1 MANYTNRGSHYKAAS
16 REEKRRPWRKK
27 GLAVL
32 ACLLAV
38 AFAAG
43 VAALAVPGLL
53 FRSEGE
59 VTLEK
64 TIHWWDNDNEGNPRP
79 QMSEYKPVLVL
90 RDEANDVQYKSDDPD
105 ALALLKSLD
114 YPDGWPDVVVA
125 PDQGNT
131 WKVTTSPE
139 SLNKIVYQ
147 VDEDGEPVEG
157 DDGNPVPTDKKVT
170 WSLSQG
176 FPPEVE
182 GYTAIYAELAGEL
195 GDLFGSFSTV
205 GEDDWH
211 YVRNADYTFTIDLR
225 SGSLENLSGIT
236 QEILKQFELE
246 ASFTAGGEQKT
257 PHVSLAELKAKPG
270 YATVQ
275 FQVKGDE
282 DEKWET
288 IDLDDPAAMKEV
300 HDELRLV
307 LVMPKYTIEGQPIT
321 YKVAEA
327 NPEGNK
333 ADGKLDYDIPDL
345 TGDDAEDYFAIK
357 YDNTNATNH
366 GSATDGAYSG
376 GSVILTLTGTTD
388 YKATKVWQDTSGD
401 PNNRPQNVTL
411 ELWRYVAGQPL
422 ESAAAVRDSAGNIYT
437 YKVDSQKDS
446 GAEMNVTFTDTDGE
460 GNETPAAFPK
470 YDPEGNRYIYVV
482 KEYGL
487 SGNYTQVFG
496 EVDSNGDVSGDFIK
510 EDQNE
515 DGVVED
521 VDART
526 ENNTYLYNGG
536 TLNNV
541 LNGTTTATATKVWNA
556 SAFQAEF
563 GGVTVELT
571 LQSCAA
577 GTENWENVLSEDGV
591 TAIIR
596 PLTGFQAENLAGLS
610 YSGAFPQYDNLG
622 RKLEYRWVET
632 GVTQDGFDGVNFNE
646 DEGTFTLQQTD
657 STGKEREVQYT
668 SVSEVDEDG
677 NTKIT
682 NSVANQ
688 VYYEVDK
695 WWALK
700 EDEEVPEDAESN
712 PNYWQDESGQ
722 WYTKDISADG
732 NSTIQDSNAESAT
745 FYLYRVES
753 GQQVPM
759 GETEGYYLTFEMSK
773 DGMPIWDFGNA
784 GQEDVENGV
793 LTKEDIQIEQVENE
807 DGAFDPWHVNITGLP
822 EFDEGGRQ
830 YDYVLVEADASPRY
844 ETTRESE
851 GYSTTVYNPRG
862 PGEVLQI
869 LVQKNWIDDSD
880 TVHREPVVI
889 QAYDKDTGEKI
900 DGAYVKLED
909 GLWYD
914 WITIQLGSSGQGE
927 GNNPNEP
934 ETNPDT
940 NGNGGTSGVITEPGE
955 GNEPTEGDETG
966 DEPTNTDE
974 PGETDG
980 EGDDNTDTDS
990 DNTPEESE
998 VSESLLANEREELAA
1013 PKTGDGEGENQ
1024 DPLNENEGSTGDG
1037 GTPSGG
1043 AEDAK
1048 PDGVQSIK
1056 DIYLL
1061 ETTIGEGE
1069 YTTVDV
1075 KNIIDGSDEVEII
1088 DDEEENGLWYERVT
1102 GDVTSQY
1109 HRYQVTYS
1117 DFTPIDNTPV
1127 DLEPGESGK
1136 YSATVTNRRL
1146 GNIDITVHK
1155 VWNSGDGSEADALR
1169 QELQRAQIPGATE
1182 QGASLALKLDFHES
1196 TQSKDYKIEK
1206 YEDNKADEYITLG
1219 DGTVPTTIY
1228 NVKREVGTAE
1238 NPVSS
1243 DESFGPDTDRGSS
1256 VIEINLPG
1264 GTEGEDSYIPK
1275 EQYYYFSNL
1284 PKYDTT
1290 GTIVRYTVEEGLKSE
1305 DGKFISF
1312 EDYIAQA
1319 EPGDAL
1325 AKELKKW
1332 VHTMEEGE
1340 YVTALDPNE
1349 ALPQVSTKDVDF
1361 QEFKATNSLTGT
1373 KDVRW
1378 HKEWNDAYRNQEGE
1392 RPDIFLDV
1400 FRLVHETDETT
1411 KLELVVKDYQW
1422 TPTTTEGEGEESG
1435 PVDAVNNWTATM
1447 EGVPLYDSLGYE
1459 ITYYAVERAVG
1470 DTERFDYGPVRYW
1483 VDIPLT
1489 GLQCIGDRLTVEN
1502 NDYLEPTPDGEQ
1514 YACSLKEGGKYV
1526 EVEGIN
1532 LEERYSNREVN
1543 YALGEGGT
1551 FENYLRAD
1559 PNLAGSKLWQGV
1571 ESGYPADQLPQVTF
1585 ALYRKMADAKP
1596 DDTGEVTEPE
1606 EVATL
1611 QVNWGGDSGTLNGS
1625 LTTDFRFF
1633 MKGNW
1638 EVDWDQTNNRY
1649 IYTSDES
1656 SDTYYVNSD
1665 WEVVNENGE
1674 EIDLPDTVRLPQYD
1688 EKGNRY
1694 AYTMVERSITMMGP
1708 NGKDKITIKL
1718 DPDGTPSEEN
1728 DKDAVAFY
1736 ESIFTSA
1743 KMTEGTFQAT
1753 NVYND
1758 KQEGQLAVEKWLNVG
1773 ELKEGESYPAIRVEL
1788 YRAVTSQ
1795 KDNADAWRLVDSHI
1809 WKSNEVQEKFTGDT
1823 PDVWGYLEY
1832 TFENLPIYA
1841 PNGEK
1846 YVYKVVEVKEDFLD
1860 GYATWAEKASYEEAS
1875 GFETNLATGTAQEGG
1890 KIPQG
1895 NVVSDLEAT
1904 EVPESTEPAQP
1915 LDTATF
1921 INKRDA
1927 DSVTLKG
1934 DKKWDDWGDEMEL
1947 RPDGAKDVIKLTVSR
1962 HAESQP
1968 GENNAIPSQDLTEDE
1983 DYTVTWT
1990 IPDSGDTWTYTITGV
2005 DNTEL
2010 ERYAPNGM
2018 PWIYQ
2023 VTETISDPYD
2033 YYNASTKMVT
2043 FGTELVDGV
2052 LIISET
2058 AKPITNS
2065 LKTSVTFQKQW
2076 VGDDGESI
2084 STDYFGE
2091 VTVDF
2096 KLQVAFAPAAGGETT
2111 WQDAKTF
2118 FTNTKDDV
2126 GTDEDSPKAFVP
2138 SSVLPMTG
2146 DGKYEFEGSTNKAK
2160 DWKGTFSDLPRAVSV
2175 SGTATKLIYR
2185 VVETQVTYKLPGEED
2200 ATEVTVT
2207 PPDGTGQNYVLNDTN
2222 GIFTGAELESNGATW
2237 ITTNTMKTVDL
2248 KITKIWDD
2256 QNNKYGTR
2264 PEGENGTWKVDFIIQ
2279 YQDPKD
2285 VETGEYHNVTT
2296 KDGEPLIVSI
2306 TGGASADDG
2315 TTTVEDL
2322 PYVAGRQYYAFELEP
2337 GYDPDNP
2344 AGSKVTENG
2353 ATPGNYHHNMYD
2365 ASDEHELKENG
2376 DCTSTVTNTLRT
2388 TQVTAVKEWKPAG
2401 KEPYPQVTLELRYV
2415 DAWEEDEND
2424 EDIPVLSDVIE
2435 EITLPNKD
2443 DPENPWT
2450 YTWEGLPE
2458 YYPEDDGITGSIS
2471 TPTTYWVTEKKGD
2484 GYVLLSTDTDDNYTT
2499 FTFTNKP
2506 VVDFTVEKQWNSVP
2520 EEAYN
2525 WKVTVGLYRTTEE
2538 VTDYTSLAYD
2548 VEHMVTNENGQLL
2561 TVELYG
2567 PDNLTATFEDLDKY
2581 CMEEAGTP
2589 EYTYYVKELTVNG
2602 DKIEGASFTKEVDGE
2617 DVAFTVDYTY
2627 TGNAATVV
2635 NRVEGSLQVEK
2646 IWHDKGGESAR
2657 PETITVGLY
2666 RFDKASQDYEAVK
2679 DPSNLE
2685 KNYTLTL
2692 DEENDWQG
2700 TFENLPEYYSDGNGN
2715 RGEKIQYAVYELDS
2729 AGQPILGTEGN
2740 NTLTLENGGS
2750 YTVYYDGFTIHNV
2763 REVDLTIEKTVTGD
2777 AADPGR
2783 QFTFEVGFTYDEDMP
2798 AGSIGPYTYTVYQ
2811 KGDGDEPE
2819 QVSEGTISSNGG
2831 TIFLTG
2837 GQYAVIEGLPTG
2849 TEYTVTEKEASQDGY
2864 VTTATGEE
2872 GTITVGEE
2880 NKASFTN
2887 HRAPG
2892 DLIIRKEVTGS
2903 GDRNEQWEFH
2913 LKADL
2918 LEGMPFVG
2926 DSVGYRNGDTEVK
2939 LLFDEVAGYATF
2951 TLKSGESLEIK
2962 DFPIGTVFTVT
2973 EEGANEDGYTT
2984 TVKGNGTAVPDGM
2997 EVKLEYDVTSTVT
3010 FINDK
3015 PGGGGPGPGP
3025 TPTPTPEPEETP
3037 TPEPGES
3044 PTPAPEGSPSPE
3056 PSGTPGPDGTPTP
3069 APSGSPS
3076 PSGSPTPGPGGS
3088 PTPAPTPTP
3097 PGGDTPDDTPQT
3109 GDPTHT
3115 LWWALAGA
3123 GALAGLGAL
3132 WATRPKGHKARHRKK

>member
-43 VAALAVPGLL
+43 VAALAVPGL
-53 FRSEGE
+53 FRTEDE

-64 TIHWWDNDNEGNPRP
+64 TIYWWDNDNEGNPRP
-79 QMSEYKPVLVL
+79 AVDKYEKPLLVL
-90 RDEANDVQYKSDDPD
+90 RDEANDVQYKSDDSD
-105 ALALLKSLD
+105 ALALLKSLG
-114 YPDGWPDVVVA
+114 YPDGWPEVVVE
-125 PDQGNT
+125 QGEGNT
-131 WKVTTSPE
+131 WEVTTDPK
-139 SLNKIVYQ
+139 SLKTVIY
-147 VDEDGEPVEG
+147 EEGEE
-157 DDGNPVPTDKKVT
+157 GNPVPTGETVT

-246 ASFTAGGEQKT
+246 AAFTTKDGEQQT
-257 PHVSLAELKAKPG
+257 PHASLAELEAKPG
-270 YATVQ
+270 YATVA
-275 FQVKGDE
+275 FELWDE
-282 DEKWET
+282 TEKEWVSLEEIVEGT
-288 IDLDDPAAMKEV
+288 IYG
-300 HDELRLV
+300 ELRLS
-307 LVMPKYTIEGQPIT
+307 LTMPKYTIEGQPIT

-327 NPEGNK
+327 DTEGNK
-333 ADGKLDYDIPDL
+333 ADGKLDYKIPGFEG
-345 TGDDAEDYFAIK
+345 TDDAEDYFAIK

-376 GSVILTLTGTTD
+376 GSVILTLTGTTK
-388 YKATKVWQDTSGD
+388 YEATKVWQDKDGD
-401 PNNRPQNVTL
+401 PEARPGVTL

-437 YKVDSQKDS
+437 YDVSEETAS
-446 GAEMNVTFTDTDGE
+446 GEEMIVSFTDTDGE
-460 GNETPAAFPK
+460 GNATEASFPK

-496 EVDSNGDVSGDFIK
+496 EIDPDGDVSGDFIK
-510 EDQNE
+510 EDQDG
-515 DGVVED
+515 DGVVEN
-521 VDART
+521 VDTRT

-563 GGVTVELT
+563 GGVKVELT
-571 LQSCAA
+571 LQSRAA
-577 GTENWENVLSEDGV
+577 GTNEWEPVTGDDGE
-591 TAIIR
+591 AITR

-610 YSGAFPQYDNLG
+610 YSGDFPQYDNLG
-622 RKLEYRWVET
+622 RELEYRWVET
-632 GVTQDGFDGVNFNE
+632 NVTQVLTDENGAETEFTTGFTR
-646 DEGTFTLQQTD
+646 DETTGTATFTLKQKDFSGNT
-657 STGKEREVQYT
+657 REVKYT
-668 SVSEVDEDG
+668 SETEVGEDG
-677 NTKIT
+677 NTTIT

-688 VYYEVDK
+688 VHYEVDK

-700 EDEEVPEDAESN
+700 EDEEVPEGAESN
-712 PNYWQDESGQ
+712 PNYWKDENGQ
-722 WYTKDISADG
+722 WYTKDIGTDDSAI
-732 NSTIQDSNAESAT
+732 TDSNAEKAT

-759 GETEGYYLTFEMSK
+759 DEPGGYYLSFTMSK
-773 DGMPIWDFGNA
+773 DS
-784 GQEDVENGV
+784 GV
-793 LTKEDIQIEQVENE
+793 LGEGTASEADRANIKLEYSEDT
-807 DGAFDPWHVNITGLP
+807 PWHVNITGLP

-830 YDYVLVEADASPRY
+830 YDYVLVEANASPRY
-844 ETTRESE
+844 ETTRESD

-914 WITIQLGSSGQGE
+914 WITIQLGSSVGE
-927 GNNPNEP
+927 GNNPEHDESTEP
-934 ETNPDT
+934 TNTDT

-980 EGDDNTDTDS
+980 ETDS
-990 DNTPEESE
+990 VNTPEESE
-998 VSESLLANEREELAA
+998 VSESLLANEGKALAA
-1013 PKTGDGEGENQ
+1013 PKTGDGEGEIQ
-1024 DPLNENEGSTGDG
+1024 DPLNENEGSTGNG

-1043 AEDAK
+1043 TEDAK

-1061 ETTIGEGE
+1061 ETKIG
-1069 YTTVDV
+1069 DV
-1075 KNIIDGSDEVEII
+1075 AVTNTIDGSEISDGI
-1088 DDEEENGLWYERVT
+1088 IEETDTSKWYDQVT

-1117 DFTPIDNTPV
+1117 KFTPI
-1127 DLEPGESGK
+1127 ESSEYK

-1155 VWNSGDGSEADALR
+1155 VWNSGEIENNSEVDDLANKLAS
-1169 QELQRAQIPGATE
+1169 AKIPGAE
-1182 QGASLALKLDFHES
+1182 KEGASLALKLDFHES

-1312 EDYIAQA
+1312 EEYIAQA
-1319 EPGDAL
+1319 GDGDEL
-1325 AKELKKW
+1325 AAQLKKW
-1332 VHTMEEGE
+1332 VYTMEEGE
-1340 YVTALDPNE
+1340 YVTAFDPDYPLE
-1349 ALPQVSTKDVDF
+1349 PTSTKDVDF

-1378 HKEWNDAYRNQEGE
+1378 YKEWNDAYRNQEGE

-1400 FRLVHETDETT
+1400 FRLVHETDDTT

-1422 TPTTTEGEGEESG
+1422 TPTTEGEGEESST
-1435 PVDAVNNWTATM
+1435 VDAVNNWTATM
-1447 EGVPLYDSLGYE
+1447 EGVPEYDSLGYE
-1459 ITYYAVERAVG
+1459 ITYFAVERAVN

-1483 VDIPLT
+1483 VNIPPT

-1502 NDYLEPTPDGEQ
+1502 DTYLRPNADGVQ
-1514 YACSLKEGGKYV
+1514 YACSLKDENGYV
-1526 EVEGIN
+1526 EVANMGDET
-1532 LEERYSNREVN
+1532 LADRYRDRTVN

-1571 ESGYPADQLPQVTF
+1571 ESGYPTDQLPQVTF

-1611 QVNWGGDSGTLNGS
+1611 QVNWGGDYGTLNGS

-1633 MKGNW
+1633 MKGDW
-1638 EVDWDQTNNRY
+1638 KVDWEDTHY
-1649 IYTSDES
+1649 VYTYVGEDPAPETR
-1656 SDTYYVNSD
+1656 TYYVND
-1665 WEVVNENGE
+1665 KWQVVDGTTGE
-1674 EIDLPDTVRLPQYD
+1674 EIELPDNVRLPQYD

-1694 AYTMVERSITMMGP
+1694 AYTMVEKSITLKNP
-1708 NGKDKITIKL
+1708 NYTAGGDSGQEYFVIKL
-1718 DPDGTPSEEN
+1718 DPKTGEPDMTEGVN
-1728 DKDAVAFY
+1728 DQAAVEFY
-1736 ESIFTSA
+1736 NSIFKNA
-1743 KMTEGTFQAT
+1743 KMTDGATFQAT

-1758 KQEGQLAVEKWLNVG
+1758 EQNGRLAVEKWLNVG
-1773 ELKEGESYPAIRVEL
+1773 ELKEDEQYPAIQVEL

-1795 KDNADAWRLVDSHI
+1795 ANEDGKWTKVTTHTWQST
-1809 WKSNEVQEKFTGDT
+1809 EVQGKFSGDT
-1823 PDVWGYLEY
+1823 PDAWGYLEY

-1846 YVYKVVEVKEDFLD
+1846 YVYKVVEVKENFLD
-1860 GYATWAEKASYEEAS
+1860 GYNTWAVEGPVQQGDLDGKMEENNRK
-1875 GFETNLATGTAQEGG
+1875 E
-1890 KIPQG
+1890 
-1895 NVVSDLEAT
+1895 VVSDLEAT

-1947 RPDGAKDVIKLTVSR
+1947 RPSGADGVIELTVSR
-1962 HAESQP
+1962 RADAQP
-1968 GENNAIPSQDLTEDE
+1968 GMNNPIGLQTLDKNSYEVEWNTENNP
-1983 DYTVTWT
+1983 
-1990 IPDSGDTWTYTITGV
+1990 WTYTITGV

-2023 VTETISDPYD
+2023 VTETIDPSYD
-2033 YYNASTKMVT
+2033 YYNASTRTVT
-2043 FGTELVDGV
+2043 FGTEPDDKGFLTVN
-2052 LIISET
+2052 S
-2058 AKPITNS
+2058 AAAITNS

-2076 VGDDGESI
+2076 VDEDNKEI

-2091 VTVDF
+2091 VTVEF
-2096 KLQVAFAPAAGGETT
+2096 KLQVSDDSGTSWKDIT
-2111 WQDAKTF
+2111 DF
-2118 FTNTKDDV
+2118 FTNDD
-2126 GTDEDSPKAFVP
+2126 TA
-2138 SSVLPMTG
+2138 L
-2146 DGKYEFEGSTNKAK
+2146 DGKVYVSPEKVWDLSKEGTYQGSVTEAEN
-2160 DWKGTFSDLPRAVSV
+2160 WQHTFSNLPRAVRV
-2175 SGTATKLIYR
+2175 GDDTKKLTYR
-2185 VVETQVTYKLPGEED
+2185 VVETSVTYTLPGEES
-2200 ATEVTVT
+2200 TTVTVT

-2264 PEGENGTWKVDFIIQ
+2264 PEGENGKWKVDFLIQ
-2279 YQDPKD
+2279 YRDEGD
-2285 VETGEYHNVTT
+2285 GESEYTTVTT
-2296 KDGEPLIVSI
+2296 KNDEPLIVSI
-2306 TGGASADDG
+2306 TGGASANDG

-2322 PYVAGRQYYAFELEP
+2322 PYVEGRQYYAFELEP
-2337 GYDPDNP
+2337 GYTTDNVD
-2344 AGSKVTENG
+2344 KYICDENG
-2353 ATPGNYHHNMYD
+2353 GTFHIGYTVDYG
-2365 ASDEHELKENG
+2365 DENPVQVEEPTDG
-2376 DCTSTVTNTLRT
+2376 QADFITTATNTLDT
-2388 TQVTAVKEWKPAG
+2388 TSVSVKKNWEPENLPDGDQYPSVTMKVQYKSGPNEDDWEDLEG
-2401 KEPYPQVTLELRYV
+2401 CTVTLNGSETP
-2415 DAWEEDEND
+2415 AWEHTFED
-2424 EDIPVLSDVIE
+2424 
-2435 EITLPNKD
+2435 LPK
-2443 DPENPWT
+2443 
-2450 YTWEGLPE
+2450 
-2458 YYPEDDGITGSIS
+2458 YYPGAAG
-2471 TPTTYWVTEKKGD
+2471 YAEKRETQYRVVEAEGD
-2484 GYVLLSTDTDDNYTT
+2484 GYVQKDVEVDEENNT

-2506 VVDFTVEKQWNSVP
+2506 VVDFTVEKKWDQPPAGYKDWT
-2520 EEAYN
+2520 
-2525 WKVTVGLYRTTEE
+2525 VTVQLYRATEDDPTGE
-2538 VTDYTSLAYD
+2538 EY
-2548 VEHMVTNENGQLL
+2548 ENPI
-2561 TVELYG
+2561 T
-2567 PDNLTATFEDLDKY
+2567 LTAAGGWKYTWNDLDKY
-2581 CMEEAGTP
+2581 YEDDGEYK
-2589 EYTYYVKELTVNG
+2589 EYTYYVREVSISDGGETNPLTEQGTIQVGDTEFVVSYAPTETDTAINTTITNRPVGTCSVEKVWWNKGGTAPESVKVGLFQQHDDGTETPVTIKDELAEVTLSG
-2602 DKIEGASFTKEVDGE
+2602 DNDWSHTWTDLYKYDDKGNAIRYVVRELDEDGKPVSSGNSVTVDGT
-2617 DVAFTVDYTY
+2617 D
-2627 TGNAATVV
+2627 
-2635 NRVEGSLQVEK
+2635 
-2646 IWHDKGGESAR
+2646 
-2657 PETITVGLY
+2657 
-2666 RFDKASQDYEAVK
+2666 
-2679 DPSNLE
+2679 
-2685 KNYTLTL
+2685 
-2692 DEENDWQG
+2692 
-2700 TFENLPEYYSDGNGN
+2700 
-2715 RGEKIQYAVYELDS
+2715 
-2729 AGQPILGTEGN
+2729 
-2740 NTLTLENGGS
+2740 

-2763 REVDLTIEKTVTGD
+2763 REEALTIEKTVTGD
-2777 AADPGR
+2777 AADPER
-2783 QFTFEVGFTYDEDMP
+2783 QFTFEVAFTYDETMP
-2798 AGSIGPYTYTVYQ
+2798 EAIHTGPYTYKVYDTKTGETV
-2811 KGDGDEPE
+2811 
-2819 QVSEGTISSNGG
+2819 EGGTDTIPSTGG

-2837 GQYAVIEGLPTG
+2837 GQYAVIEGLPAG
-2849 TEYTVTEKEASQDGY
+2849 TDYTVTEQEANQDGY
-2864 VTTATGEE
+2864 VTTATGEK
-2872 GTITVGEE
+2872 GTVTVGEE

-2892 DLIIRKEVTGS
+2892 HLIIRKEVTGS
-2903 GDRNEQWEFH
+2903 GGDQNKQWEFH

-2918 LEGMPFVG
+2918 PDGRTLYGEVACE
-2926 DSVGYRNGDTEVK
+2926 RNGKKET
-2939 LLFDEVAGYATF
+2939 LFFDEIDGYATF
-2951 TLKSGESLEIK
+2951 ILKSGESLTIK
-2962 DFPIGTVFTVT
+2962 GLPNGTVFTVT
-2973 EEGANEDGYTT
+2973 EEEAGQGGYTT
-2984 TVKGNGTAVPDGM
+2984 TVDGTGALLPNRDGM
-2997 EVKLEYDVTSTVT
+2997 TGKIDADGNNLVT
-3010 FINDK
+3010 FINHK

>member
-43 VAALAVPGLL
+43 VAALAVPGL
-53 FRSEGE
+53 FRSGDEA
-59 VTLEK
+59 TLTK
-64 TIHWWDNDNEGNPRP
+64 TIYWWDNDNEDGKRP
-79 QMSEYKPVLVL
+79 AVDKYEKPLLVL
-90 RDEANDVQYKSDDPD
+90 RDEANDVQYKSDDSD
-105 ALALLKSLD
+105 ALALLKSLG
-114 YPDGWPDVVVA
+114 YPDGWPEVVVE
-125 PDQGNT
+125 QGEGNT
-131 WKVTTSPE
+131 WEVTTDPK
-139 SLNKIVYQ
+139 SLKTVIY
-147 VDEDGEPVEG
+147 EEGEE
-157 DDGNPVPTDKKVT
+157 GNPVPTGETVT

-182 GYTAIYAELAGEL
+182 GYTAIYAELAESL
-195 GDLFGSFSTV
+195 GGLFGSFSTV

-246 ASFTAGGEQKT
+246 ASFTTKDGKPQSA
-257 PHVSLAELKAKPG
+257 HASLADLQAEPG
-270 YATVQ
+270 YAEVA
-275 FQVKGDE
+275 FELWDE
-282 DEKWET
+282 EKEEWVPLDESK
-288 IDLDDPAAMKEV
+288 IYG
-300 HDELRLV
+300 ELRLS
-307 LVMPKYTIEGQPIT
+307 LTMPKYTIEGQPIT

-327 NPEGNK
+327 DTEGNK
-333 ADGKLDYDIPDL
+333 ADGRLDYDIPDFVG
-345 TGDDAEDYFAIK
+345 TDDADDYFAIK

-388 YKATKVWQDTSGD
+388 YKATKVWQDASGD

-437 YKVDSQKDS
+437 YDVSKGSDS
-446 GAEMNVTFTDTDGE
+446 GEGMAVTFHDKGEDGQPLE
-460 GNETPAAFPK
+460 EAAAFPK

-496 EVDSNGDVSGDFIK
+496 QVNEETGVAENDFIK
-510 EDQNE
+510 DLDE
-515 DGVVED
+515 DGVVGNMD
-521 VDART
+521 TRT

-571 LQSCAA
+571 LQSCPAD
-577 GTENWENVLSEDGV
+577 TENWENVLSEDGV
-591 TAIIR
+591 TPITH
-596 PLTGFQAENLAGLS
+596 LLDGFQAENLAGLS
-610 YSGAFPQYDNLG
+610 YSGDFPQYDNLG

-632 GVTQDGFDGVNFNE
+632 GVTQVLTDENGAETEFTTGFTR
-646 DEGTFTLQQTD
+646 DETTGTATFTLKQKDFSGNT
-657 STGKEREVQYT
+657 REVKYT
-668 SVSEVDEDG
+668 SETEVGEDG
-677 NTKIT
+677 NPKII

-889 QAYDKDTGEKI
+889 QAYDKNTGDPI
-900 DGAYVKLED
+900 DNASVKLEN

-980 EGDDNTDTDS
+980 ETDS

-998 VSESLLANEREELAA
+998 VSESLLANEGKALAT
-1013 PKTGDGEGENQ
+1013 PKTGDGEGEIQ
-1024 DPLNENEGSTGDG
+1024 DPLNENEGSTGNG

-1043 AEDAK
+1043 TEDAK

-1061 ETTIGEGE
+1061 EYSIGEVPVTNTLKDG
-1069 YTTVDV
+1069 D
-1075 KNIIDGSDEVEII
+1075 IADGIDETNDP
-1088 DDEEENGLWYERVT
+1088 WYEQVT

-1117 DFTPIDNTPV
+1117 KFTPI
-1127 DLEPGESGK
+1127 ESSDYK
-1136 YSATVTNRRL
+1136 FSATVTNRRL

-1182 QGASLALKLDFHES
+1182 QGASLALKLTFHES
-1196 TQSKDYKIEK
+1196 MGTEHGYTIKNGYV
-1206 YEDNKADEYITLG
+1206 TLG
-1219 DGTVPTTIY
+1219 KGAEETPIY
-1228 NVKREVGTAE
+1228 NVARTVEDEDGK
-1238 NPVSS
+1238 PVSS
-1243 DESFGPDTDRGSS
+1243 DNSFAADQEVGSS
-1256 VIEINLPG
+1256 VITIKYPD
-1264 GTEGEDSYIPK
+1264 EDSAGK
-1275 EQYYYFSNL
+1275 DQEYYFSNL

-1312 EDYIAQA
+1312 EEYIAQA
-1319 EPGDAL
+1319 GDGDAL

-1378 HKEWNDAYRNQEGE
+1378 HKEWNDAYRNEAGE

-1400 FRLVHETDETT
+1400 FRLVHTSDDTT
-1411 KLELVVKDYQW
+1411 QLELVVKDYQW

-1435 PVDAVNNWTATM
+1435 PVDAVNYWTATM
-1447 EGVPLYDSLGYE
+1447 EGVPEYDRLGYK
-1459 ITYYAVERAVG
+1459 ITYFAVERAVN
-1470 DTERFDYGPVRYW
+1470 DTERFDYGPVRYYNTKG
-1483 VDIPLT
+1483 DLM
-1489 GLQCIGDRLTVEN
+1489 GDRLEVKDE
-1502 NDYLEPTPDGEQ
+1502 YLTPTPDGEQ
-1514 YACSLKEGGKYV
+1514 YACSLRNEDGSYV
-1526 EVEGIN
+1526 EVKDLD
-1532 LEERYSNREVN
+1532 LEERYRDRKVN

-1551 FENYLRAD
+1551 FENYLRAN

-1571 ESGYPADQLPQVTF
+1571 ESGYPTDQLPQVTF

-1611 QVNWGGDSGTLNGS
+1611 QVNWGGDSGMLNGS

-1633 MKGNW
+1633 MLGDWK
-1638 EVDWDQTNNRY
+1638 VDWEDTHY
-1649 IYTSDES
+1649 VYTYVGEDPAPETR
-1656 SDTYYVNSD
+1656 TYYVND
-1665 WEVVNENGE
+1665 KWQVVDGTTGE
-1674 EIDLPDTVRLPQYD
+1674 EIELPDTVRLPQYD
-1688 EKGNRY
+1688 EEGNRY
-1694 AYTMVERSITMMGP
+1694 AYTMVEQSITMMGP
-1708 NGKDKITIKL
+1708 DGENKITIKL

-1728 DKDAVAFY
+1728 NKDAVAFY
-1736 ESIFTSA
+1736 ESIFTDA
-1743 KMTEGTFQAT
+1743 KVTEGTFQAT

-1758 KQEGQLAVEKWLNVG
+1758 EQNGQLAVEKWLNVG
-1773 ELKEGESYPAIRVEL
+1773 ELKEDEQYPAIQVKL
-1788 YRAVTSQ
+1788 SRAVTSQ
-1795 KDNADAWRLVDSHI
+1795 ANEDGKWTKVTTHTWQST
-1809 WKSNEVQEKFTGDT
+1809 EVQGKFSGET
-1823 PDVWGYLEY
+1823 PDAWGYLEY
-1832 TFENLPIYA
+1832 TFKNLPIYA

-1846 YVYKVVEVKEDFLD
+1846 YVYKVEEVKDGFLA
-1860 GYATWAEKASYEEAS
+1860 GYNTWAEKASYEEAS
-1875 GFETNLATGTAQEGG
+1875 EFETNLATGTAQEDG

-1904 EVPESTEPAQP
+1904 EVLEDSEPTP
-1915 LDTATF
+1915 DLDTATF
-1921 INKRDA
+1921 INKREA
-1927 DSVTLKG
+1927 DSVKLQGTKV
-1934 DKKWDDWGDEMEL
+1934 WDDWNNELGL
-1947 RPDGAKDVIKLTVSR
+1947 RPDNADDLPITLVVSR
-1962 HAESQP
+1962 RADAQP
-1968 GENNAIPSQDLTEDE
+1968 GENNAIGLQTLAEDSYE
-1983 DYTVTWT
+1983 VKWDTTGG
-1990 IPDSGDTWTYTITGV
+1990 GDTWTYTITGV
-2005 DNTEL
+2005 GNAEL

-2023 VTETISDPYD
+2023 VTERISDPYD
-2033 YYNASTKMVT
+2033 YYNASTRTVT
-2043 FGTELVDGV
+2043 FGTTPENGV
-2052 LIISET
+2052 LTIISGAT
-2058 AKPITNS
+2058 PITNS

-2076 VGDDGESI
+2076 QGEDKEPI

-2091 VTVDF
+2091 VTVEF
-2096 KLQVAFAPAAGGETT
+2096 KLQVAFAGEDGTAT
-2111 WQDAKTF
+2111 GEWQDAETF
-2118 FTNTKDDV
+2118 FTNTKGDV
-2126 GTDEDSPKAFVP
+2126 GTGEDSPKAFVP
-2138 SSVLPMTG
+2138 STVLPMTWEK
-2146 DGKYEFEGSTNKAK
+2146 KYQFEGSITAK
-2160 DWKGTFSDLPRAVSV
+2160 MNAEDTTWQHTFSNLPRAVNV
-2175 SGTATKLIYR
+2175 ENAAKKLTYR
-2185 VVETQVTYKLPGEED
+2185 VVETKVTYTLPGEES
-2200 ATEVTVT
+2200 TTVEVEINGDTYNVT
-2207 PPDGTGQNYVLNDTN
+2207 NNGT
-2222 GIFTGAELESNGATW
+2222 FTGADLESNGATW

-2264 PEGENGTWKVDFIIQ
+2264 PEGENGKWKVDFLIQ
-2279 YQDPKD
+2279 YRDKD
-2285 VETGEYHNVTT
+2285 DGAGIYETV
-2296 KDGEPLIVSI
+2296 KVDGEPLIVSI
-2306 TGGASADDG
+2306 SSTELNQD

-2388 TQVTAVKEWKPAG
+2388 TQVTAVKKWEPEG
-2401 KEPYPQVTLELRYV
+2401 KEPYPQVTLQLQYQAGT
-2415 DAWEEDEND
+2415 DDDGNAIWEDMGA
-2424 EDIPVLSDVIE
+2424 PV
-2435 EITLPNKD
+2435 TLPRTEGEGN
-2443 DPENPWT
+2443 EWE
-2450 YTWEGLPE
+2450 YTWENIPL
-2458 YYPEDDGITGSIS
+2458 YHPEDDGITGSIS

-2484 GYVLLSTDTDDNYTT
+2484 GYVLLSTDADDNYTT

-2506 VVDFTVEKQWNSVP
+2506 VVDFTVTKQWDQPPAGYENWTVTVQLYRTTGEGEPTDEEHEVGGAVELTAAKKWTYTWNDLDKYDDDGNEYNYYVREVSISDGGETNPLTEQGTIQVGDTEFVVSYDTNKTNTAITTTITNRPVGTCSVEKVWWNKGGTTP
-2520 EEAYN
+2520 VS
-2525 WKVTVGLYRTTEE
+2525 VTVGLYQE
-2538 VTDYTSLAYD
+2538 TDDGIEPVKDKDSNPITITLPYEGKWSYTWTDLYKYD
-2548 VEHMVTNENGQLL
+2548 DKGNAIRYVVR
-2561 TVELYG
+2561 EL
-2567 PDNLTATFEDLDKY
+2567 DED
-2581 CMEEAGTP
+2581 GNP
-2589 EYTYYVKELTVNG
+2589 VSNG
-2602 DKIEGASFTKEVDGE
+2602 DSVTVDGT
-2617 DVAFTVDYTY
+2617 D
-2627 TGNAATVV
+2627 
-2635 NRVEGSLQVEK
+2635 
-2646 IWHDKGGESAR
+2646 
-2657 PETITVGLY
+2657 
-2666 RFDKASQDYEAVK
+2666 
-2679 DPSNLE
+2679 
-2685 KNYTLTL
+2685 
-2692 DEENDWQG
+2692 
-2700 TFENLPEYYSDGNGN
+2700 
-2715 RGEKIQYAVYELDS
+2715 
-2729 AGQPILGTEGN
+2729 
-2740 NTLTLENGGS
+2740 

-2798 AGSIGPYTYTVYQ
+2798 AGSTGPYAYTVYDA
-2811 KGDGDEPE
+2811 KTKEPVE
-2819 QVSEGTISSNGG
+2819 GGTDTIPSAGGTIS
-2831 TIFLTG
+2831 LTG
-2837 GQYAVIEGLPTG
+2837 GQRAVIEGLPAG
-2849 TEYTVTEKEASQDGY
+2849 TEYTVTEREANQDGY
-2864 VTTATGEE
+2864 VTTPTDGKVE
-2872 GTITVGEE
+2872 GTITVGGD
-2880 NKASFTN
+2880 NTASFTN
-2887 HRAPG
+2887 CRAPG

-2918 LEGMPFVG
+2918 LEGMPYWG
-2926 DSVGYRNGDTEVK
+2926 SSVGYRSDGSQVDLVFHAE
-2939 LLFDEVAGYATF
+2939 DGYATF

-2962 DFPIGTVFTVT
+2962 DFPIGTKFTVT
-2973 EEGANEDGYTT
+2973 EVKANEDGYTT
-2984 TVKGNGTAVPDGM
+2984 TVEGNGTAVPDGM
-2997 EVKLEYDVTSTVT
+2997 EVKLEYGDTSTVT

-3056 PSGTPGPDGTPTP
+3056 PIGTPGPDGTPTP

>member
-16 REEKRRPWRKK
+16 REEKRRPWRRK

-43 VAALAVPGLL
+43 VAALAVPGL
-53 FRSEGE
+53 FRSGDEA
-59 VTLEK
+59 TLTK
-64 TIHWWDNDNEGNPRP
+64 TIYWWDNDNEDGKRP
-79 QMSEYKPVLVL
+79 GVDKYEKPVLVL

-105 ALALLKSLD
+105 ALALLKSLG
-114 YPDGWPDVVVA
+114 YPDGWPEVVVEQ
-125 PDQGNT
+125 DEGNT
-131 WKVTTSPE
+131 WTVTTDPAP
-139 SLNKIVYQ
+139 LNKTVYK
-147 VDEDGEPVEG
+147 VDEETGELVK
-157 DDGNPVPTDKKVT
+157 DNDGNPVPTDNKVT

-182 GYTAIYAELAGEL
+182 GYTAIYAELQESLEG
-195 GDLFGSFSTV
+195 LFGSFSEV
-205 GEDDWH
+205 GPNDWH
-211 YVRNADYTFTIDLR
+211 YIKDEEYTFTIDLR

-236 QEILKQFELE
+236 QKILEQFELE
-246 ASFTAGGEQKT
+246 ASCTTKDGKPQSA
-257 PHVSLAELKAKPG
+257 HASLADLQAEPG
-270 YATVQ
+270 YAEVV
-275 FQVKGDE
+275 FELWDEEENKWVSLDEIEKG
-282 DEKWET
+282 K
-288 IDLDDPAAMKEV
+288 IYG
-300 HDELRLV
+300 ELRLS
-307 LVMPKYTIEGQPIT
+307 LNMPKYTIQGQPIT

-376 GSVILTLTGTTD
+376 GSVILTLTGTTK
-388 YKATKVWQDTSGD
+388 YEATKVWQDKDRDENTA
-401 PNNRPQNVTL
+401 RPDVTL

-422 ESAAAVRDSAGNIYT
+422 ESAAAVRDSQGNIYT
-437 YKVDSQKDS
+437 YDVSEKTAS
-446 GAEMNVTFTDTDGE
+446 GEEMIVSFTDTDGE
-460 GNETPAAFPK
+460 GNATEASFPK

-487 SGNYTQVFG
+487 DGNYTQVFG
-496 EVDSNGDVSGDFIK
+496 EVNEETGVAENDFIK
-510 EDQNE
+510 DLDG
-515 DGVVED
+515 DGVVYD
-521 VDART
+521 NVGGRQSG
-526 ENNTYLYNGG
+526 NTYLYNGG

-571 LQSCAA
+571 LQSRAA
-577 GTENWENVLSEDGV
+577 GGDWEPVTGDDGA
-591 TAIIR
+591 AITR

-610 YSGAFPQYDNLG
+610 YSEDFPQYDNLG

-632 GVTQDGFDGVNFNE
+632 GVTQVLTDENGAETEFTTGFTR
-646 DEGTFTLQQTD
+646 DETTGTATFTLQQKDFSGNT
-657 STGKEREVQYT
+657 REVQYT
-668 SVSEVDEDG
+668 SVSEGPDEEG
-677 NTKIT
+677 NTTIT
-682 NSVANQ
+682 NSVANT
-688 VYYEVDK
+688 VEYEVDK

-700 EDEEVPEDAESN
+700 PDEVAELEADGTLGDT
-712 PNYWQDESGQ
+712 YDETKYLYENGQ
-722 WYTKDISADG
+722 WYTKDLEEVHDD
-732 NSTIQDSNAESAT
+732 TESAT

-753 GQQVPM
+753 GEQVPM
-759 GETEGYYLTFEMSK
+759 DEPGGYYLSFTMSK
-773 DGMPIWDFGNA
+773 DG
-784 GQEDVENGV
+784 GV
-793 LTKEDIQIEQVENE
+793 LGEGTASVADRANIKLEYSEDS
-807 DGAFDPWHVNITGLP
+807 PWHVNITGLP

-830 YDYVLVEADASPRY
+830 YDYVLVEANASPRY
-844 ETTRESE
+844 ETERESD

-889 QAYDKDTGEKI
+889 QAYDKNTGDPI
-900 DGAYVKLED
+900 DNASVKLEN

-914 WITIQLGSSGQGE
+914 WITIQLGSSGQE
-927 GNNPNEP
+927 SGNNPNEP

-940 NGNGGTSGVITEPGE
+940 DENGGEENIQPGE

-980 EGDDNTDTDS
+980 ETGNNTDTDS

-998 VSESLLANEREELAA
+998 VSESLLANEGEALAA
-1013 PKTGDGEGENQ
+1013 PNQADDDEHESKTPD
-1024 DPLNENEGSTGDG
+1024 DG
-1037 GTPSGG
+1037 GTPGG
-1043 AEDAK
+1043 DAGNVEAG
-1048 PDGVQSIK
+1048 GVQSID

-1061 ETTIGEGE
+1061 ETKIG
-1069 YTTVDV
+1069 DV
-1075 KNIIDGSDEVEII
+1075 AVTNTIDGSEISDGI
-1088 DDEEENGLWYERVT
+1088 IEETDTSKWYDQVT

-1117 DFTPIDNTPV
+1117 KFTPIDNTPV

-1155 VWNSGDGSEADALR
+1155 VWNSGDGSEARDLQNALAN
-1169 QELQRAQIPGATE
+1169 AQIPGAE
-1182 QGASLALKLDFHES
+1182 RAGASLALRLTFHES
-1196 TQSKDYKIEK
+1196 MGTEHGYTIE
-1206 YEDNKADEYITLG
+1206 DGHVTLG
-1219 DGTVPTTIY
+1219 NGAEKTPIY
-1228 NVKREVGTAE
+1228 NDKREIGTAE
-1238 NPVSS
+1238 NPVPS
-1243 DESFGPDTDRGSS
+1243 DGSFGQDPDPGSS
-1256 VIEINLPG
+1256 VITIDFPDENDEKDQ
-1264 GTEGEDSYIPK
+1264 T
-1275 EQYYYFSNL
+1275 YYFSNL

-1312 EDYIAQA
+1312 EEYIAQA
-1319 EPGDAL
+1319 GDGDAL

-1400 FRLVHETDETT
+1400 FREVHVEDEDGKIGTQ
-1411 KLELVVKDYQW
+1411 LELVVKDYQW

-1447 EGVPLYDSLGYE
+1447 EGVPLYDSLGYK
-1459 ITYYAVERAVG
+1459 ITYFAVERAVN
-1470 DTERFDYGPVRYW
+1470 DTERFDYGPVRYYMGETK
-1483 VDIPLT
+1483 L
-1489 GLQCIGDRLTVEN
+1489 GDRLEVEEK
-1502 NDYLEPTPDGEQ
+1502 YTEPTTDGVQ

-1571 ESGYPADQLPQVTF
+1571 ESGYPTDQLPQVTF
-1585 ALYRKMADAKP
+1585 ALYQTTLGK
-1596 DDTGEVTEPE
+1596 ETEPENPDGETDPENPGE

-1611 QVNWGGDSGTLNGS
+1611 QVNWGGDFGMLNGS

-1633 MKGNW
+1633 MKGDW
-1638 EVDWDQTNNRY
+1638 KVDWKDDLY
-1649 IYTSDES
+1649 VYTQAADDGS
-1656 SDTYYVNSD
+1656 TKKYYVNSD
-1665 WEVVNENGE
+1665 WEVVDENDNNTVIE
-1674 EIDLPDTVRLPQYD
+1674 LPDDVRLPQYD
-1688 EKGNRY
+1688 KEGNRY
-1694 AYTMVERSITMMGP
+1694 AYTMVEKSITLKNP
-1708 NGKDKITIKL
+1708 NYTAGGDSDQEYFVIKL
-1718 DPDGTPSEEN
+1718 DPKTGKPDMTEGVN
-1728 DKDAVAFY
+1728 DQAAVEFY
-1736 ESIFTSA
+1736 NSIFKKA
-1743 KMTEGTFQAT
+1743 QMTDEGTFQAT

-1758 KQEGQLAVEKWLNVG
+1758 EQNGRLAVEKWLNVG
-1773 ELKEGESYPAIRVEL
+1773 ETKPESYPAIRVKL

-1795 KDNADAWRLVDSHI
+1795 KDNEDAWRLVDSHI
-1809 WKSNEVQEKFTGDT
+1809 WKSNEVQEEFTGDT
-1823 PDVWGYLEY
+1823 PDAWGHLEY
-1832 TFENLPIYA
+1832 TFEDLPIYA

-1846 YVYKVVEVKEDFLD
+1846 YVYKVEEVKDGFLA
-1860 GYATWAEKASYEEAS
+1860 GYDTWAVEGPVKSENIGSTIEN
-1875 GFETNLATGTAQEGG
+1875 TNNKG
-1890 KIPQG
+1890 
-1895 NVVSDLEAT
+1895 T
-1904 EVPESTEPAQP
+1904 EVTGLAAKVTEGDEQSAD

-1927 DSVTLKG
+1927 DGVKLQGTKV
-1934 DKKWDDWGDEMEL
+1934 WDDWNNELDL
-1947 RPDGAKDVIKLTVSR
+1947 RPSGAENVITLTVSR
-1962 HAESQP
+1962 RADAQP
-1968 GENNAIPSQDLTEDE
+1968 GENNAIGLQTLDKNSYEVEWNTENN
-1983 DYTVTWT
+1983 
-1990 IPDSGDTWTYTITGV
+1990 PWTYTITGV

-2023 VTETISDPYD
+2023 VTETIDPSYD
-2033 YYNASTKMVT
+2033 YYNASTRTVT
-2043 FGTELVDGV
+2043 FGTEPDDKGFLTVN
-2052 LIISET
+2052 S
-2058 AKPITNS
+2058 AAAITNS

-2076 VGDDGESI
+2076 VDEDNKEI

-2091 VTVDF
+2091 VTVEF
-2096 KLQVAFAPAAGGETT
+2096 KLQVSDDSGTSWKDIT
-2111 WQDAKTF
+2111 DF
-2118 FTNTKDDV
+2118 FTNDD
-2126 GTDEDSPKAFVP
+2126 TA
-2138 SSVLPMTG
+2138 L
-2146 DGKYEFEGSTNKAK
+2146 DGKVYVSPEKVWDLSKEGTYQGSVTEAEN
-2160 DWKGTFSDLPRAVSV
+2160 WQHTFSNLPRAVKV
-2175 SGTATKLIYR
+2175 GKEAKKLTYR
-2185 VVETQVTYKLPGEED
+2185 VVETSVTYTLPGED
-2200 ATEVTVT
+2200 KATEVEVEIN
-2207 PPDGTGQNYVLNDTN
+2207 GDTYTIKN
-2222 GIFTGAELESNGATW
+2222 GGDIFTEAILTKPTSGATW

-2248 KITKIWDD
+2248 EITKKWDD
-2256 QNNKYGTR
+2256 QNNKYHTR
-2264 PEGENGTWKVDFIIQ
+2264 PEDENGKWKVDFLIQ
-2279 YQDPKD
+2279 YRDKGDDPS
-2285 VETGEYHNVTT
+2285 EYTTVTT
-2296 KDGEPLIVSI
+2296 KNGDPLIVSI
-2306 TGGASADDG
+2306 SDVDTEDQG

-2322 PYVAGRQYYAFELEP
+2322 PYVEGRQYYAFELEP
-2337 GYDPDNP
+2337 GYTTDNVD
-2344 AGSKVTENG
+2344 KYICDENG
-2353 ATPGNYHHNMYD
+2353 GTFHIGYTVSYG
-2365 ASDEHELKENG
+2365 DENPVQGG
-2376 DCTSTVTNTLRT
+2376 DGQADFITTATNTLGT
-2388 TQVTAVKEWKPAG
+2388 TSVSVKKNWEPETLPDGDQYPSVTMKVQYKSGPTEDDWEDLEG
-2401 KEPYPQVTLELRYV
+2401 CTVTLNGSKTP
-2415 DAWEEDEND
+2415 AWEHTFED
-2424 EDIPVLSDVIE
+2424 
-2435 EITLPNKD
+2435 LPK
-2443 DPENPWT
+2443 
-2450 YTWEGLPE
+2450 
-2458 YYPEDDGITGSIS
+2458 YYPGADG
-2471 TPTTYWVTEKKGD
+2471 YAEKRETQYRVVEAEGD
-2484 GYVLLSTDTDDNYTT
+2484 GYVQKDVEVDEENNT

-2506 VVDFTVEKQWNSVP
+2506 VVDFTVTKQWNSVP
-2520 EEAYN
+2520 AEAYN

-2581 CMEEAGTP
+2581 YMDETTGDCL
-2589 EYTYYVKELTVNG
+2589 EYTYYVKELTVDG
-2602 DKIEGASFTKEVDGE
+2602 DKIDGTGFTKVVDGE
-2617 DVAFTVDYTY
+2617 DVKFTVDYTY
-2627 TGNAATVV
+2627 AETGDAATVV
-2635 NRVEGSLQVEK
+2635 NRVEGSLQVK
-2646 IWHDKGGESAR
+2646 KVWHDKGGESVR
-2657 PETITVGLY
+2657 PAEITVGLY
-2666 RFDKASQDYEAVK
+2666 RIENGAPVEA
-2679 DPSNLE
+2679 
-2685 KNYTLTL
+2685 KNPNNPDAHYTLTL

-2729 AGQPILGTEGN
+2729 EDNPIKGTEGN
-2740 NTLTLENGGS
+2740 NTLPATDGGS

-2777 AADPGR
+2777 AADPER
-2783 QFTFEVGFTYDEDMP
+2783 KFTFEVGFTYDEDMP
-2798 AGSIGPYTYTVYQ
+2798 AGSIGPYAYTVYQ

-2837 GQYAVIEGLPTG
+2837 GQRAVIEGLPAG
-2849 TEYTVTEKEASQDGY
+2849 TDYTVTEQEANEDGY
-2864 VTTATGEE
+2864 VTTPTDGKVE
-2872 GTITVGEE
+2872 GTITVGGD
-2880 NKASFTN
+2880 NTASFTN

-2892 DLIIRKEVTGS
+2892 DLVIQKQVTGS
-2903 GDRNEQWEFH
+2903 GGNQNKQWEFH
-2913 LKADL
+2913 LTADL
-2918 LEGMPFVG
+2918 LEGMPYWG
-2926 DSVGYRNGDTEVK
+2926 SSVGHRSGGSKVDLVFHAE
-2939 LLFDEVAGYATF
+2939 DGYATF

-2962 DFPIGTVFTVT
+2962 DFPIGTTFTVT
-2973 EEGANEDGYTT
+2973 EVEANEGGYTT
-2984 TVKGNGTAVPDGM
+2984 TVEGNGIAVPDGM

-3010 FINDK
+3010 FINHK

-3037 TPEPGES
+3037 TPEPGET

>member
-16 REEKRRPWRKK
+16 REEKRQPWRKK

-43 VAALAVPGLL
+43 VAALAVPGL
-53 FRSEGE
+53 FRSGGE

-64 TIHWWDNDNEGNPRP
+64 TIYWWDNDNEDGKRP
-79 QMSEYKPVLVL
+79 GVDKYEKPLLVL
-90 RDEANDVQYKSDDPD
+90 KDENGNQYMSDNEDEQ
-105 ALALLKSLD
+105 ALALLKSLN
-114 YPDGWPDVVVA
+114 YPDGWPDVVVEQ
-125 PDQGNT
+125 DEGNT
-131 WKVTTSPE
+131 WTVTTDPAP
-139 SLNKIVYQ
+139 LNKTVYK
-147 VDEDGEPVEG
+147 VDANGEPVEG
-157 DDGNPVPTDKKVT
+157 DDGNPVPTDNKVT

-182 GYTAIYAELAGEL
+182 GYTAIYAELQESLEG
-195 GDLFGSFSTV
+195 LFGSFSEV
-205 GEDDWH
+205 GENDWH
-211 YVRNADYTFTIDLR
+211 YVRNAEYTFTIDLR
-225 SGSLENLSGIT
+225 SGSLEDLSGIT
-236 QEILKQFELE
+236 DAILQQFELE
-246 ASFTAGGEQKT
+246 ASFTMDGQTQSAD
-257 PHVSLAELKAKPG
+257 VSLAELEAKPG
-270 YATVQ
+270 YAEVV
-275 FQVKGDE
+275 FELWDEEENKWVSLDEIEKG
-282 DEKWET
+282 K
-288 IDLDDPAAMKEV
+288 IYG
-300 HDELRLV
+300 ELRLS
-307 LVMPKYTIEGQPIT
+307 LNMPKYTIEGQPIT

-327 NPEGNK
+327 DENK
-333 ADGKLDYDIPDL
+333 NNRLEYQIPDFEG
-345 TGDDAEDYFAIK
+345 TDDKDDYFAIK

-388 YKATKVWQDTSGD
+388 YKATKVWQDASGD

-437 YKVDSQKDS
+437 CPISAESDS
-446 GAEMNVTFTDTDGE
+446 GVGVPVMFYDAETDGE
-460 GNETPAAFPK
+460 GNKIPADFPK

-496 EVDSNGDVSGDFIK
+496 EVNEETGVAENDFIK
-510 EDQNE
+510 GLNE
-515 DGVVED
+515 DGVV
-521 VDART
+521 VDKKDGR
-526 ENNTYLYNGG
+526 ESGNTYLYNGG

-563 GGVTVELT
+563 GGVKVELT
-571 LQSCAA
+571 LQSRAA

-591 TAIIR
+591 TPITH
-596 PLTGFQAENLAGLS
+596 LLDGFQAENLAGLS
-610 YSGAFPQYDNLG
+610 YSEDFPQYDNLG

-632 GVTQDGFDGVNFNE
+632 GVTQVLTDADGNVTETVETNFDP
-646 DEGTFTLQQTD
+646 DKGTFTLQQTD

-668 SVSEVDEDG
+668 SVSEGPDADG

-682 NSVANQ
+682 NSVANE
-688 VYYEVDK
+688 VHYEVDK

-700 EDEEVPEDAESN
+700 EDEVAKLKEEGTISET
-712 PNYWQDESGQ
+712 NYDETEYLYENGR
-722 WYTKDISADG
+722 WYTKDLEEVHDD
-732 NSTIQDSNAESAT
+732 TESAT

-759 GETEGYYLTFEMSK
+759 GQEGGYYLGFTMTK
-773 DGMPIWDFGNA
+773 DGAVFFDDPGSVTDEEFANIKITETGEGN
-784 GQEDVENGV
+784 
-793 LTKEDIQIEQVENE
+793 
-807 DGAFDPWHVNITGLP
+807 PWHVNITGLP

-844 ETTRESE
+844 ETERESD
-851 GYSTTVYNPRG
+851 GYYTEVYNPRG

-889 QAYDKDTGEKI
+889 QAYKKSTGEKI

-914 WITIQLGSSGQGE
+914 WITIQLGSSVGD
-927 GNNPNEP
+927 GNNPETGESTEP
-934 ETNPDT
+934 TNTDT

-980 EGDDNTDTDS
+980 ETDNNTETDS

-998 VSESLLANEREELAA
+998 VSESLLANEGKELAA
-1013 PKTGDGEGENQ
+1013 PKTGDGEGE
-1024 DPLNENEGSTGDG
+1024 ENEVKAPGEKRDPDGD
-1037 GTPSGG
+1037 TPG
-1043 AEDAK
+1043 AE

-1061 ETTIGEGE
+1061 EHSIGGE
-1069 YTTVDV
+1069 EVTNTL
-1075 KNIIDGSDEVEII
+1075 KDGDI
-1088 DDEEENGLWYERVT
+1088 DDGIDETNGLWYEQVT

-1117 DFTPIDNTPV
+1117 KFTPI
-1127 DLEPGESGK
+1127 ESSDYK
-1136 YSATVTNRRL
+1136 FSATVTNRRL

-1155 VWNSGDGSEADALR
+1155 VWNSGDGSEASALR
-1169 QELQRAQIPGATE
+1169 QELQQAQIPGAE
-1182 QGASLALKLDFHES
+1182 RAGASLALKLTFHES
-1196 TQSKDYKIEK
+1196 MGENHGYTI
-1206 YEDNKADEYITLG
+1206 DENGYVTLG
-1219 DGTVPTTIY
+1219 DEKSGAVPAPIY
-1228 NVKREVGTAE
+1228 NVARTVEDE
-1238 NPVSS
+1238 NGNAVPS
-1243 DESFGPDTDRGSS
+1243 DESFGQDPDPGSS
-1256 VIEINLPG
+1256 VITIKFPDE
-1264 GTEGEDSYIPK
+1264 EGAGKD
-1275 EQYYYFSNL
+1275 QTYYFSNL

-1332 VHTMEEGE
+1332 VHTMEEGD
-1340 YVTALDPNE
+1340 YVTALDPPG

-1361 QEFKATNSLTGT
+1361 QTFEATNSLTGT

-1378 HKEWNDAYRNQEGE
+1378 HKEWNDAYRNQEDE

-1400 FRLVHETDETT
+1400 FRLVHTSDDTT
-1411 KLELVVKDYQW
+1411 QLELVVKDYQW

-1435 PVDAVNNWTATM
+1435 PVDAVNYWTATM
-1447 EGVPLYDSLGYE
+1447 EGVPEYDRLGYK

-1470 DTERFDYGPVRYW
+1470 NTEMFDYGPVRYYMGETK
-1483 VDIPLT
+1483 L
-1489 GLQCIGDRLTVEN
+1489 GDRLEVEEK
-1502 NDYLEPTPDGEQ
+1502 YTEPNVDGEQ
-1514 YACSLKEGGKYV
+1514 YACSLKNGDDYV
-1526 EVEGIN
+1526 EVANMGDET
-1532 LEERYSNREVN
+1532 LADRYRDRTVN

-1551 FENYLRAD
+1551 FENYLRAN

-1571 ESGYPADQLPQVTF
+1571 ESGYPTDQLPQVTF

-1596 DDTGEVTEPE
+1596 DDTGGETEPE
-1606 EVATL
+1606 KIATL
-1611 QVNWGGDSGTLNGS
+1611 EVNWGGDFGMLNGS
-1625 LTTDFRFF
+1625 LTTNFRFF
-1633 MKGNW
+1633 MLGNW
-1638 EVDWDQTNNRY
+1638 QVDWEDDRY
-1649 IYTSDES
+1649 VYTQIGENAGGEK
-1656 SDTYYVNSD
+1656 YYVNSD
-1665 WEVVNENGE
+1665 WEVVDENDNNTVIE
-1674 EIDLPDTVRLPQYD
+1674 LPDDVRLPQYD
-1688 EKGNRY
+1688 KEGNRY
-1694 AYTMVERSITMMGP
+1694 AYTMVERSITLKNP
-1708 NGKDKITIKL
+1708 NGGDNYVIIL
-1718 DPDGTPSEEN
+1718 DPDTGLPAEGEGIN
-1728 DKDAVAFY
+1728 DQAAVEFY
-1736 ESIFTSA
+1736 KSIFKNA
-1743 KMTEGTFQAT
+1743 KMTDGATFQAT

-1788 YRAVTSQ
+1788 YRTVTSQ

-1809 WKSNEVQEKFTGDT
+1809 WGSDTVEKACTSGDGG
-1823 PDVWGYLEY
+1823 WGRLTH

-1846 YVYKVVEVKEDFLD
+1846 YVYKVEEVKDGFLA
-1860 GYATWAEKASYEEAS
+1860 GYDTWAVEGPVKSENIGSTIEN
-1875 GFETNLATGTAQEGG
+1875 TNNKG
-1890 KIPQG
+1890 
-1895 NVVSDLEAT
+1895 T
-1904 EVPESTEPAQP
+1904 EVTGLAAKVTEGDEQSAD

-1927 DSVTLKG
+1927 DGVKLQGTKV
-1934 DKKWDDWGDEMEL
+1934 WDDWNNELDL
-1947 RPDGAKDVIKLTVSR
+1947 RPSGAENVITLTVSR
-1962 HAESQP
+1962 RADAQP
-1968 GENNAIPSQDLTEDE
+1968 GENNAIGLQTLDKNSYEVEWNTENN
-1983 DYTVTWT
+1983 
-1990 IPDSGDTWTYTITGV
+1990 PWTYTITGNV
-2005 DNTEL
+2005 KGEL
-2010 ERYAPNGM
+2010 EQYAPNGM

-2023 VTETISDPYD
+2023 VTETIEGEIVGVYVANSGT
-2033 YYNASTKMVT
+2033 AT
-2043 FGTELVDGV
+2043 FEPG
-2052 LIISET
+2052 ET
-2058 AKPITNS
+2058 TGQLDAATDLKNS

-2076 VGDDGESI
+2076 QGEDKEPI
-2084 STDYFGE
+2084 STDYFGK
-2091 VTVDF
+2091 VTVEF
-2096 KLQVAFAPAAGGETT
+2096 KLQVAFAPDTGKEAD
-2111 WQDAKTF
+2111 WQDAETF
-2118 FTNTKDDV
+2118 FTNDDPASEGQV
-2126 GTDEDSPKAFVP
+2126 SVP
-2138 SSVLPMTG
+2138 SNVLPMTG
-2146 DGKYEFEGSTNKAK
+2146 DDKYEFESSKTAK
-2160 DWKGTFSDLPRAVSV
+2160 MNEASEWTATFSNLPRAVKAGSD
-2175 SGTATKLIYR
+2175 TKKLTYR
-2185 VVETQVTYKLPGEED
+2185 VVETSVTYTLPGED
-2200 ATEVTVT
+2200 KATEVEVEIN
-2207 PPDGTGQNYVLNDTN
+2207 GDTYTIKN
-2222 GIFTGAELESNGATW
+2222 GGDIFTEAILTKPTSGATW

-2248 KITKIWDD
+2248 EITKKWDD
-2256 QNNKYGTR
+2256 QNNKYHTR
-2264 PEGENGTWKVDFIIQ
+2264 PEDENGKWKVDFLIQ
-2279 YQDPKD
+2279 YRDKGDDPS
-2285 VETGEYHNVTT
+2285 EYTTVTT
-2296 KDGEPLIVSI
+2296 KNGDPLIVSI
-2306 TGGASADDG
+2306 SDVDTEDQG

-2322 PYVAGRQYYAFELEP
+2322 PYVEGRQYYAFELEP
-2337 GYDPDNP
+2337 GYTTDNVD
-2344 AGSKVTENG
+2344 KYICDENG
-2353 ATPGNYHHNMYD
+2353 GTFHIGYTVSYG
-2365 ASDEHELKENG
+2365 DENPVQGG
-2376 DCTSTVTNTLRT
+2376 DGQADFITTATNTLGT
-2388 TQVTAVKEWKPAG
+2388 TSVSVKKNWEPETLPDGDQYPSVTMKVQYKSGPTEDDWEDLEG
-2401 KEPYPQVTLELRYV
+2401 CTVTLNGSKTP
-2415 DAWEEDEND
+2415 AWEHTFED
-2424 EDIPVLSDVIE
+2424 
-2435 EITLPNKD
+2435 LPK
-2443 DPENPWT
+2443 
-2450 YTWEGLPE
+2450 
-2458 YYPEDDGITGSIS
+2458 YYPGADG
-2471 TPTTYWVTEKKGD
+2471 YAEKRETQYRVVEAEGD
-2484 GYVLLSTDTDDNYTT
+2484 GYVQKDVEVDEENNT

-2506 VVDFTVEKQWNSVP
+2506 VVDFTVTKQWNSVP
-2520 EEAYN
+2520 AEAYN

-2581 CMEEAGTP
+2581 YMDETTGDCL
-2589 EYTYYVKELTVNG
+2589 EYTYYVKELTVDG
-2602 DKIEGASFTKEVDGE
+2602 DKIDGTGFTKVVDGE
-2617 DVAFTVDYTY
+2617 DVKFTVDYTY
-2627 TGNAATVV
+2627 AETGDAATVV
-2635 NRVEGSLQVEK
+2635 NRVEGSLQVK
-2646 IWHDKGGESAR
+2646 KVWWDKGGDTAR
-2657 PETITVGLY
+2657 PEEITVGLY
-2666 RFDKASQDYEAVK
+2666 RFDKAAQDYVAVK
-2679 DPSNLE
+2679 DPDNL
-2685 KNYTLTL
+2685 TLTL
-2692 DEENDWQG
+2692 KEENGWQG

-2729 AGQPILGTEGN
+2729 EDNPIKGTEGN
-2740 NTLTLENGGS
+2740 NTLPATDGGS

-2763 REVDLTIEKTVTGD
+2763 REVDLAVEKTVTGD
-2777 AADPGR
+2777 AADPNR
-2783 QFTFEVGFTYDEDMP
+2783 QFTFDVSFTYDKDMP
-2798 AGSIGPYTYTVYQ
+2798 EASHTGPYAYTVYQ

-2837 GQYAVIEGLPTG
+2837 GQYAVIEDLPAG
-2849 TEYTVTEKEASQDGY
+2849 TAYTVTEQEANEDGY

-2872 GTITVGEE
+2872 GTVTVGGD
-2880 NKASFTN
+2880 NTASFTN

-2892 DLIIRKEVTGS
+2892 DLVIQKQVTGS
-2903 GDRNEQWEFH
+2903 RGDQNKQWEFH
-2913 LKADL
+2913 LTADL
-2918 LEGMPFVG
+2918 LEGMPYWG
-2926 DSVGYRNGDTEVK
+2926 SSVGHRSDGSKVDLVFHAE
-2939 LLFDEVAGYATF
+2939 DGYATF

-2962 DFPIGTVFTVT
+2962 DFPIGTTFTVT
-2973 EEGANEDGYTT
+2973 EVEANEGGYTT
-2984 TVKGNGTAVPDGM
+2984 TVEGTGTAVQDGM

-3010 FINDK
+3010 FTNHK

-3037 TPEPGES
+3037 TPEPGET

-3076 PSGSPTPGPGGS
+3076 PSGSPTPGPSGS

>member
-43 VAALAVPGLL
+43 VAALAVPGL
-53 FRSEGE
+53 FRSGDE

-64 TIHWWDNDNEGNPRP
+64 TIYWWDNDNEGNPRP
-79 QMSEYKPVLVL
+79 AVDKYEKPLLVL
-90 RDEANDVQYKSDDPD
+90 KDENGNQYMSDNDDEQ
-105 ALALLKSLD
+105 ARALLKSLN

-139 SLNKIVYQ
+139 SLNKIVYE
-147 VDEDGEPVEG
+147 VDEDGHL
-157 DDGNPVPTDKKVT
+157 VPTDKKVT
-170 WSLSQG
+170 WSLSQDI
-176 FPPEVE
+176 PPEVE
-182 GYTAIYAELAGEL
+182 GYTAIYADLAESL

-246 ASFTAGGEQKT
+246 ASFTTKDGKPQSA
-257 PHVSLAELKAKPG
+257 HASLADLQAEPG
-270 YATVQ
+270 YAEVV
-275 FQVKGDE
+275 FELWDEEENKWVSLDEIEKG
-282 DEKWET
+282 K
-288 IDLDDPAAMKEV
+288 IYG
-300 HDELRLV
+300 ELRLS
-307 LVMPKYTIEGQPIT
+307 LNMPKYTIQGQPIT

-327 NPEGNK
+327 DTEGNK
-333 ADGKLDYDIPDL
+333 ADGRLDYDIPDFVG
-345 TGDDAEDYFAIK
+345 TDDADDYFAIK

-388 YKATKVWQDTSGD
+388 YKATKVWQDASGD

-437 YKVDSQKDS
+437 CPISAQSDS
-446 GAEMNVTFTDTDGE
+446 GVGVPVMFYDADAETDAE
-460 GNETPAAFPK
+460 GNKIPAAFPK

-487 SGNYTQVFG
+487 DGNYTQVFG
-496 EVDSNGDVSGDFIK
+496 EVDPSTGDVSGDFIK
-510 EDQNE
+510 DLDG
-515 DGVVED
+515 DGVVYD
-521 VDART
+521 NVGGRQSG
-526 ENNTYLYNGG
+526 NTYLYNGG

-571 LQSCAA
+571 LQS
-577 GTENWENVLSEDGV
+577 
-591 TAIIR
+591 R
-596 PLTGFQAENLAGLS
+596 PSKEGQGAEEGWTNTNETYSLTGFQAENLAGLS

-632 GVTQDGFDGVNFNE
+632 GVTQDGFDGVNFNK

-657 STGKEREVQYT
+657 STGQEREVQYT
-668 SVSEVDEDG
+668 SVSEGPDEDG
-677 NTKIT
+677 NTIIT

-700 EDEEVPEDAESN
+700 EDEEVPEGAESN
-712 PNYWQDESGQ
+712 PNYWKDENGQ
-722 WYTKDISADG
+722 WYTKDIGTEDSAIKD
-732 NSTIQDSNAESAT
+732 DNAKSAT

-753 GQQVPM
+753 GEQVPM
-759 GETEGYYLTFEMSK
+759 DQEGGYYLAFEMSK
-773 DGMPIWDFGNA
+773 NGEPTTWSFGNA
-784 GQEDVENGV
+784 APAGEQEQITITPD
-793 LTKEDIQIEQVENE
+793 EDT
-807 DGAFDPWHVNITGLP
+807 PWHVNITGLP

-830 YDYVLVEADASPRY
+830 YDYVLVEANASPRY
-844 ETTRESE
+844 ETERESD
-851 GYSTTVYNPRG
+851 GYSTTVYNPREGG
-862 PGEVLQI
+862 PVLQI

-980 EGDDNTDTDS
+980 EGDNNTDTDS
-990 DNTPEESE
+990 VNTPEEPE
-998 VSESLLANEREELAA
+998 VSESLLANEGEELAA
-1013 PKTGDGEGENQ
+1013 PNQADDDEHESKTPD
-1024 DPLNENEGSTGDG
+1024 DG
-1037 GTPSGG
+1037 GTPGG
-1043 AEDAK
+1043 DAGNVEAG
-1048 PDGVQSIK
+1048 GVQSID

-1061 ETTIGEGE
+1061 EYSIGGEEVTNTLKDGDLSDGIDEGE
-1069 YTTVDV
+1069 
-1075 KNIIDGSDEVEII
+1075 E
-1088 DDEEENGLWYERVT
+1088 LWYERVT

-1155 VWNSGDGSEADALR
+1155 VWNSGDGSEARGLQNALAN
-1169 QELQRAQIPGATE
+1169 AQIPGAE
-1182 QGASLALKLDFHES
+1182 RAGASLALRLTFHES
-1196 TQSKDYKIEK
+1196 MGEDHGYTIEGG
-1206 YEDNKADEYITLG
+1206 YVTLG
-1219 DGTVPTTIY
+1219 NGAEKTTIY
-1228 NVKREVGTAE
+1228 NVARKVKDDSG

-1243 DESFGPDTDRGSS
+1243 DDSFDPGTDPGSS
-1256 VIEINLPG
+1256 VIEIDFPSESGAG
-1264 GTEGEDSYIPK
+1264 GEVAGKDQT
-1275 EQYYYFSNL
+1275 YYFSNL

-1378 HKEWNDAYRNQEGE
+1378 HKEWNDAYRNEAGE

-1400 FRLVHETDETT
+1400 FRLVHEDDETT

-1422 TPTTTEGEGEESG
+1422 TPTTEGEGEESG

-1447 EGVPLYDSLGYE
+1447 EGVPEYDRLGYK
-1459 ITYYAVERAVG
+1459 ITYFAVERAVG
-1470 DTERFDYGPVRYW
+1470 DTERFDYGPVRYYMGETK
-1483 VDIPLT
+1483 L
-1489 GLQCIGDRLTVEN
+1489 GDRLTVEKQ
-1502 NDYLEPTPDGEQ
+1502 YLEETPDGVL
-1514 YACSLKEGGKYV
+1514 YACSLKDENGYV
-1526 EVEGIN
+1526 EVANMGDET
-1532 LEERYSNREVN
+1532 LADRYRDRTVN

-1571 ESGYPADQLPQVTF
+1571 ESGYPTDQLPQVTF
-1585 ALYRKMADAKP
+1585 ALYQTTLGK
-1596 DDTGEVTEPE
+1596 ETEPENPDGETDPENPGE

-1611 QVNWGGDSGTLNGS
+1611 QVNWGGDFGMLNGS

-1633 MKGNW
+1633 MKGDW
-1638 EVDWDQTNNRY
+1638 QVDWKDDRY
-1649 IYTSDES
+1649 VYTSDES
-1656 SDTYYVNSD
+1656 NDTYYVNSD
-1665 WEVVNENGE
+1665 WQVVGEDGE
-1674 EIDLPDTVRLPQYD
+1674 EIDLPDTVRLLQYD
-1688 EKGNRY
+1688 EKGYRY
-1694 AYTMVERSITMMGP
+1694 AYTMVEQSITLKNP
-1708 NGKDKITIKL
+1708 NYDPEGGNSQEYFEIKL
-1718 DPDGTPSEEN
+1718 DPKTGEPDTAEN
-1728 DKDAVAFY
+1728 VNDPEAVAFY
-1736 ESIFTSA
+1736 KSIFTDA
-1743 KMTEGTFQAT
+1743 KVTEGTFQAT

-1773 ELKEGESYPAIRVEL
+1773 ELKENEQYPAIQVKL
-1788 YRAVTSQ
+1788 SRAVTSQ
-1795 KDNADAWRLVDSHI
+1795 ATEGGEWTKVTTYTWGSDTVEKAFTEDNEGWAHLTH
-1809 WKSNEVQEKFTGDT
+1809 
-1823 PDVWGYLEY
+1823 

-1846 YVYKVVEVKEDFLD
+1846 YVYKVVEVKENFLD
-1860 GYATWAEKASYEEAS
+1860 GYATWAV
-1875 GFETNLATGTAQEGG
+1875 EGPVQQGDLDG
-1890 KIPQG
+1890 KMED
-1895 NVVSDLEAT
+1895 NNRKEVVSDLEAMKAT
-1904 EVPESTEPAQP
+1904 EGDEQPAD

-1921 INKRDA
+1921 INQRDA
-1927 DSVTLKG
+1927 GGVKLQGTKV
-1934 DKKWDDWGDEMEL
+1934 WDDWKDAMEL
-1947 RPDGAKDVIKLTVSR
+1947 RPDNANDITLTVSR
-1962 HAESQP
+1962 RAESQP
-1968 GENNAIPSQDLTEDE
+1968 GENNAIPSQDLTEGT
-1983 DYTVTWT
+1983 DYTVDW
-1990 IPDSGDTWTYTITGV
+1990 DTTTENDIWTYTITGV
-2005 DNTEL
+2005 GNAEL

-2023 VTETISDPYD
+2023 VTETIEGEIVGVYVANSGT
-2033 YYNASTKMVT
+2033 AT
-2043 FGTELVDGV
+2043 FEPG
-2052 LIISET
+2052 ET
-2058 AKPITNS
+2058 TGQLDAATDLKNS

-2076 VGDDGESI
+2076 QGEDKEPI
-2084 STDYFGE
+2084 STDYFGK
-2091 VTVDF
+2091 VTVEF
-2096 KLQVAFAPAAGGETT
+2096 KLQVAFAPDTGKEAD
-2111 WQDAKTF
+2111 WQDAETF
-2118 FTNTKDDV
+2118 FTNDDPASEGQV
-2126 GTDEDSPKAFVP
+2126 SVP
-2138 SSVLPMTG
+2138 SNVLPMTG
-2146 DGKYEFEGSTNKAK
+2146 DDKYEFESSKTAK
-2160 DWKGTFSDLPRAVSV
+2160 MNEASEWTATFSNLPRAVKV
-2175 SGTATKLIYR
+2175 GKEAKKLTYR
-2185 VVETQVTYKLPGEED
+2185 VVETSVTYTLPGED
-2200 ATEVTVT
+2200 KATEVEVEIN
-2207 PPDGTGQNYVLNDTN
+2207 GDTYTIKN
-2222 GIFTGAELESNGATW
+2222 GGDIFTEAILTKPTSGATW

-2248 KITKIWDD
+2248 EITKKWDD
-2256 QNNKYGTR
+2256 QNNKYHTR
-2264 PEGENGTWKVDFIIQ
+2264 PEDENGKWKVDFLIQ
-2279 YQDPKD
+2279 YRDKGDDPS
-2285 VETGEYHNVTT
+2285 EYTTVTT
-2296 KDGEPLIVSI
+2296 KNGDPLIVSI
-2306 TGGASADDG
+2306 SDVDTEDQG

-2322 PYVAGRQYYAFELEP
+2322 PYVEGRQYYAFELEP
-2337 GYDPDNP
+2337 GYTTDNVD
-2344 AGSKVTENG
+2344 KYICDENG
-2353 ATPGNYHHNMYD
+2353 GTFHIGYTVDYG
-2365 ASDEHELKENG
+2365 DENPVQVEEPTDG
-2376 DCTSTVTNTLRT
+2376 QADFITTATNTLDT
-2388 TQVTAVKEWKPAG
+2388 TSVSVKKNWEPENLPDGDQYPSVTMKVQYKSGPNEDDWEDLEG
-2401 KEPYPQVTLELRYV
+2401 CTVTLNGSETP
-2415 DAWEEDEND
+2415 AWEHTFED
-2424 EDIPVLSDVIE
+2424 
-2435 EITLPNKD
+2435 LPK
-2443 DPENPWT
+2443 
-2450 YTWEGLPE
+2450 
-2458 YYPEDDGITGSIS
+2458 YYPGAAGYADG
-2471 TPTTYWVTEKKGD
+2471 TPTQYRVVELDGD
-2484 GYVLLSTDTDDNYTT
+2484 GYVQVEEKYDGENKT

-2506 VVDFTVEKQWNSVP
+2506 VVDFTVTKQWNSVP
-2520 EEAYN
+2520 EAAYD
-2525 WKVTVGLYRTTEE
+2525 WHVTVGLYRTTEE
-2538 VTDYTSLAYD
+2538 DFDPTIAEEADFAEEYAVSDPDDSTKQYI
-2548 VEHMVTNENGQLL
+2548 L
-2561 TVELYG
+2561 TLDSSNNY
-2567 PDNLTATFEDLDKY
+2567 TATFEDLDKY
-2581 CMEEAGTP
+2581 CKDETTGEHL
-2589 EYTYYVKELTVNG
+2589 EYTYYVKELTVGG
-2602 DKIEGASFTKEVDGE
+2602 DEIDGTGFTKVVDGE
-2617 DVAFTVDYTY
+2617 KIDFTVDYTY
-2627 TGNAATVV
+2627 AENAATVV
-2635 NRVEGSLQVEK
+2635 NRVEGSLQVK
-2646 IWHDKGGESAR
+2646 KVWWDKGGDTAR
-2657 PETITVGLY
+2657 PEEITVGLY
-2666 RFDKASQDYEAVK
+2666 RFDKAAQDYVAVK
-2679 DPSNLE
+2679 DPDNL
-2685 KNYTLTL
+2685 TLTL
-2692 DEENDWQG
+2692 KEENGWQG
-2700 TFENLPEYYSDGNGN
+2700 TFENLPEYYSDGS
-2715 RGEKIQYAVYELDS
+2715 KVQYAVYELDS
-2729 AGQPILGTEGN
+2729 EDNPIKGTEGN
-2740 NTLTLENGGS
+2740 NTLPATDGGS

-2777 AADPGR
+2777 AADPER
-2783 QFTFEVGFTYDEDMP
+2783 KFTFEVGFTYDEDMP

-2811 KGDGDEPE
+2811 KGEGDAADVPVKENIEIP
-2819 QVSEGTISSNGG
+2819 SAGGTIS
-2831 TIFLTG
+2831 LTG
-2837 GQYAVIEGLPTG
+2837 GQYAVIEGLPAG
-2849 TEYTVTEKEASQDGY
+2849 TAYTVTEKEANEDGY

-2872 GTITVGEE
+2872 GTVTVGGD
-2880 NKASFTN
+2880 NTASFTN
-2887 HRAPG
+2887 CRAPG
-2892 DLIIRKEVTGS
+2892 HLVIQKQVTGS

-2973 EEGANEDGYTT
+2973 EAGANQGGYTT
-2984 TVKGNGTAVPDGM
+2984 KVEGTGALLPNGDGM
-2997 EVKLEYDVTSTVT
+2997 TGKIDADGNNLVI

-3037 TPEPGES
+3037 TPEPGET

>member
-16 REEKRRPWRKK
+16 REEKRQPWRKK

-43 VAALAVPGLL
+43 VAALAVPGL
-53 FRSEGE
+53 FRSGDEA
-59 VTLEK
+59 TLTK
-64 TIHWWDNDNEGNPRP
+64 TIYWWDNDNEGNPRP

-90 RDEANDVQYKSDDPD
+90 RDEANKVEYKSDDPD

-147 VDEDGEPVEG
+147 VDEETGELVEG
-157 DDGNPVPTDKKVT
+157 DDGNPVPTGNKVT

-182 GYTAIYAELAGEL
+182 GYTAIYAELAESL
-195 GDLFGSFSTV
+195 GGLFGSFSTV

-236 QEILKQFELE
+236 QKILEQFELE
-246 ASFTAGGEQKT
+246 ASFTTKDGKPQSA
-257 PHVSLAELKAKPG
+257 HASLADLQAEPG

-275 FQVKGDE
+275 FQVRDGE
-282 DEKWET
+282 GEWQT
-288 IDLDDPAAMKEV
+288 INLDNPEAMKEV
-300 HDELRLV
+300 HDELRLS
-307 LVMPKYTIEGQPIT
+307 LTMPKYTIEGQPIT

-327 NPEGNK
+327 DENK
-333 ADGKLDYDIPDL
+333 NNRLEYQIPDFEG
-345 TGDDAEDYFAIK
+345 TDDKDDYFAIK

-376 GSVILTLTGTTD
+376 GSVILTLTGTTK
-388 YKATKVWQDTSGD
+388 YEATKVWQDKDRDENTA
-401 PNNRPQNVTL
+401 RPDVTL

-422 ESAAAVRDSAGNIYT
+422 ESAAAVRDSQGNIYT
-437 YKVDSQKDS
+437 CPISAESDS
-446 GAEMNVTFTDTDGE
+446 GVGVPVMFYDAETDGE
-460 GNETPAAFPK
+460 GNKIPADFPK

-496 EVDSNGDVSGDFIK
+496 KVNPDTGEVSDDFIK

-515 DGVVED
+515 DGVVEN

-571 LQSCAA
+571 LQSRAA

-591 TAIIR
+591 TPITH
-596 PLTGFQAENLAGLS
+596 LLDGFQAENLAGLS
-610 YSGAFPQYDNLG
+610 YSEDFPQYDNLG
-622 RKLEYRWVET
+622 RELEYRWVET
-632 GVTQDGFDGVNFNE
+632 GVTQVLTDENGAETEFTTGFTR
-646 DEGTFTLQQTD
+646 DETTGTATFTLKQKDFSGNT
-657 STGKEREVQYT
+657 REVKYT
-668 SVSEVDEDG
+668 SVSEGPDEEG
-677 NTKIT
+677 NTTIT
-682 NSVANQ
+682 NSVANT
-688 VYYEVDK
+688 VEYEVDK

-700 EDEEVPEDAESN
+700 EDEVTDLELDENDYDPEKYLYEN
-712 PNYWQDESGQ
+712 GQ
-722 WYTKDISADG
+722 WYTKDIGTDDSAIKD
-732 NSTIQDSNAESAT
+732 DNAKSAT

-753 GQQVPM
+753 GEQVPM
-759 GETEGYYLTFEMSK
+759 DEPGGYYLSFTMSK
-773 DGMPIWDFGNA
+773 DS
-784 GQEDVENGV
+784 GV
-793 LTKEDIQIEQVENE
+793 LGEGTASEADRANIKLEYSEDS
-807 DGAFDPWHVNITGLP
+807 PWHVNITGLP

-830 YDYVLVEADASPRY
+830 YDYVLVEANASPRY

-889 QAYDKDTGEKI
+889 QAYDKNTGDPI
-900 DGAYVKLED
+900 DNASVKLEN

-914 WITIQLGSSGQGE
+914 WITIKLGSSVGD
-927 GNNPNEP
+927 GNNPETGESTEP
-934 ETNPDT
+934 TNTDT

-980 EGDDNTDTDS
+980 EGDNNTDTDS
-990 DNTPEESE
+990 DNTPEEPE
-998 VSESLLANEREELAA
+998 VSKSLLANEGEALAA

-1117 DFTPIDNTPV
+1117 DFTSI
-1127 DLEPGESGK
+1127 EGSEYK

-1155 VWNSGDGSEADALR
+1155 VWNSGDGSEARDLQNALAN
-1169 QELQRAQIPGATE
+1169 AQIPGAE
-1182 QGASLALKLDFHES
+1182 RAGASLALRLTFHES
-1196 TQSKDYKIEK
+1196 MGEDHGYTIEK
-1206 YEDNKADEYITLG
+1206 GYVTLG
-1219 DGTVPTTIY
+1219 DEKSGAVPTPIY
-1228 NVKREVGTAE
+1228 NVARTVKDE
-1238 NPVSS
+1238 NGKPVSS
-1243 DESFGPDTDRGSS
+1243 DNSFAADQEVGSS
-1256 VIEINLPG
+1256 VITIKYPD
-1264 GTEGEDSYIPK
+1264 EDGAGK
-1275 EQYYYFSNL
+1275 DQTYYFSNL

-1312 EDYIAQA
+1312 DEYNPTD
-1319 EPGDAL
+1319 ENGKKL
-1325 AKELKKW
+1325 KEELKKW

-1340 YVTALDPNE
+1340 YVTAFDPDYPLE
-1349 ALPQVSTKDVDF
+1349 ETSAKDVDF
-1361 QEFKATNSLTGT
+1361 QTFEATNSLTGT
-1373 KDVRW
+1373 KDVQW
-1378 HKEWNDAYRNQEGE
+1378 YKEWNDAYRNQEGE

-1422 TPTTTEGEGEESG
+1422 APTTTEGEGEESG

-1447 EGVPLYDSLGYE
+1447 EGVPLYDSLGYK
-1459 ITYYAVERAVG
+1459 ITYFAVERAVG
-1470 DTERFDYGPVRYW
+1470 DTERFDYGPVRYYMGETE
-1483 VDIPLT
+1483 L
-1489 GLQCIGDRLTVEN
+1489 GDRLEVKDE
-1502 NDYLEPTPDGEQ
+1502 YLTPTPDGEQ
-1514 YACSLKEGGKYV
+1514 YACSLKNGDDYV
-1526 EVEGIN
+1526 EVANMGDET
-1532 LEERYSNREVN
+1532 LADRYRDRKVN

-1551 FENYLRAD
+1551 FENYLRAN

-1571 ESGYPADQLPQVTF
+1571 ESGYPTDQLPQVTF
-1585 ALYRKMADAKP
+1585 ALYQTIVGEEADP
-1596 DDTGEVTEPE
+1596 ENPGGETDPE

-1611 QVNWGGDSGTLNGS
+1611 QVNWGGDYGTLNGS

-1633 MKGNW
+1633 MQGNW
-1638 EVDWDQTNNRY
+1638 EVDWEDDRY
-1649 IYTSDES
+1649 VYTQIGENAGGEKC
-1656 SDTYYVNSD
+1656 YVNSD
-1665 WEVVNENGE
+1665 WEVVDGTTGK
-1674 EIDLPDTVRLPQYD
+1674 EIELPDNVRLPQYD
-1688 EKGNRY
+1688 GEGHRY
-1694 AYTMVERSITMMGP
+1694 AYTMVEQSITLKNP
-1708 NGKDKITIKL
+1708 NGGDNYVIIL
-1718 DPDGTPSEEN
+1718 DPDTGLPAEGEGIN
-1728 DKDAVAFY
+1728 DQAAVEFY
-1736 ESIFTSA
+1736 KSIFKKA
-1743 KMTEGTFQAT
+1743 QMTDGATFQAT

-1773 ELKEGESYPAIRVEL
+1773 ELKEGESYPAIQVKL
-1788 YRAVTSQ
+1788 SRAVTSQ
-1795 KDNADAWRLVDSHI
+1795 ATEGGEWTKVTTYTWDADTVKKAFNSEDGTEITWGHLTHTFKD
-1809 WKSNEVQEKFTGDT
+1809 
-1823 PDVWGYLEY
+1823 
-1832 TFENLPIYA
+1832 LPIYA

-1846 YVYKVVEVKEDFLD
+1846 YVYKVVEVKDGFLA
-1860 GYATWAEKASYEEAS
+1860 GYNTWAEKASYEEAS
-1875 GFETNLATGTAQEGG
+1875 GFETNLATGTAQEDG

-1947 RPDGAKDVIKLTVSR
+1947 RPSGADGVIELTVSR
-1962 HAESQP
+1962 RADAQP
-1968 GENNAIPSQDLTEDE
+1968 GMNNPIGLQTLAEDSYE
-1983 DYTVTWT
+1983 VKWDTTGG
-1990 IPDSGDTWTYTITGV
+1990 GDTWTYTITGV
-2005 DNTEL
+2005 GNAEL

-2033 YYNASTKMVT
+2033 YYNASTRTVT
-2043 FGTELVDGV
+2043 FGTEPDDKGFLTVN
-2052 LIISET
+2052 S
-2058 AKPITNS
+2058 AAAITNS
-2065 LKTSVTFQKQW
+2065 LKTSAAFQKKW
-2076 VGDDGESI
+2076 VDEDNKEI

-2091 VTVDF
+2091 VTVEF
-2096 KLQVAFAPAAGGETT
+2096 KLQVSTDETK
-2111 WQDAKTF
+2111 WNDIPDF
-2118 FTNTKDDV
+2118 FTNTKPVEGEPAEGGKVYVSQDKVWDL
-2126 GTDEDSPKAFVP
+2126 TDTATYQGSVTKA
-2138 SSVLPMTG
+2138 
-2146 DGKYEFEGSTNKAK
+2146 EN
-2160 DWKGTFSDLPRAVSV
+2160 WQHTFSDLPRAVSV

-2185 VVETQVTYKLPGEED
+2185 VVETKVTYTLPGEES
-2200 ATEVTVT
+2200 TTVTVT

-2222 GIFTGAELESNGATW
+2222 GTTGAFTGAVLTSNI
-2237 ITTNTMKTVDL
+2237 ITTNTMRTVDL
-2248 KITKIWDD
+2248 EITKIWED

-2264 PEGENGTWKVDFIIQ
+2264 PEGGSDGTWKVDFIIQ

-2306 TGGASADDG
+2306 SSTELNQD

-2322 PYVAGRQYYAFELEP
+2322 PYVEGRQYYAFELNPGHEAADEGPEGFRVTSSDEAGP
-2337 GYDPDNP
+2337 GY
-2344 AGSKVTENG
+2344 
-2353 ATPGNYHHNMYD
+2353 YHHNMYE
-2365 ASDEHELKENG
+2365 ASDEHVLDEESG

-2388 TQVTAVKEWKPAG
+2388 TQVTAKKEWKPAG
-2401 KEPYPQVTLELRYV
+2401 KEPYPQVTLQLQYQ
-2415 DAWEEDEND
+2415 AGTDEND
-2424 EDIPVLSDVIE
+2424 NEIWVNMGAPVA
-2435 EITLPNKD
+2435 LPRTDGEGN
-2443 DPENPWT
+2443 EWE
-2450 YTWEGLPE
+2450 YTWENIPLYHP
-2458 YYPEDDGITGSIS
+2458 DDPSIETGE
-2471 TPTTYWVTEKKGD
+2471 TTYRVVEAEGD
-2484 GYVLLSTDTDDNYTT
+2484 GYVQKDVEVDEENNT

-2506 VVDFTVEKQWNSVP
+2506 VVDFMVTKQWNSVP
-2520 EEAYN
+2520 EAAYN
-2525 WKVTVGLYRTTEE
+2525 WKVTVGLYHTTEE

-2581 CMEEAGTP
+2581 YMDETTGDCL
-2589 EYTYYVKELTVNG
+2589 EYTYYVKELKVDGVGIDGT
-2602 DKIEGASFTKEVDGE
+2602 SFTKVVDGE

-2627 TGNAATVV
+2627 TENAATVV
-2635 NRVEGSLQVEK
+2635 NRVEGSLQVK
-2646 IWHDKGGESAR
+2646 KVWHDKGGESAR

-2666 RFDKASQDYEAVK
+2666 RIENGAPVEA
-2679 DPSNLE
+2679 
-2685 KNYTLTL
+2685 KNPNNPDAHYTLTL

-2700 TFENLPEYYSDGNGN
+2700 TFENLPEYYADGS
-2715 RGEKIQYAVYELDS
+2715 KVQYAVYELEN
-2729 AGQPILGTEGN
+2729 GTRIEQGG
-2740 NTLTLENGGS
+2740 TLTATDDGS

-2763 REVDLTIEKTVTGD
+2763 REEALTIAKTVTGG
-2777 AADPGR
+2777 AADPER
-2783 QFTFEVGFTYDEDMP
+2783 QFTFDVSFTYDETMP
-2798 AGSIGPYTYTVYQ
+2798 EASHTGPYTYKVYQ
-2811 KGDGDEPE
+2811 KGEGDAADVPVKENIEIP
-2819 QVSEGTISSNGG
+2819 STGG

-2837 GQYAVIEGLPTG
+2837 GQYAVIEGLPAG
-2849 TEYTVTEKEASQDGY
+2849 TDYTVTEKEANEDGY
-2864 VTTATGEE
+2864 VTTPTDGKVE
-2872 GTITVGEE
+2872 GTITVGGD
-2880 NKASFTN
+2880 NTASFTN
-2887 HRAPG
+2887 CRAPG

-2903 GDRNEQWEFH
+2903 GGDQNKQWEFH

-2918 LEGMPFVG
+2918 PDGRTLYGEVACE
-2926 DSVGYRNGDTEVK
+2926 RNGEPET
-2939 LLFDEVAGYATF
+2939 LFFDEIDGYATF

-3010 FINDK
+3010 FINHK
-3015 PGGGGPGPGP
+3015 PGGGGPEPGP

-3037 TPEPGES
+3037 TPEPGET

-3088 PTPAPTPTP
+3088 PTPAPTPMP

>member
-53 FRSEGE
+53 FRSGGE

-64 TIHWWDNDNEGNPRP
+64 TIYWWDNDNEGNPRP
-79 QMSEYKPVLVL
+79 AVDKYEKPLLVL
-90 RDEANDVQYKSDDPD
+90 RDEANDVQYKSDDSD
-105 ALALLKSLD
+105 ALALLKSLG
-114 YPDGWPDVVVA
+114 YPDGWPEVVVE
-125 PDQGNT
+125 QGEGNT
-131 WKVTTSPE
+131 WKVTTNPK
-139 SLNKIVYQ
+139 SLNKIVYE
-147 VDEDGEPVEG
+147 VDEDGNLVA
-157 DDGNPVPTDKKVT
+157 TDKKVT

-211 YVRNADYTFTIDLR
+211 YVKSTDYTFTIDLR

-236 QEILKQFELE
+236 DAILQQFELE

-257 PHVSLAELKAKPG
+257 PHVSLAELEGEPG

-275 FQVKGDE
+275 FQVKDDGDE
-282 DEKWET
+282 EWEN
-288 IDLDDPAAMKEV
+288 IDLDNPDAMKAV
-300 HDELRLV
+300 HDELRLS
-307 LVMPKYTIEGQPIT
+307 LTMPKYTIEGQPIT

-327 NPEGNK
+327 NTKENP
-333 ADGKLDYDIPDL
+333 ADGKLDYQIPGFEG
-345 TGDDAEDYFAIK
+345 TDDAEDYFAIK

-422 ESAAAVRDSAGNIYT
+422 ESAAAVRDSQGNIYT
-437 YKVDSQKDS
+437 CPISAQSDS
-446 GAEMNVTFTDTDGE
+446 GVGVPVMFYDADAETDAE
-460 GNETPAAFPK
+460 GNKIPAAFPK

-487 SGNYTQVFG
+487 DGNYTQVFG
-496 EVDSNGDVSGDFIK
+496 EVNEETGVAENDFIK
-510 EDQNE
+510 GLNE
-515 DGVVED
+515 DGVV
-521 VDART
+521 VDKKDGR
-526 ENNTYLYNGG
+526 ESGNTYLYNGG

-571 LQSCAA
+571 LQSRPAT
-577 GTENWENVLSEDGV
+577 GGDWEDVLGEDG

-610 YSGAFPQYDNLG
+610 YSEDFPQYDNLG
-622 RKLEYRWVET
+622 RELEYRWVET
-632 GVTQDGFDGVNFNE
+632 GVTQVLTDADGNE
-646 DEGTFTLQQTD
+646 TTFETGFKRDENGTATFTLQQTD
-657 STGKEREVQYT
+657 STGTKREVQYT
-668 SVSEVDEDG
+668 SVSKGPDEEG
-677 NTKIT
+677 NTTIT
-682 NSVANQ
+682 NSVANT
-688 VYYEVDK
+688 VEYEVDK

-700 EDEEVPEDAESN
+700 EDEVAELEADGTLGDT
-712 PNYWQDESGQ
+712 YDETKYRYENGQ
-722 WYTKDISADG
+722 WYTKDIGTDDSAIKD
-732 NSTIQDSNAESAT
+732 DNAKSAT

-759 GETEGYYLTFEMSK
+759 DEPGGYYLGFTMTK
-773 DGMPIWDFGNA
+773 DGVTFFADPGTITDEELKNIEITETGEGN
-784 GQEDVENGV
+784 
-793 LTKEDIQIEQVENE
+793 
-807 DGAFDPWHVNITGLP
+807 PWHVNITGLP

-830 YDYVLVEADASPRY
+830 YDYVLVEANASPRY

-889 QAYDKDTGEKI
+889 QAYKKSTGEKI
-900 DGAYVKLED
+900 EDAFVTLEN

-914 WITIQLGSSGQGE
+914 WITIKLGSSVGD
-927 GNNPNEP
+927 GNNPETGESTEP
-934 ETNPDT
+934 TNTDT

-980 EGDDNTDTDS
+980 ETDS
-990 DNTPEESE
+990 VNTPEESE
-998 VSESLLANEREELAA
+998 VSESLLANEGKALAA
-1013 PKTGDGEGENQ
+1013 PKTGDGEGEIQ
-1024 DPLNENEGSTGDG
+1024 DPLNENEGSTGNG

-1043 AEDAK
+1043 TEDAK

-1061 ETTIGEGE
+1061 ETKIG
-1069 YTTVDV
+1069 DV
-1075 KNIIDGSDEVEII
+1075 AVTNTIDGSEISDGI
-1088 DDEEENGLWYERVT
+1088 IEETDTSKWYDQVT

-1117 DFTPIDNTPV
+1117 KFTPIDNTPA
-1127 DLEPGESGK
+1127 DLESGKSGK

-1155 VWNSGDGSEADALR
+1155 VWNSGEVGSKEEQAL
-1169 QELQRAQIPGATE
+1169 QQALQQAKMPDSDPEEPG
-1182 QGASLALKLDFHES
+1182 GLSLALRLTFHES
-1196 TQSKDYKIEK
+1196 MGTEHGYTIGDDYVM
-1206 YEDNKADEYITLG
+1206 LG
-1219 DGTVPTTIY
+1219 KGAEQTTIY
-1228 NVKREVGTAE
+1228 NDKREIGTAE
-1238 NPVSS
+1238 NPVPS
-1243 DESFGPDTDRGSS
+1243 DGSFGQDPDPGSS
-1256 VIEINLPG
+1256 VITIDFPDENDEKDQ
-1264 GTEGEDSYIPK
+1264 T
-1275 EQYYYFSNL
+1275 YYFSNL

-1312 EDYIAQA
+1312 DEYIEKAG
-1319 EPGDAL
+1319 PDDAL

-1378 HKEWNDAYRNQEGE
+1378 HKEWNDAYRNQEDE

-1400 FRLVHETDETT
+1400 FRLVHTSDDTT
-1411 KLELVVKDYQW
+1411 QLELVVKDYQW

-1435 PVDAVNNWTATM
+1435 PVDAVNYWTATM
-1447 EGVPLYDSLGYE
+1447 EGVPEYDRLGYK

-1470 DTERFDYGPVRYW
+1470 NTEMFDYGPVRYYMGETK
-1483 VDIPLT
+1483 L
-1489 GLQCIGDRLTVEN
+1489 GDRLEVEEK
-1502 NDYLEPTPDGEQ
+1502 YTEPNVDGEQ
-1514 YACSLKEGGKYV
+1514 YACSLKNGDDYV
-1526 EVEGIN
+1526 EVANMGDET
-1532 LEERYSNREVN
+1532 LADRYRDRTVN

-1551 FENYLRAD
+1551 FENYLRAN

-1571 ESGYPADQLPQVTF
+1571 ESGYPTDQLPQVTF

-1596 DDTGEVTEPE
+1596 DDTGGETEPE
-1606 EVATL
+1606 KIATL
-1611 QVNWGGDSGTLNGS
+1611 EVNWGGDSGMLNGS
-1625 LTTDFRFF
+1625 LTTNFRFF
-1633 MKGNW
+1633 MLGNW
-1638 EVDWDQTNNRY
+1638 QVDWKDGRY
-1649 IYTSDES
+1649 VYTYVGDEATAPTTR
-1656 SDTYYVNSD
+1656 TYYVND
-1665 WEVVNENGE
+1665 KWQVVDGTTGE
-1674 EIDLPDTVRLPQYD
+1674 EIELPDDVRLPQYD
-1688 EKGNRY
+1688 EEGHRY
-1694 AYTMVERSITMMGP
+1694 AYTMVEQSITLKNP
-1708 NGKDKITIKL
+1708 NGGDNYVIIL
-1718 DPDGTPSEEN
+1718 DPDTGLPAEGEGIN
-1728 DKDAVAFY
+1728 EAAVEFY
-1736 ESIFTSA
+1736 KSIFKKA
-1743 KMTEGTFQAT
+1743 QMTDGATFQAT

-1758 KQEGQLAVEKWLNVG
+1758 EQNGRLAVEKWLNVG
-1773 ELKEGESYPAIRVEL
+1773 ELKEDEQYPAIQVKL
-1788 YRAVTSQ
+1788 SRAVTSQ
-1795 KDNADAWRLVDSHI
+1795 ANEDGKWTKVTTHTWQST
-1809 WKSNEVQEKFTGDT
+1809 EVQGKFSGET
-1823 PDVWGYLEY
+1823 PDAWGYLEY
-1832 TFENLPIYA
+1832 TFKNLPIYA

-1846 YVYKVVEVKEDFLD
+1846 YVYKVEEVKDGFLA
-1860 GYATWAEKASYEEAS
+1860 GYNTWAEKASYEEAS
-1875 GFETNLATGTAQEGG
+1875 EFETNLATGTAQEDG

-1904 EVPESTEPAQP
+1904 EVLEDSEPTP
-1915 LDTATF
+1915 DLDTATF
-1921 INKRDA
+1921 INKREA
-1927 DSVTLKG
+1927 DSVKLQGTKV
-1934 DKKWDDWGDEMEL
+1934 WDDWNNELGL
-1947 RPDGAKDVIKLTVSR
+1947 RPDNADDLPITLVVSR
-1962 HAESQP
+1962 RADAQEGQ
-1968 GENNAIPSQDLTEDE
+1968 GNAIDWQKLAEGT
-1983 DYTVTWT
+1983 DYTVIWDTNPT
-1990 IPDSGDTWTYTITGV
+1990 DKKDTWTYTITGV

-2023 VTETISDPYD
+2023 VTETIDPSYD
-2033 YYNASTKMVT
+2033 YYNASTRTVT
-2043 FGTELVDGV
+2043 FGTEPDDKGFLTVN
-2052 LIISET
+2052 S
-2058 AKPITNS
+2058 AAAITNS

-2076 VGDDGESI
+2076 VDEDNKEI
-2084 STDYFGE
+2084 STDYFGD
-2091 VTVDF
+2091 VKVDF
-2096 KLQVAFAPAAGGETT
+2096 KLQVSTDETK
-2111 WQDAKTF
+2111 WNDIPDF
-2118 FTNTKDDV
+2118 FTNTKPVEGEPAEGGKVYVSQDKVWDL
-2126 GTDEDSPKAFVP
+2126 TDTATYQGSVTKA
-2138 SSVLPMTG
+2138 
-2146 DGKYEFEGSTNKAK
+2146 EN
-2160 DWKGTFSDLPRAVSV
+2160 WQHTFSDLARAVRV
-2175 SGTATKLIYR
+2175 GDDTKKLTYR
-2185 VVETQVTYKLPGEED
+2185 VVETSVTYTLPGEES
-2200 ATEVTVT
+2200 TTVTVT

-2222 GIFTGAELESNGATW
+2222 GTTGAFTGAVLTSNI
-2237 ITTNTMKTVDL
+2237 ITTNTMRTVDL
-2248 KITKIWDD
+2248 EITKIWED

-2264 PEGENGTWKVDFIIQ
+2264 PEGGSDGTWKVDFIIQ
-2279 YQDPKD
+2279 YQDPKN

-2306 TGGASADDG
+2306 SSTELNQD

-2322 PYVAGRQYYAFELEP
+2322 PYVEGRQYYAFELNPGHEAADEGPEGFRVTSSDEAGP
-2337 GYDPDNP
+2337 GY
-2344 AGSKVTENG
+2344 
-2353 ATPGNYHHNMYD
+2353 YHHNMYE
-2365 ASDEHELKENG
+2365 ASYTGPTCDGEGN
-2376 DCTSTVTNTLRT
+2376 CTTTVTNTLRT
-2388 TQVTAVKEWKPAG
+2388 TQVTAKKEWEPAG
-2401 KEPYPQVTLELRYV
+2401 KEPYPEVTLELRYQTG
-2415 DAWEEDEND
+2415 WEDDEST
-2424 EDIPVLSDVIE
+2424 IPVLSEPIDTVVLDGTDGNWE
-2435 EITLPNKD
+2435 
-2443 DPENPWT
+2443 

-2484 GYVLLSTDTDDNYTT
+2484 GYVLLSTDADDNYTT

-2506 VVDFTVEKQWNSVP
+2506 VVDFTVTKEWNSVP
-2520 EEAYN
+2520 EAAYN

-2538 VTDYTSLAYD
+2538 DFDPTIAEEADFAVEFAVSDPDDSMKQYVLTLDSSNNYTD
-2548 VEHMVTNENGQLL
+2548 
-2561 TVELYG
+2561 
-2567 PDNLTATFEDLDKY
+2567 TFEDLDKY
-2581 CMEEAGTP
+2581 CMEEEGTP
-2589 EYTYYVKELTVNG
+2589 EYTYYVKELTVGG
-2602 DKIEGASFTKEVDGE
+2602 DKIEGASFTKEVDGK

-2627 TGNAATVV
+2627 AENAATVV
-2635 NRVEGSLQVEK
+2635 NRVEGSLQVK
-2646 IWHDKGGESAR
+2646 KVWHDKGGESAR
-2657 PETITVGLY
+2657 PAEITVGLY

-2715 RGEKIQYAVYELDS
+2715 RGEKIQYAVYELEN
-2729 AGQPILGTEGN
+2729 GTRIEQGG
-2740 NTLTLENGGS
+2740 TLTATDDGS

-2763 REVDLTIEKTVTGD
+2763 REETLTIEKTVTGD
-2777 AADPGR
+2777 AADPER

-2798 AGSIGPYTYTVYQ
+2798 AGSTGPYTDTVYQ
-2811 KGDGDEPE
+2811 KGEGDAADVPVKENIEIP
-2819 QVSEGTISSNGG
+2819 STGG

-2837 GQYAVIEGLPTG
+2837 GQYAVIEGLPAG
-2849 TEYTVTEKEASQDGY
+2849 TAYTVTEKEANEDGY

-2872 GTITVGEE
+2872 GTVTVGEE

-2903 GDRNEQWEFH
+2903 GDRSKEWEFH
-2913 LKADL
+2913 I
-2918 LEGMPFVG
+2918 
-2926 DSVGYRNGDTEVK
+2926 SVTPPSDVELPEKLNCVRNGQPETLD
-2939 LLFDEVAGYATF
+2939 LDENGYATF

-2984 TVKGNGTAVPDGM
+2984 KVEGNGTAVPDGM

-3010 FINDK
+3010 FINHK

-3076 PSGSPTPGPGGS
+3076 PSGSPTPGPGGP

-3097 PGGDTPDDTPQT
+3097 PGGGTPDDTPQT

>member
-79 QMSEYKPVLVL
+79 AVDKYEKPLLVL
-90 RDEANDVQYKSDDPD
+90 QDENGNQYMSDNDDEQ
-105 ALALLKSLD
+105 ARALLKSLN
-114 YPDGWPDVVVA
+114 YPDGWPEVA
-125 PDQGNT
+125 VTPGANNT

-139 SLNKIVYQ
+139 SLNTTVYQ
-147 VDEDGEPVEG
+147 VDEETGELVK
-157 DDGNPVPTDKKVT
+157 DNDGNPVPTDNKVT

-182 GYTAIYAELAGEL
+182 GYTAIYAELQESLEG
-195 GDLFGSFSTV
+195 LFGSFSEV
-205 GEDDWH
+205 GPNDWH
-211 YVRNADYTFTIDLR
+211 YIKDEEYTFTIDLR

-236 QEILKQFELE
+236 QKILEQFELE

-257 PHVSLAELKAKPG
+257 PHASLAELEGEPG

-275 FQVKGDE
+275 FQVKDDE

-300 HDELRLV
+300 HDELRLS
-307 LVMPKYTIEGQPIT
+307 LTMPKYTIEGQPIT

-327 NPEGNK
+327 EENK
-333 ADGKLDYDIPDL
+333 NDRLEYQIPGFDSE
-345 TGDDAEDYFAIK
+345 DDKDDYFAIK

-401 PNNRPQNVTL
+401 PKNRPQNVTL

-422 ESAAAVRDSAGNIYT
+422 ESAAAVRDSQGNIYT
-437 YKVDSQKDS
+437 CPVSQDTPS
-446 GAEMNVTFTDTDGE
+446 GEGMAVTFHDKDAE
-460 GNETPAAFPK
+460 GQPLEEPADFPK

-496 EVDSNGDVSGDFIK
+496 RVDSETGEVSGDFIK
-510 EDQNE
+510 DLDE
-515 DGVVED
+515 DGVVGNM
-521 VDART
+521 DART

-571 LQSCAA
+571 LQSRAA
-577 GTENWENVLSEDGV
+577 GTNEWEPVTGDDGE
-591 TAIIR
+591 AITH
-596 PLTGFQAENLAGLS
+596 LLDGFQAENLAGLS

-622 RKLEYRWVET
+622 RELEYRWVET
-632 GVTQDGFDGVNFNE
+632 NVTQVLTDENGAETEFTTGFTR
-646 DEGTFTLQQTD
+646 DETTGTATFTLKQKDFSGNT
-657 STGKEREVQYT
+657 REVKYT
-668 SVSEVDEDG
+668 SETEVGEDG
-677 NTKIT
+677 NPKII

-688 VYYEVDK
+688 VHYEVDK
-695 WWALK
+695 WWALT
-700 EDEEVPEDAESN
+700 EEEVEELEEAGVNLEES
-712 PNYWQDESGQ
+712 DEYKKVGGQ

-759 GETEGYYLTFEMSK
+759 DEPGGYYLSFTMSK
-773 DGMPIWDFGNA
+773 DS
-784 GQEDVENGV
+784 GV
-793 LTKEDIQIEQVENE
+793 LGEGTASEADRANIKLEYSEDS
-807 DGAFDPWHVNITGLP
+807 PWHVNITGLP

-830 YDYVLVEADASPRY
+830 YDYVLVEANASPRY
-844 ETTRESE
+844 ETERKSE

-914 WITIQLGSSGQGE
+914 WITIKLGSSVGD
-927 GNNPNEP
+927 GNNPETGESTEP
-934 ETNPDT
+934 TNTDT
-940 NGNGGTSGVITEPGE
+940 NGNGGTSGVITEPDDG
-955 GNEPTEGDETG
+955 TG
-966 DEPTNTDE
+966 DEVQTDGE
-974 PGETDG
+974 TETDG
-980 EGDDNTDTDS
+980 NTGETIKPDSETGNNTDTDS
-990 DNTPEESE
+990 DTPEESE
-998 VSESLLANEREELAA
+998 VSESLLANEGKALAA
-1013 PKTGDGEGENQ
+1013 PKTGDGEGEIQ
-1024 DPLNENEGSTGDG
+1024 DPLNENEGSTGNG

-1043 AEDAK
+1043 TEDAK
-1048 PDGVQSIK
+1048 PNGVQSIK

-1061 ETTIGEGE
+1061 EYSIGEVPV
-1069 YTTVDV
+1069 TNTL
-1075 KNIIDGSDEVEII
+1075 KDGSDLS
-1088 DDEEENGLWYERVT
+1088 DGFDEEDEINDPWYDQVT

-1117 DFTPIDNTPV
+1117 KFTPI
-1127 DLEPGESGK
+1127 ESSDYK

-1155 VWNSGDGSEADALR
+1155 VWNSGDGDEADDLR
-1169 QELQRAQIPGATE
+1169 QKLQQAQIPGATE
-1182 QGASLALKLDFHES
+1182 QGASLALRLSFHES
-1196 TQSKDYKIEK
+1196 MGEDHGYTIEGG
-1206 YEDNKADEYITLG
+1206 YVTLG
-1219 DGTVPTTIY
+1219 NGAEETPIY
-1228 NVKREVGTAE
+1228 NVARTVEDEDGK
-1238 NPVSS
+1238 PVSS
-1243 DESFGPDTDRGSS
+1243 DNSFAADQEVGSS
-1256 VIEINLPG
+1256 VITIKYPD
-1264 GTEGEDSYIPK
+1264 EDSAGK
-1275 EQYYYFSNL
+1275 DQEYYFSNL

-1312 EDYIAQA
+1312 EDYIK
-1319 EPGDAL
+1319 EKGPEDAL
-1325 AKELKKW
+1325 VKELKKW
-1332 VHTMEEGE
+1332 VYTMEEGD
-1340 YVTALDPNE
+1340 YVTALDPPG

-1361 QEFKATNSLTGT
+1361 QTFEATNSLTGT
-1373 KDVRW
+1373 KNVQW

-1400 FRLVHETDETT
+1400 FREVHVEDEDGKIGTQ
-1411 KLELVVKDYQW
+1411 LELVVKDYQW
-1422 TPTTTEGEGEESG
+1422 APTTTEGEGEEAT
-1435 PVDAVNNWTATM
+1435 VEDAVNNWTATM
-1447 EGVPLYDSLGYE
+1447 EGVPEYDSLGYE

-1470 DTERFDYGPVRYW
+1470 NTEMFDYGPVRYYMGETK
-1483 VDIPLT
+1483 L
-1489 GLQCIGDRLTVEN
+1489 GDRLEVEEK
-1502 NDYLEPTPDGEQ
+1502 YTEPNVDGVQ
-1514 YACSLKEGGKYV
+1514 YAYSLKDGGEYV
-1526 EVEGIN
+1526 EVANMGDET
-1532 LEERYSNREVN
+1532 LKERYRDREVN
-1543 YALGEGGT
+1543 CALGEGGT
-1551 FENYLRAD
+1551 FENYLRAN

-1571 ESGYPADQLPQVTF
+1571 ESGYPTDQLPQVTF

-1625 LTTDFRFF
+1625 LTTNFRFF
-1633 MKGNW
+1633 MLGNW
-1638 EVDWDQTNNRY
+1638 QVDWKDGRY
-1649 IYTSDES
+1649 VYTYVGDEATAPTTR
-1656 SDTYYVNSD
+1656 TYYVND
-1665 WEVVNENGE
+1665 KWQVVDKDGE
-1674 EIDLPDTVRLPQYD
+1674 EIELPDTVRLPQYD
-1688 EKGNRY
+1688 EKGYRY
-1694 AYTMVERSITMMGP
+1694 AYTMVEQSVTLKNPNEGEDYVIT
-1708 NGKDKITIKL
+1708 L
-1718 DPDGTPSEEN
+1718 DPDTGLPAEGNSE
-1728 DKDAVAFY
+1728 DALALY
-1736 ESIFTSA
+1736 NRIFTSA
-1743 KMTEGTFQAT
+1743 MMTDGATFQAT

-1758 KQEGQLAVEKWLNVG
+1758 EQEGQLAVEKWLNVG
-1773 ELKEGESYPAIRVEL
+1773 ELKEDEQYPAIQVKL
-1788 YRAVTSQ
+1788 YRTVTSQ
-1795 KDNADAWRLVDSHI
+1795 ATGVGKWTEVTTYTWDADTVKKAFNSEDGTEITWGHLTHTFKD
-1809 WKSNEVQEKFTGDT
+1809 
-1823 PDVWGYLEY
+1823 
-1832 TFENLPIYA
+1832 LPIYA

-1846 YVYKVVEVKEDFLD
+1846 YVYKVVEVKEDFLA
-1860 GYATWAEKASYEEAS
+1860 GYDTWAVEGPVKSENIGSTIEN
-1875 GFETNLATGTAQEGG
+1875 TNNKG
-1890 KIPQG
+1890 
-1895 NVVSDLEAT
+1895 T
-1904 EVPESTEPAQP
+1904 EVTGLAAKVTEGDEQPAD

-1921 INKRDA
+1921 INKREA
-1927 DSVTLKG
+1927 DSVKLQGTKV
-1934 DKKWDDWGDEMEL
+1934 WDDWNNELEL
-1947 RPDGAKDVIKLTVSR
+1947 RPDNADDLPITLEVTR

-2005 DNTEL
+2005 GNAEL

-2023 VTETISDPYD
+2023 VTEKIGGNIVGVYVPSPGT
-2033 YYNASTKMVT
+2033 AT
-2043 FGTELVDGV
+2043 FEDK
-2052 LIISET
+2052 ET
-2058 AKPITNS
+2058 TGQLDAITPLKNS
-2065 LKTSVTFQKQW
+2065 LKTSATFQKKW
-2076 VGDDGESI
+2076 VGDDGKSI
-2084 STDYFGE
+2084 TTDYFGK
-2091 VTVDF
+2091 VKVGF
-2096 KLQVAFAPAAGGETT
+2096 KLQVAFDNDNGTVE
-2111 WQDAKTF
+2111 WKDAETF
-2118 FTNTKDDV
+2118 FTNDDTAQDGQV
-2126 GTDEDSPKAFVP
+2126 SVP
-2138 SSVLPMTG
+2138 EAVLNMET
-2146 DGKYEFEGSTNKAK
+2146 YQFEGTTTKANG
-2160 DWKGTFSDLPRAVSV
+2160 WTATFSDLPRAVNDNN
-2175 SGTATKLIYR
+2175 AAKKLIYR
-2185 VVETQVTYKLPGEED
+2185 VVETKVTYTLPGEEQP
-2200 ATEVTVT
+2200 TTVEVTVT
-2207 PPDGTGQNYVLNDTN
+2207 PPDGTGKDYTFVGET
-2222 GIFTGAELESNGATW
+2222 GAFAGAELTSNI

-2264 PEGENGTWKVDFIIQ
+2264 PEGENGKWKVDFLIQ
-2279 YQDPKD
+2279 YRDEGDGQN
-2285 VETGEYHNVTT
+2285 EYTTVTT
-2296 KDGEPLIVSI
+2296 KNGDPLIVSI
-2306 TGGASADDG
+2306 SDVDTEDQG
-2315 TTTVEDL
+2315 TTTVKDL
-2322 PYVAGRQYYAFELEP
+2322 PFVAGRQYYAFELEP
-2337 GYDPDNP
+2337 DYNPSDPAQN
-2344 AGSKVTENG
+2344 KVTGND
-2353 ATPGNYHHNMYD
+2353 AVPGYYHHNMYE
-2365 ASDEHELKENG
+2365 ASYTGPTCDGEGN
-2376 DCTSTVTNTLRT
+2376 CTSTVTNTLRT

-2415 DAWEEDEND
+2415 EKWLDDNTPELSEPIDTVVLDGTDGNWE
-2424 EDIPVLSDVIE
+2424 
-2435 EITLPNKD
+2435 
-2443 DPENPWT
+2443 

-2484 GYVLLSTDTDDNYTT
+2484 GYVLLSTDADDNYTT

-2506 VVDFTVEKQWNSVP
+2506 VVDFTVEKKWDQP
-2520 EEAYN
+2520 PAGYEN
-2525 WKVTVGLYRTTEE
+2525 WKVTVQLYRTTGEGE
-2538 VTDYTSLAYD
+2538 PTDEAYKDPVT
-2548 VEHMVTNENGQLL
+2548 
-2561 TVELYG
+2561 
-2567 PDNLTATFEDLDKY
+2567 LTAAEGWKYTWNDLDKY
-2581 CMEEAGTP
+2581 DDNGNEYNYYVREVSIFDGSETNTLTEQGTIQVGDTEFVVSYDTNKTNTAITTTITNRPVGTCSVKKVWWNEGGTTP
-2589 EYTYYVKELTVNG
+2589 ESVK
-2602 DKIEGASFTKEVDGE
+2602 
-2617 DVAFTVDYTY
+2617 
-2627 TGNAATVV
+2627 
-2635 NRVEGSLQVEK
+2635 
-2646 IWHDKGGESAR
+2646 
-2657 PETITVGLY
+2657 VGL
-2666 RFDKASQDYEAVK
+2666 FQKNDDGTETPVTIK
-2679 DPSNLE
+2679 DELAE
-2685 KNYTLTL
+2685 VTLS
-2692 DEENDWQG
+2692 EENDWSH
-2700 TFENLPEYYSDGNGN
+2700 TWTDLYKYDDKGNAI
-2715 RGEKIQYAVYELDS
+2715 RYVVRELDEDGKPVS
-2729 AGQPILGTEGN
+2729 SGNSVTDDGTD
-2740 NTLTLENGGS
+2740 
-2750 YTVYYDGFTIHNV
+2750 YTVYYVGAEIHNV

-2777 AADPGR
+2777 AADPNR

-2798 AGSIGPYTYTVYQ
+2798 AGSIGPYTYTVYDA
-2811 KGDGDEPE
+2811 KTKEPVE
-2819 QVSEGTISSNGG
+2819 GGTDTIPSAGGTIS
-2831 TIFLTG
+2831 LTG
-2837 GQYAVIEGLPTG
+2837 GQRAVIEGLPAG
-2849 TEYTVTEKEASQDGY
+2849 TAYTVTEQEANEDGY
-2864 VTTATGEE
+2864 VTTATGEK
-2872 GTITVGEE
+2872 GTITVGGE

-2903 GDRNEQWEFH
+2903 RGDRSKEWTFH
-2913 LKADL
+2913 LTADL
-2918 LEGMPFVG
+2918 PDGRTLYGEVACE
-2926 DSVGYRNGDTEVK
+2926 RNGEPET
-2939 LLFDEVAGYATF
+2939 LFFDEIDGYATF

-2962 DFPIGTVFTVT
+2962 DFPIGTKFTVT
-2973 EEGANEDGYTT
+2973 EVKANEDGYTT
-2984 TVKGNGTAVPDGM
+2984 TVEGNGTAVPDGM

-3010 FINDK
+3010 FTNHK

-3037 TPEPGES
+3037 TPEPGET

>member
-16 REEKRRPWRKK
+16 REEKRRPLRRK

-43 VAALAVPGLL
+43 VAALAVPGL
-53 FRSEGE
+53 FRTEDE

-64 TIHWWDNDNEGNPRP
+64 TIYWWDNDNEGNPRP
-79 QMSEYKPVLVL
+79 TAENYGKPVLVL
-90 RDEANDVQYKSDDPD
+90 EDKENNVQYKSDDPD
-105 ALALLKSLD
+105 DPAARALLKSLN
-114 YPDGWPDVVVA
+114 YPNGWPEVVVT
-125 PDQGNT
+125 QGANNA

-139 SLNKIVYQ
+139 SLNTTVYQ
-147 VDEDGEPVEG
+147 VDEETGELVKDNDGHL
-157 DDGNPVPTDKKVT
+157 VPTDKKVT
-170 WSLSQG
+170 WSLSQDI
-176 FPPEVE
+176 PPEVE
-182 GYTAIYAELAGEL
+182 GYTAIYADLAESL
-195 GDLFGSFSTV
+195 GDLFGSFSEV
-205 GEDDWH
+205 GPNDWH
-211 YVRNADYTFTIDLR
+211 YIKDEEYTFTIDLR
-225 SGSLENLSGIT
+225 SGSLEDLSGIT
-236 QEILKQFELE
+236 DAILQQFELE
-246 ASFTAGGEQKT
+246 ASFTMDGQTQSAD
-257 PHVSLAELKAKPG
+257 VSLAELEAKPG
-270 YATVQ
+270 YAEVV
-275 FQVKGDE
+275 FELWDEEENKWVSLDEIEKG
-282 DEKWET
+282 K
-288 IDLDDPAAMKEV
+288 IYG
-300 HDELRLV
+300 ELRLS
-307 LVMPKYTIEGQPIT
+307 LNMPKYTIEGQPIT

-327 NPEGNK
+327 EENK
-333 ADGKLDYDIPDL
+333 NDRLEYQIPGFDSE
-345 TGDDAEDYFAIK
+345 DDKDDYFAIK

-388 YKATKVWQDTSGD
+388 YKATKVWQDASGD
-401 PNNRPQNVTL
+401 PNSRPQNVTL

-422 ESAAAVRDSAGNIYT
+422 ESAAAVRDSQGNIYT
-437 YKVDSQKDS
+437 YDVSEKTAS
-446 GAEMNVTFTDTDGE
+446 GEEMIVSFTDTDAE
-460 GNETPAAFPK
+460 GNATEAFFPK

-496 EVDSNGDVSGDFIK
+496 RVDSETGEVSGDFIK
-510 EDQNE
+510 DLDE
-515 DGVVED
+515 DGVVGNM
-521 VDART
+521 DART

-571 LQSCAA
+571 LQSRAA
-577 GTENWENVLSEDGV
+577 GTNEWEPVTGDDGE
-591 TAIIR
+591 AITH
-596 PLTGFQAENLAGLS
+596 LLDGFQAENLAGLS

-622 RKLEYRWVET
+622 RELEYRWVET
-632 GVTQDGFDGVNFNE
+632 NVTQVLTDENGAETEFTTGFTR
-646 DEGTFTLQQTD
+646 DETTGTATFTLKQKDFSGNT
-657 STGKEREVQYT
+657 REVKYT
-668 SVSEVDEDG
+668 SETEVGEDG
-677 NTKIT
+677 NPKII

-688 VYYEVDK
+688 VHYEVDK
-695 WWALK
+695 WWTLK
-700 EDEEVPEDAESN
+700 PDEVAELEADGTLGDT
-712 PNYWQDESGQ
+712 YDETKYRYENGQ
-722 WYTKDISADG
+722 WYTKDIGADD
-732 NSTIQDSNAESAT
+732 STIKDDNAKSAT

-753 GQQVPM
+753 GEQVPM
-759 GETEGYYLTFEMSK
+759 DEPGGYYLSFTMSK
-773 DGMPIWDFGNA
+773 DS
-784 GQEDVENGV
+784 GV
-793 LTKEDIQIEQVENE
+793 LGEGTASEADRANIELEYSEDS
-807 DGAFDPWHVNITGLP
+807 PWHVNITGLP

-830 YDYVLVEADASPRY
+830 YDYVLVEANASPRY

-889 QAYDKDTGEKI
+889 QAYDKNTGEKI

-914 WITIQLGSSGQGE
+914 WITIQLGSSVGD
-927 GNNPNEP
+927 GNNPETGESTEP
-934 ETNPDT
+934 TNTDT

-980 EGDDNTDTDS
+980 ETDNNTETDS

-998 VSESLLANEREELAA
+998 VSESLLANEGKALAA
-1013 PKTGDGEGENQ
+1013 PKTGDGEGE
-1024 DPLNENEGSTGDG
+1024 ENEVKAPGEKRDPDGD
-1037 GTPSGG
+1037 TPG
-1043 AEDAK
+1043 AE

-1061 ETTIGEGE
+1061 EYSIGEIPVTNTLKDGDLSDGIDEGE
-1069 YTTVDV
+1069 
-1075 KNIIDGSDEVEII
+1075 E
-1088 DDEEENGLWYERVT
+1088 LWYERVT

-1117 DFTPIDNTPV
+1117 KFTPI
-1127 DLEPGESGK
+1127 ESSDYK

-1155 VWNSGDGSEADALR
+1155 VWNSGDGSEARDLQNALAN
-1169 QELQRAQIPGATE
+1169 AQIPGAE
-1182 QGASLALKLDFHES
+1182 RAGASLALRLTFHES
-1196 TQSKDYKIEK
+1196 MGEDHGYTIEK
-1206 YEDNKADEYITLG
+1206 GYVTLG
-1219 DGTVPTTIY
+1219 DEKSGAVPTPIY
-1228 NVKREVGTAE
+1228 NVARTVKDE
-1238 NPVSS
+1238 NGKPVSS
-1243 DESFGPDTDRGSS
+1243 DNSFAADQEVGSS
-1256 VIEINLPG
+1256 VITIKYPD
-1264 GTEGEDSYIPK
+1264 EDGAGK
-1275 EQYYYFSNL
+1275 DQTYYFSNL

-1312 EDYIAQA
+1312 DEYIEKAG
-1319 EPGDAL
+1319 PDDAL

-1340 YVTALDPNE
+1340 YVTAFDPDYPLE
-1349 ALPQVSTKDVDF
+1349 PTSTKDVDF
-1361 QEFKATNSLTGT
+1361 QEFKATNSLAGT

-1400 FRLVHETDETT
+1400 FREVHVEDEDGKIGTQ
-1411 KLELVVKDYQW
+1411 LELVVKDYQW
-1422 TPTTTEGEGEESG
+1422 TPTTTEGEGEGDTVE
-1435 PVDAVNNWTATM
+1435 DAVNNWTATM
-1447 EGVPLYDSLGYE
+1447 EGVPLYDSLGYK
-1459 ITYYAVERAVG
+1459 ITYFAVERAVG
-1470 DTERFDYGPVRYW
+1470 NTEMFDYGPVRYYMGETK
-1483 VDIPLT
+1483 L
-1489 GLQCIGDRLTVEN
+1489 GDRLEVEEK
-1502 NDYLEPTPDGEQ
+1502 YTEPNVDGVQ
-1514 YACSLKEGGKYV
+1514 YAYSLKDGGEYV
-1526 EVEGIN
+1526 EVANMGDET
-1532 LEERYSNREVN
+1532 LKERYRDREVN
-1543 YALGEGGT
+1543 CALGEGGT
-1551 FENYLRAD
+1551 FENYLRAN

-1571 ESGYPADQLPQVTF
+1571 ESGYPTDQLPQVTF
-1585 ALYRKMADAKP
+1585 ALYQTTLGK
-1596 DDTGEVTEPE
+1596 ETEPENPDGETDPENPDE

-1611 QVNWGGDSGTLNGS
+1611 QVNWGGDFGMLNGS

-1638 EVDWDQTNNRY
+1638 EVDWEDDRY
-1649 IYTSDES
+1649 VYTQIGENAGGEK
-1656 SDTYYVNSD
+1656 YYVNSD
-1665 WEVVNENGE
+1665 WEVVDENDNNTVIE
-1674 EIDLPDTVRLPQYD
+1674 LPDDVRLPQYD
-1688 EKGNRY
+1688 EEGNRY
-1694 AYTMVERSITMMGP
+1694 AYTMVEQSITMVGP
-1708 NGKDKITIKL
+1708 DGSEITIKL

-1736 ESIFTSA
+1736 ESIFTDA
-1743 KMTEGTFQAT
+1743 KVTEGTFQAT

-1773 ELKEGESYPAIRVEL
+1773 ELKEDEQYPAIQVKL
-1788 YRAVTSQ
+1788 SRAVTSQ

-1809 WKSNEVQEKFTGDT
+1809 WGSDTVEKAFTEDNEG
-1823 PDVWGYLEY
+1823 WGRLTH

-1860 GYATWAEKASYEEAS
+1860 GYATWAVK
-1875 GFETNLATGTAQEGG
+1875 GPVQQGDLDG
-1890 KIPQG
+1890 KMED
-1895 NVVSDLEAT
+1895 NNRKEVVSDLEAT
-1904 EVPESTEPAQP
+1904 KATEGDEQPAD

-1927 DSVTLKG
+1927 DSVKLQGTKV
-1934 DKKWDDWGDEMEL
+1934 WDDWNNELGL
-1947 RPDGAKDVIKLTVSR
+1947 RPKLDDAKDVIELVVSR

-2010 ERYAPNGM
+2010 EQYAPNGM

-2023 VTETISDPYD
+2023 VTETIDPSYD
-2033 YYNASTKMVT
+2033 YYNASTRTVT
-2043 FGTELVDGV
+2043 FGTEPDDKGFLTVN
-2052 LIISET
+2052 S
-2058 AKPITNS
+2058 AAAITNS
-2065 LKTSVTFQKQW
+2065 LKTSAAFQKKW
-2076 VGDDGESI
+2076 VDEENKEI
-2084 STDYFGE
+2084 STDYFGK
-2091 VTVDF
+2091 VTVEF
-2096 KLQVAFAPAAGGETT
+2096 KLQVSTDNGTSWKDIP
-2111 WQDAKTF
+2111 DF
-2118 FTNTKDDV
+2118 FTN
-2126 GTDEDSPKAFVP
+2126 DEEHAEGMVHVSSEILDLSKKETYQDSI
-2138 SSVLPMTG
+2138 T
-2146 DGKYEFEGSTNKAK
+2146 AK
-2160 DWKGTFSDLPRAVSV
+2160 MNEASEWTATFSNLPRAVKAGSD
-2175 SGTATKLIYR
+2175 TKKLTYR
-2185 VVETQVTYKLPGEED
+2185 VVETKVTYTLPGG
-2200 ATEVTVT
+2200 TETTVDVTLNA
-2207 PPDGTGQNYVLNDTN
+2207 DGNGYGEVVDEN
-2222 GIFTGAELESNGATW
+2222 GIFTGAELTSGATW

-2248 KITKIWDD
+2248 TITKIWDD
-2256 QNNKYGTR
+2256 QGNKYGTR
-2264 PEGENGTWKVDFIIQ
+2264 PEGENGKWKVDFLIQ
-2279 YQDPKD
+2279 YQDED
-2285 VETGEYHNVTT
+2285 EVETGEYHNVTT
-2296 KDGEPLIVSI
+2296 KDDEPLIVSI
-2306 TGGASADDG
+2306 TGGASANDG
-2315 TTTVEDL
+2315 ATTVEDL
-2322 PYVAGRQYYAFELEP
+2322 PYVEGRQYYAFELEP

-2388 TQVTAVKEWKPAG
+2388 TQVTAKKEWKPAG
-2401 KEPYPQVTLELRYV
+2401 KEPYPQVTLQLQYQ
-2415 DAWEEDEND
+2415 AGTDEND
-2424 EDIPVLSDVIE
+2424 NEIWENMGAPV
-2435 EITLPNKD
+2435 TLPRTEGEGN
-2443 DPENPWT
+2443 EWE
-2450 YTWEGLPE
+2450 YTWENIPLYHP
-2458 YYPEDDGITGSIS
+2458 DDPSIETGE
-2471 TPTTYWVTEKKGD
+2471 TTYRVVELDGD
-2484 GYVLLSTDTDDNYTT
+2484 GYVQVGDTEVGTAPDDTT
-2499 FTFTNKP
+2499 PLYTFTNKP
-2506 VVDFTVEKQWNSVP
+2506 VVDFTVTKQWNSVP
-2520 EEAYN
+2520 AEAYN

-2581 CMEEAGTP
+2581 YMDETTGDCL
-2589 EYTYYVKELTVNG
+2589 EYTYYVKELKVDGVGIDGT
-2602 DKIEGASFTKEVDGE
+2602 SFTKVVDGE

-2627 TGNAATVV
+2627 TENATTVV
-2635 NRVEGSLQVEK
+2635 NRVEGSLQVK
-2646 IWHDKGGESAR
+2646 KVWHDKGGESVR
-2657 PETITVGLY
+2657 PAEITVGLY
-2666 RFDKASQDYEAVK
+2666 RFDKASQDYVAVK

-2700 TFENLPEYYSDGNGN
+2700 TFENLPEYYSDGS
-2715 RGEKIQYAVYELDS
+2715 KVQYAVYELDS
-2729 AGQPILGTEGN
+2729 EDNPIKGTEGN
-2740 NTLTLENGGS
+2740 NTLPATDGGS
-2750 YTVYYDGFTIHNV
+2750 YTVYYVGAEIHNV

-2777 AADPGR
+2777 AADPER

-2811 KGDGDEPE
+2811 KGEGDAADVPVKENIEIP
-2819 QVSEGTISSNGG
+2819 STGG

-2837 GQYAVIEGLPTG
+2837 GQYAVIEGLPAG
-2849 TEYTVTEKEASQDGY
+2849 TDYTVTEQEANQDGY
-2864 VTTATGEE
+2864 VTTATGEK
-2872 GTITVGEE
+2872 GTVTVGEE
-2880 NKASFTN
+2880 NKVSFTN
-2887 HRAPG
+2887 CRAPG
-2892 DLIIRKEVTGS
+2892 HLVIQKQVTGS
-2903 GDRNEQWEFH
+2903 RGDQNKQWEFH

-2918 LEGMPFVG
+2918 PDGRTRYGEVACE
-2926 DSVGYRNGDTEVK
+2926 RNGEPET
-2939 LLFDEVAGYATF
+2939 LFFDEMDGYATF

-2962 DFPIGTVFTVT
+2962 DFPIGTTFTVT
-2973 EEGANEDGYTT
+2973 EVEANEGGYTT

-3010 FINDK
+3010 FINHK

-3076 PSGSPTPGPGGS
+3076 PSGSPTPGPGGP

-3097 PGGDTPDDTPQT
+3097 PGGGTPDDTPQT

>member
-16 REEKRRPWRKK
+16 REEKRQPWRKK

-43 VAALAVPGLL
+43 VAALAVPGL
-53 FRSEGE
+53 FRSGDE

-79 QMSEYKPVLVL
+79 TVENYGKPVLYFTYENTHYGSEL
-90 RDEANDVQYKSDDPD
+90 D
-105 ALALLKSLD
+105 AENPKALEILESLGYD
-114 YPDGWPDVVVA
+114 KWPDVVVA

-139 SLNKIVYQ
+139 SLNKIVYEA
-147 VDEDGEPVEG
+147 DE
-157 DDGNPVPTDKKVT
+157 DGNPVPTGETVT

-182 GYTAIYAELAGEL
+182 GYTAIYAELAGSL

-246 ASFTAGGEQKT
+246 ASFTTKDGKPQSA
-257 PHVSLAELKAKPG
+257 HASLADLQAEPG
-270 YATVQ
+270 YATVVQ
-275 FQVKGDE
+275 FQVRDDGG
-282 DEKWET
+282 KWEP
-288 IDLDDPAAMKEV
+288 IDLKDPNAMKEV

-327 NPEGNK
+327 DENK
-333 ADGKLDYDIPDL
+333 NNRLEYQIPDFEG
-345 TGDDAEDYFAIK
+345 TDDKDDYFAIK

-376 GSVILTLTGTTD
+376 GSVILTLTGTTE
-388 YKATKVWQDTSGD
+388 YEATKVWQDASGD
-401 PNNRPQNVTL
+401 PNNRPDVTL

-422 ESAAAVRDSAGNIYT
+422 ESAAAVRDSQGNIYT
-437 YKVDSQKDS
+437 YDVSEKTAS
-446 GAEMNVTFTDTDGE
+446 GEEMIVSFTDTDGE
-460 GNETPAAFPK
+460 GNATEASFPK

-496 EVDSNGDVSGDFIK
+496 QVNEETGVAENDFIK
-510 EDQNE
+510 DLDE
-515 DGVVED
+515 DGVVGNMD
-521 VDART
+521 TRT

-571 LQSCAA
+571 LQSRAA
-577 GTENWENVLSEDGV
+577 GGDWEPVTGDDGA
-591 TAIIR
+591 AITR

-610 YSGAFPQYDNLG
+610 YSEDFPQYDNLG

-632 GVTQDGFDGVNFNE
+632 GVTQVLTDADGNVTETVETNFDP
-646 DEGTFTLQQTD
+646 DKGTFTLQQTD

-668 SVSEVDEDG
+668 SVSKGPDEEG

-688 VYYEVDK
+688 VHYEVDK
-695 WWALK
+695 WWALTAT
-700 EDEEVPEDAESN
+700 EVEELEKAGVDLNASEKYKQEG
-712 PNYWQDESGQ
+712 GQ
-722 WYTKDISADG
+722 WYTKDLEEVGDTTE
-732 NSTIQDSNAESAT
+732 NAT

-753 GQQVPM
+753 GEQVPM
-759 GETEGYYLTFEMSK
+759 DEPGGYYLAFTMTKDEVTFFDDPGSVTDEEFANIK
-773 DGMPIWDFGNA
+773 ITETGEGN
-784 GQEDVENGV
+784 
-793 LTKEDIQIEQVENE
+793 
-807 DGAFDPWHVNITGLP
+807 PWHVNITGLP

-830 YDYVLVEADASPRY
+830 YDYVLVEANASPRY
-844 ETTRESE
+844 ETTRESD
-851 GYSTTVYNPRG
+851 GYYTEVYNPRG

-889 QAYDKDTGEKI
+889 QAYKKSTGEKI
-900 DGAYVKLED
+900 EDASVTLEN

-914 WITIQLGSSGQGE
+914 WITIQLGSSVGD
-927 GNNPNEP
+927 GNNPEHGEENETF
-934 ETNPDT
+934 ETIKTDET
-940 NGNGGTSGVITEPGE
+940 IEDGEIDKGG
-955 GNEPTEGDETG
+955 EPTQPVDGTG
-966 DEPTNTDE
+966 DEVQTGGETDSATNDNTDE
-974 PGETDG
+974 TIETG
-980 EGDDNTDTDS
+980 NNTETDS

-998 VSESLLANEREELAA
+998 VSESLLANEGKALAA
-1013 PKTGDGEGENQ
+1013 PKTGDGEGEIQ
-1024 DPLNENEGSTGDG
+1024 DPLNENEGSTGNG

-1043 AEDAK
+1043 TEDAK

-1061 ETTIGEGE
+1061 EYSIGEVPV
-1069 YTTVDV
+1069 TNTL
-1075 KNIIDGSDEVEII
+1075 KDGDI
-1088 DDEEENGLWYERVT
+1088 DDGIDETNGLWYEQVT

-1117 DFTPIDNTPV
+1117 KFTPI
-1127 DLEPGESGK
+1127 ESSDYK

-1196 TQSKDYKIEK
+1196 TQSKNYKIEK
-1206 YEDNKADEYITLG
+1206 YEGTTDEYITLG
-1219 DGTVPTTIY
+1219 DDTVPTTIY
-1228 NVKREVGTAE
+1228 NDKREGTAG
-1238 NPVSS
+1238 NPVPS
-1243 DESFGPDTDRGSS
+1243 DQGFANADRGSS
-1256 VIEINLPG
+1256 VITIKFPD
-1264 GTEGEDSYIPK
+1264 EDGAGK
-1275 EQYYYFSNL
+1275 DQTYYFSNL

-1400 FRLVHETDETT
+1400 FREVHVEDEDGKIGTQ
-1411 KLELVVKDYQW
+1411 LELVVKDYQW

-1447 EGVPLYDSLGYE
+1447 EGVPEYDSLGYE

-1470 DTERFDYGPVRYW
+1470 NTEMFDYGPVRYYMGETK
-1483 VDIPLT
+1483 L
-1489 GLQCIGDRLTVEN
+1489 GDRLEVEEK
-1502 NDYLEPTPDGEQ
+1502 YTEPNVDGVQ
-1514 YACSLKEGGKYV
+1514 YACSLKNGDDYV
-1526 EVEGIN
+1526 EVANMGDET
-1532 LEERYSNREVN
+1532 LADRYRDRKVN

-1551 FENYLRAD
+1551 FENYLRAN

-1571 ESGYPADQLPQVTF
+1571 ESGYPTDQLPQVTF
-1585 ALYRKMADAKP
+1585 ALYQTTLGK
-1596 DDTGEVTEPE
+1596 ETEPE
-1606 EVATL
+1606 NPDGETEPNPDETETTDEPVATL
-1611 QVNWGGDSGTLNGS
+1611 QVNWGGDYGTLNGS

-1633 MKGNW
+1633 MKGDW
-1638 EVDWDQTNNRY
+1638 QVDWKDDRY
-1649 IYTSDES
+1649 VYTSDES

-1665 WEVVNENGE
+1665 WEVVNENGDDIE
-1674 EIDLPDTVRLPQYD
+1674 LPDDVRLPQYD
-1688 EKGNRY
+1688 KEGHRY
-1694 AYTMVERSITMMGP
+1694 AYTMVEQSITLKNP
-1708 NGKDKITIKL
+1708 NYTAGGDSAQEYFVIKL
-1718 DPDGTPSEEN
+1718 DPKTGEPDMTEGVN
-1728 DKDAVAFY
+1728 DQAAVEFY
-1736 ESIFTSA
+1736 NSIFKNA
-1743 KMTEGTFQAT
+1743 KMTDEGTFQAT

-1758 KQEGQLAVEKWLNVG
+1758 EQNGRLAVEKWLNVG
-1773 ELKEGESYPAIRVEL
+1773 KLKEDEQYPAIQVKL
-1788 YRAVTSQ
+1788 SRAVTSQ
-1795 KDNADAWRLVDSHI
+1795 ATEVGKWTKVTTYTWDSGTVKEACTSGEGGWGNLTHTFKD
-1809 WKSNEVQEKFTGDT
+1809 
-1823 PDVWGYLEY
+1823 
-1832 TFENLPIYA
+1832 LPIYA

-1860 GYATWAEKASYEEAS
+1860 GYATWAVK
-1875 GFETNLATGTAQEGG
+1875 GPVQQGDLDGKMEGNNR
-1890 KIPQG
+1890 KE
-1895 NVVSDLEAT
+1895 VVSDLEAT

-1934 DKKWDDWGDEMEL
+1934 DKKWDDWGDAMKL
-1947 RPDGAKDVIKLTVSR
+1947 RPKLDDAKDVIELVVSR
-1962 HAESQP
+1962 HADAQP
-1968 GENNAIPSQDLTEDE
+1968 GMNNPIGLQTLAEDSYE
-1983 DYTVTWT
+1983 VKWDTTGG
-1990 IPDSGDTWTYTITGV
+1990 GDTWTYTITGK
-2005 DNTEL
+2005 DEGEL

-2033 YYNASTKMVT
+2033 YYNASTRTVT
-2043 FGTELVDGV
+2043 FGTEPDERGV
-2052 LIISET
+2052 LTISET
-2058 AKPITNS
+2058 ATPITNS
-2065 LKTSVTFQKQW
+2065 LKTSVTFRKQW
-2076 VGDDGESI
+2076 VDDDGEEI

-2091 VTVDF
+2091 VTVEF
-2096 KLQVAFAPAAGGETT
+2096 KLQVSTDETK
-2111 WQDAKTF
+2111 WNDIPDF
-2118 FTNTKDDV
+2118 FTNEEPV
-2126 GTDEDSPKAFVP
+2126 EDGQVHV
-2138 SSVLPMTG
+2138 SSEILNLDKEETY
-2146 DGKYEFEGSTNKAK
+2146 KGSITAK
-2160 DWKGTFSDLPRAVSV
+2160 MNAGETAWQHTFSDLPRAVNV
-2175 SGTATKLIYR
+2175 ENAAKKLIYR
-2185 VVETQVTYKLPGEED
+2185 VVETSVTYTLPGG
-2200 ATEVTVT
+2200 TETTVDVTLNA
-2207 PPDGTGQNYVLNDTN
+2207 DGNGYGEVVDEN
-2222 GIFTGAELESNGATW
+2222 GIFTGAELTSGATW
-2237 ITTNTMKTVDL
+2237 ITTNTMRTVDL
-2248 KITKIWDD
+2248 EITKIWDD

-2264 PEGENGTWKVDFIIQ
+2264 PEGDSDGTWKVDFLIQ
-2279 YQDPKD
+2279 YRDKGDEPSEYTT
-2285 VETGEYHNVTT
+2285 VEVDD
-2296 KDGEPLIVSI
+2296 KPLIVSI
-2306 TGGASADDG
+2306 SGVDTADQG

-2337 GYDPDNP
+2337 GYNPSDP

-2353 ATPGNYHHNMYD
+2353 ATPGYYHHNMYE
-2365 ASDEHELKENG
+2365 ASDEHVLDEESG

-2388 TQVTAVKEWKPAG
+2388 TQVTAVKKWEPAG
-2401 KEPYPQVTLELRYV
+2401 KEPYPQVTLQLQYQAGT
-2415 DAWEEDEND
+2415 DDDGNAIWEDMGA
-2424 EDIPVLSDVIE
+2424 PV
-2435 EITLPNKD
+2435 TLPHTEGEGN
-2443 DPENPWT
+2443 EWE
-2450 YTWEGLPE
+2450 YTWENIPLYHP
-2458 YYPEDDGITGSIS
+2458 DDPSIETGG
-2471 TPTTYWVTEKKGD
+2471 TTYQVVELDGE
-2484 GYVLLSTDTDDNYTT
+2484 GYVLVEGPEEGTDNEGYKT

-2506 VVDFTVEKQWNSVP
+2506 VVDFTVTKQWNSVP
-2520 EEAYN
+2520 EAAYD
-2525 WKVTVGLYRTTEE
+2525 WHVTVGLYRTTEE
-2538 VTDYTSLAYD
+2538 VTDYTNLAYD
-2548 VEHMVTNENGQLL
+2548 DAHMVKGENGQQL

-2567 PDNLTATFEDLDKY
+2567 PDHLTATFEDLDKY
-2581 CMEEAGTP
+2581 CMEEEGTP
-2589 EYTYYVKELTVNG
+2589 EYTYYVKELTVGG
-2602 DKIEGASFTKEVDGE
+2602 DEIDGTGFTKVVDGE
-2617 DVAFTVDYTY
+2617 KIDFTVDYTY
-2627 TGNAATVV
+2627 AETGDAATVV
-2635 NRVEGSLQVEK
+2635 NRVEGSLQVK
-2646 IWHDKGGESAR
+2646 KVWHDKGGESVL
-2657 PETITVGLY
+2657 PEEITVGLY
-2666 RFDKASQDYEAVK
+2666 RIENGNPVEAK
-2679 DPSNLE
+2679 NPNDPDTH
-2685 KNYTLTL
+2685 YTLIL
-2692 DEENDWQG
+2692 NKDSNWEG
-2700 TFENLPEYYSDGNGN
+2700 TFENLPEYYSGGNGD
-2715 RGEKIQYAVYELDS
+2715 RGEKIQYAVYELEN
-2729 AGQPILGTEGN
+2729 GTQIEQGG
-2740 NTLTLENGGS
+2740 TLTATDGGS
-2750 YTVYYDGFTIHNV
+2750 YTVYYVGAEIHNV
-2763 REVDLTIEKTVTGD
+2763 REKALTIAKTVTGG
-2777 AADPGR
+2777 AADPER
-2783 QFTFEVGFTYDEDMP
+2783 QFTFDVSFTYDETMP
-2798 AGSIGPYTYTVYQ
+2798 EASHTGPYAYTVYDA
-2811 KGDGDEPE
+2811 KTKEPVE
-2819 QVSEGTISSNGG
+2819 GGTDTIPSAGGTIS
-2831 TIFLTG
+2831 LTG
-2837 GQYAVIEGLPTG
+2837 GQRAVIEGLPAG
-2849 TEYTVTEKEASQDGY
+2849 TEYTVTEREANQDGY
-2864 VTTATGEE
+2864 VTTPTDGKVE
-2872 GTITVGEE
+2872 GTITVGGD
-2880 NKASFTN
+2880 NTASFTN
-2887 HRAPG
+2887 CRAPG

-2903 GDRNEQWEFH
+2903 GDRSKEWEFH
-2913 LKADL
+2913 I
-2918 LEGMPFVG
+2918 
-2926 DSVGYRNGDTEVK
+2926 SVTPPSDVELPEKLNCVRNGQPETLD
-2939 LLFDEVAGYATF
+2939 LDENGYATF
-2951 TLKSGESLEIK
+2951 TLHDGESLEIK
-2962 DFPIGTVFTVT
+2962 DLPNGTVFTVT
-2973 EEGANEDGYTT
+2973 EAGANQGGYTT
-2984 TVKGNGTAVPDGM
+2984 KVEGTGALLPNGDGRTGKIDADGNN
-2997 EVKLEYDVTSTVT
+2997 LVT
-3010 FINDK
+3010 FINHK

-3037 TPEPGES
+3037 TPEPGET

>member
-16 REEKRRPWRKK
+16 REEKRQPWRKK

-43 VAALAVPGLL
+43 VAALAVPGL
-53 FRSEGE
+53 FRSGDE

-64 TIHWWDNDNEGNPRP
+64 TIYWWDNDNEGNPRP

-90 RDEANDVQYKSDDPD
+90 RDEANDVQYKSDDSD
-105 ALALLKSLD
+105 ALALLKSLG
-114 YPDGWPDVVVA
+114 YPDGWPEVVVE
-125 PDQGNT
+125 QGEGNT
-131 WKVTTSPE
+131 WKVTTNPK
-139 SLNKIVYQ
+139 SLNTTVYE
-147 VDEDGEPVEG
+147 VDEETGEKQ
-157 DDGNPVPTDKKVT
+157 PTGQKVT

-246 ASFTAGGEQKT
+246 ASFTTKDGKPQSA
-257 PHVSLAELKAKPG
+257 HASLADLQAEPG
-270 YATVQ
+270 YAEVA
-275 FQVKGDE
+275 FELWDE
-282 DEKWET
+282 EKEEWVPLDESK
-288 IDLDDPAAMKEV
+288 IYG
-300 HDELRLV
+300 ELRLS
-307 LVMPKYTIEGQPIT
+307 LTMPKYTIEGQPIT

-327 NPEGNK
+327 EENK
-333 ADGKLDYDIPDL
+333 NDRLEYQIPGFDSE
-345 TGDDAEDYFAIK
+345 DDKDDYFAIK

-376 GSVILTLTGTTD
+376 GSVILTLTGTTE
-388 YKATKVWQDTSGD
+388 YEATKVWQDASGD

-422 ESAAAVRDSAGNIYT
+422 ESAAAVRDSQGNIYT
-437 YKVDSQKDS
+437 YDVSEKTAS
-446 GAEMNVTFTDTDGE
+446 GEEMIVSFTDTDGE
-460 GNETPAAFPK
+460 GNATEAFFPK

-487 SGNYTQVFG
+487 EGNYTQVFG
-496 EVDSNGDVSGDFIK
+496 EVNEETGVAENDFIK
-510 EDQNE
+510 GLNG
-515 DGVVED
+515 DGVVGNMD
-521 VDART
+521 TRT

-563 GGVTVELT
+563 GGVKVELT
-571 LQSCAA
+571 LQSRPADT
-577 GTENWENVLSEDGV
+577 GEWEDVLGDNGM
-591 TAIIR
+591 AITH
-596 PLTGFQAENLAGLS
+596 LLDGFQAENLAGLS

-622 RKLEYRWVET
+622 RELEYRWVET
-632 GVTQDGFDGVNFNE
+632 GVTQDGFDGVNFNK

-657 STGKEREVQYT
+657 STGQEREVQYT
-668 SVSEVDEDG
+668 SVSKGPDEEG

-688 VYYEVDK
+688 VHYEVDK

-700 EDEEVPEDAESN
+700 EDEVEELGLDDVGSYDTDK
-712 PNYWQDESGQ
+712 YLYDEENGQ
-722 WYTKDISADG
+722 WYTKDIGADD
-732 NSTIQDSNAESAT
+732 STIKDENAKKGAT

-759 GETEGYYLTFEMSK
+759 DQEGGYYLAFEMRK
-773 DGMPIWDFGNA
+773 DGGYLSPDEGTA
-784 GQEDVENGV
+784 SQEDRANIKLEYDPD
-793 LTKEDIQIEQVENE
+793 T
-807 DGAFDPWHVNITGLP
+807 PWHVNITGLP

-830 YDYVLVEADASPRY
+830 YDYVLVEANASPRY

-889 QAYDKDTGEKI
+889 QAYKKSTGEKI
-900 DGAYVKLED
+900 EDASVTLEN

-914 WITIQLGSSGQGE
+914 WITIKLGSGQGD
-927 GNNPNEP
+927 GNNPEHDEENETFEP
-934 ETNPDT
+934 TNTDT
-940 NGNGGTSGVITEPGE
+940 NGNGGTGGVITEPDDG
-955 GNEPTEGDETG
+955 TG
-966 DEPTNTDE
+966 DEVQTGGETETDGNTGETIE
-974 PGETDG
+974 PDGETDN
-980 EGDDNTDTDS
+980 NTETDS

-998 VSESLLANEREELAA
+998 VSESLLANEGKALAA
-1013 PKTGDGEGENQ
+1013 PKTGDGEGEIQ
-1024 DPLNENEGSTGDG
+1024 DPLNENEGSTGNG

-1043 AEDAK
+1043 TEDAK

-1061 ETTIGEGE
+1061 EYSIGGE
-1069 YTTVDV
+1069 EVTNTLKDGD
-1075 KNIIDGSDEVEII
+1075 IGDGIDET
-1088 DDEEENGLWYERVT
+1088 NGLWYERVT

-1117 DFTPIDNTPV
+1117 KFTPI
-1127 DLEPGESGK
+1127 ESSDYK
-1136 YSATVTNRRL
+1136 FSATVTNRRL

-1155 VWNSGDGSEADALR
+1155 VWNSGKIGSKEEQAL
-1169 QELQRAQIPGATE
+1169 QQALHQAKMPGSDPE
-1182 QGASLALKLDFHES
+1182 EPGGLSLALKLTFHES
-1196 TQSKDYKIEK
+1196 MGEDHGYTIEK
-1206 YEDNKADEYITLG
+1206 GYVTLG
-1219 DGTVPTTIY
+1219 DEKSGAVPTPIY
-1228 NVKREVGTAE
+1228 NVARTVEDEDGK
-1238 NPVSS
+1238 PVSS
-1243 DESFGPDTDRGSS
+1243 DNSFAADQEVGSS
-1256 VIEINLPG
+1256 VITIKFPD
-1264 GTEGEDSYIPK
+1264 EDGAGK
-1275 EQYYYFSNL
+1275 DQTYYFSNL

-1312 EDYIAQA
+1312 EEYIAQA
-1319 EPGDAL
+1319 GDGDEL
-1325 AKELKKW
+1325 AAQLKKW
-1332 VHTMEEGE
+1332 VYTMEEGD
-1340 YVTALDPNE
+1340 YVTALDPPG

-1361 QEFKATNSLTGT
+1361 QTFEATNSLTGT
-1373 KDVRW
+1373 KDVQW
-1378 HKEWNDAYRNQEGE
+1378 YKEWNDAYRNQEGE

-1400 FRLVHETDETT
+1400 FRLVHEDDATT

-1447 EGVPLYDSLGYE
+1447 EGVPLYDSLGYK
-1459 ITYYAVERAVG
+1459 ITYFAVERAVN
-1470 DTERFDYGPVRYW
+1470 DTERFDYGPVRYYMGETK
-1483 VDIPLT
+1483 L
-1489 GLQCIGDRLTVEN
+1489 GDRLEVEEK
-1502 NDYLEPTPDGEQ
+1502 YTEPDGDGVK
-1514 YACSLKEGGKYV
+1514 YAYSLRNEDGSYV
-1526 EVEGIN
+1526 EVKDLD
-1532 LEERYSNREVN
+1532 LEERYRDREVN

-1551 FENYLRAD
+1551 FENYLRAN

-1571 ESGYPADQLPQVTF
+1571 ESGYPTDQLPQVTF
-1585 ALYRKMADAKP
+1585 ALYQTIVGEEADP
-1596 DDTGEVTEPE
+1596 ENPGGETEPE

-1611 QVNWGGDSGTLNGS
+1611 QVNWGGDSGMLNGS
-1625 LTTDFRFF
+1625 LTTNFRFF
-1633 MKGNW
+1633 MLGNW
-1638 EVDWDQTNNRY
+1638 QVDWEDDRY
-1649 IYTSDES
+1649 VYTQIGENAGGEK
-1656 SDTYYVNSD
+1656 YYVNSD
-1665 WEVVNENGE
+1665 WEVVDENDNNTVIE
-1674 EIDLPDTVRLPQYD
+1674 LPDDVRLPQYD
-1688 EKGNRY
+1688 KEGNRY
-1694 AYTMVERSITMMGP
+1694 AYTMVERSITLKNP
-1708 NGKDKITIKL
+1708 NGGDNYVIIL
-1718 DPDGTPSEEN
+1718 DPDTGLPAEGEGIN
-1728 DKDAVAFY
+1728 DQAAVEFY
-1736 ESIFTSA
+1736 KSIFKNA
-1743 KMTEGTFQAT
+1743 KMTDGATFQAT

-1788 YRAVTSQ
+1788 YRTVTSQ

-1809 WKSNEVQEKFTGDT
+1809 WGSDTVEKACTSGEGG
-1823 PDVWGYLEY
+1823 WGNLTH
-1832 TFENLPIYA
+1832 TFKDLPIYA

-1860 GYATWAEKASYEEAS
+1860 GYNTWAKKASYEEAS
-1875 GFETNLATGTAQEGG
+1875 GFESNLASGDTPEEN
-1890 KIPQG
+1890 KIPKG
-1895 NVVSDLEAT
+1895 NEVGELEAKVT
-1904 EVPESTEPAQP
+1904 EGDEQSVT

-1934 DKKWDDWGDEMEL
+1934 DKKWDDWGDEMDL
-1947 RPDGAKDVIKLTVSR
+1947 RPSGAENVITLTVSR
-1962 HAESQP
+1962 RADAQP
-1968 GENNAIPSQDLTEDE
+1968 GENNAIGLQTLDKNSYEVEWNTENN
-1983 DYTVTWT
+1983 
-1990 IPDSGDTWTYTITGV
+1990 PWTYTITGNV
-2005 DNTEL
+2005 KGEL
-2010 ERYAPNGM
+2010 EQYAPNGM

-2023 VTETISDPYD
+2023 VTETIEGEIVGVYVANSGT
-2033 YYNASTKMVT
+2033 AT
-2043 FGTELVDGV
+2043 FEPG
-2052 LIISET
+2052 ET
-2058 AKPITNS
+2058 TGQLDAATDLKNS

-2076 VGDDGESI
+2076 QGEDKEPI
-2084 STDYFGE
+2084 STDYFGK
-2091 VTVDF
+2091 VTVEF
-2096 KLQVAFAPAAGGETT
+2096 KLQVAFAGEDGTAT
-2111 WQDAKTF
+2111 GEWQDAETF
-2118 FTNTKDDV
+2118 FTNNTEN
-2126 GTDEDSPKAFVP
+2126 TDPDKVYVP
-2138 SSVLPMTG
+2138 SSVLNMGT
-2146 DGKYEFEGSTNKAK
+2146 YQFEGSTNEANG
-2160 DWKGTFSDLPRAVSV
+2160 WKGTFSGLPRAVKV
-2175 SGTATKLIYR
+2175 GEETKILTYR
-2185 VVETQVTYKLPGEED
+2185 VVETKVTYTLPGEEP
-2200 ATEVTVT
+2200 TTVEVEINGDTYNVT
-2207 PPDGTGQNYVLNDTN
+2207 NNGT
-2222 GIFTGAELESNGATW
+2222 FTGAELESNGATW

-2264 PEGENGTWKVDFIIQ
+2264 PEGGSDGTWKVDFLIQ
-2279 YQDPKD
+2279 YRDEGDDPS
-2285 VETGEYHNVTT
+2285 EYTTVTT
-2296 KDGEPLIVSI
+2296 KNGEPLIVSI
-2306 TGGASADDG
+2306 SSTELNQD

-2322 PYVAGRQYYAFELEP
+2322 PYVEGRQYYAFELEP
-2337 GYDPDNP
+2337 GYNPSDPAQN
-2344 AGSKVTENG
+2344 KVTGND
-2353 ATPGNYHHNMYD
+2353 AVPGYYHHNMYE
-2365 ASDEHELKENG
+2365 ASYTGPTCDGEGN
-2376 DCTSTVTNTLRT
+2376 CTSTVTNTLRT

-2401 KEPYPQVTLELRYV
+2401 KEPYPQVTLQLQYQAGT
-2415 DAWEEDEND
+2415 DDDGNAIWEDMGA
-2424 EDIPVLSDVIE
+2424 PV
-2435 EITLPNKD
+2435 TLPRTEGEGN
-2443 DPENPWT
+2443 EWE
-2450 YTWEGLPE
+2450 YTWENIPLYHP
-2458 YYPEDDGITGSIS
+2458 DDPSIETGE
-2471 TPTTYWVTEKKGD
+2471 TTYQVVELDGD
-2484 GYVLLSTDTDDNYTT
+2484 GYVQVEEKYDGENKT

-2506 VVDFTVEKQWNSVP
+2506 VMDFTVTKQWNSVP
-2520 EEAYN
+2520 EAAYD
-2525 WKVTVGLYRTTEE
+2525 WHVTVGLYRTTEE
-2538 VTDYTSLAYD
+2538 VTDYTNLAYD
-2548 VEHMVTNENGQLL
+2548 DAHMVKGENGQLL

-2581 CMEEAGTP
+2581 YMDETTGDCL
-2589 EYTYYVKELTVNG
+2589 EYTYYVKELKVDGVGIDGT
-2602 DKIEGASFTKEVDGE
+2602 SFTKVVDGE

-2627 TGNAATVV
+2627 TENAATVV
-2635 NRVEGSLQVEK
+2635 NRVEGSLQVK
-2646 IWHDKGGESAR
+2646 KVWHDKGGESAR
-2657 PETITVGLY
+2657 PAQITVGLY
-2666 RFDKASQDYEAVK
+2666 RIENGAPVEA
-2679 DPSNLE
+2679 
-2685 KNYTLTL
+2685 KNPNNPDAHYTLTL

-2729 AGQPILGTEGN
+2729 EDNPIKGTEGN
-2740 NTLTLENGGS
+2740 NTLPATDGGS

-2763 REVDLTIEKTVTGD
+2763 REVDLAVEKTVTGD
-2777 AADPGR
+2777 AADPNR
-2783 QFTFEVGFTYDEDMP
+2783 QFTFDVSFTYDKDMP
-2798 AGSIGPYTYTVYQ
+2798 EASHTGPYAYTVYQ

-2837 GQYAVIEGLPTG
+2837 GQYAVIEDLPAG
-2849 TEYTVTEKEASQDGY
+2849 TAYTVTEQEANEDGY

-2872 GTITVGEE
+2872 GTVTVGGD
-2880 NKASFTN
+2880 NTASFTN

-2892 DLIIRKEVTGS
+2892 DLVIQKQVTGS
-2903 GDRNEQWEFH
+2903 RGDQNKQWEFH
-2913 LKADL
+2913 LTADL
-2918 LEGMPFVG
+2918 LEGMPYWG
-2926 DSVGYRNGDTEVK
+2926 SSVGHRSDGSKVDLVFHAE
-2939 LLFDEVAGYATF
+2939 DGYATF

-2962 DFPIGTVFTVT
+2962 DFPIGTTFTVT
-2973 EEGANEDGYTT
+2973 EVEANEGGYTT
-2984 TVKGNGTAVPDGM
+2984 TVEGTGTAVQDGM

-3010 FINDK
+3010 FTNHK

-3037 TPEPGES
+3037 TPEPGET

-3076 PSGSPTPGPGGS
+3076 PSGSPTPGPSGS

>member
-79 QMSEYKPVLVL
+79 AVDKYEKPLLVL
-90 RDEANDVQYKSDDPD
+90 RDEANDVQYKSDDSD
-105 ALALLKSLD
+105 ALALLKSLG
-114 YPDGWPDVVVA
+114 YPDGWPEVVVT
-125 PDQGNT
+125 QGEGNT
-131 WKVTTSPE
+131 WTVTTDPAP
-139 SLNKIVYQ
+139 LNTTVYE
-147 VDEDGEPVEG
+147 VGEDGELVVE
-157 DDGNPVPTDKKVT
+157 DGHYVSSGKTVI
-170 WSLSQG
+170 WSLAS
-176 FPPEVE
+176 PPEE
-182 GYTAIYAELAGEL
+182 DGYTAIYAELADEL
-195 GDLFGSFSTV
+195 EGLFGSFSEV
-205 GEDDWH
+205 GPNDWH
-211 YVRNADYTFTIDLR
+211 YVKSTDYTFTIDLR
-225 SGSLENLSGIT
+225 SGSLEDLSGIT

-246 ASFTAGGEQKT
+246 ASFTTKDGEQQT
-257 PHVSLAELKAKPG
+257 PHASLAELKAKPG
-270 YATVQ
+270 YAEVA
-275 FQVKGDE
+275 FELWDE
-282 DEKWET
+282 EKEEWVPLDESK
-288 IDLDDPAAMKEV
+288 IYG
-300 HDELRLV
+300 ELRLS
-307 LVMPKYTIEGQPIT
+307 LTMPKYTIEGQPIT

-327 NPEGNK
+327 NTEGNK

-376 GSVILTLTGTTD
+376 GSVILTLTGTTK
-388 YKATKVWQDTSGD
+388 YEATKVWQDKDRDENTA
-401 PNNRPQNVTL
+401 RPDVTL

-422 ESAAAVRDSAGNIYT
+422 ESAAAVRDSQGNIYT
-437 YKVDSQKDS
+437 YDVSEKTAS
-446 GAEMNVTFTDTDGE
+446 GEEMIVSFTDTDGE
-460 GNETPAAFPK
+460 GNATEASFPK

-496 EVDSNGDVSGDFIK
+496 QVNEETGVAENDFIK
-510 EDQNE
+510 DLDE
-515 DGVVED
+515 DGVVGNMD
-521 VDART
+521 TRT

-571 LQSCAA
+571 LQS
-577 GTENWENVLSEDGV
+577 
-591 TAIIR
+591 R
-596 PLTGFQAENLAGLS
+596 PYKERQDAETGWTNTDETYSLTGFQAENLAGLS
-610 YSGAFPQYDNLG
+610 YSGDFPQYDNLG

-677 NTKIT
+677 NTIIT

-688 VYYEVDK
+688 VHYEVDK

-700 EDEEVPEDAESN
+700 PDEVTKLEEEGKISEE
-712 PNYWQDESGQ
+712 NYDKTKYLYENGQ

-732 NSTIQDSNAESAT
+732 NSAIIDSNAESAT

-759 GETEGYYLTFEMSK
+759 GQEGGYYLGFTMTK
-773 DGMPIWDFGNA
+773 DGAVFFDDPGSVTDEEFANIKITETGEGN
-784 GQEDVENGV
+784 
-793 LTKEDIQIEQVENE
+793 
-807 DGAFDPWHVNITGLP
+807 PWHVNITGLP

-830 YDYVLVEADASPRY
+830 YDYVLVEANASPRY
-844 ETTRESE
+844 ETERKSD
-851 GYSTTVYNPRG
+851 GYYTEVYNPRG

-889 QAYDKDTGEKI
+889 QAYDKNTGDPIEN
-900 DGAYVKLED
+900 ASVKLEN

-914 WITIQLGSSGQGE
+914 WITIQLGSGGQE
-927 GNNPNEP
+927 SGNNPNEP

-980 EGDDNTDTDS
+980 ETDNNTETDS
-990 DNTPEESE
+990 DNTPEEPE
-998 VSESLLANEREELAA
+998 VSESLLANEGEELAA
-1013 PKTGDGEGENQ
+1013 PNQADDDEHESKTPD
-1024 DPLNENEGSTGDG
+1024 DG
-1037 GTPSGG
+1037 GTPGG
-1043 AEDAK
+1043 DAGNVEAG
-1048 PDGVQSIK
+1048 GVQSID

-1061 ETTIGEGE
+1061 EYSIGGEEVTNTLKDGDLSDGIDEGE
-1069 YTTVDV
+1069 
-1075 KNIIDGSDEVEII
+1075 E
-1088 DDEEENGLWYERVT
+1088 LWYERVT

-1117 DFTPIDNTPV
+1117 KFTPI
-1127 DLEPGESGK
+1127 ESSDYK

-1155 VWNSGDGSEADALR
+1155 VWNSGEIENNSEVDDLANKLAS
-1169 QELQRAQIPGATE
+1169 AKIPGAE
-1182 QGASLALKLDFHES
+1182 KEGASLALKLDFHES

-1290 GTIVRYTVEEGLKSE
+1290 GTIVRYTVEEGLVDK

-1312 EDYIAQA
+1312 EDYIK
-1319 EPGDAL
+1319 EKGPEDAL

-1332 VHTMEEGE
+1332 VHTMEEVD
-1340 YVTALDPNE
+1340 YVTALDPPG

-1373 KDVRW
+1373 KNVQW
-1378 HKEWNDAYRNQEGE
+1378 HKEWNDAYRNEAGE

-1400 FRLVHETDETT
+1400 FRLVHETDDTT

-1422 TPTTTEGEGEESG
+1422 TPTSTEGEGEGDTVE
-1435 PVDAVNNWTATM
+1435 DAVNNWTATM
-1447 EGVPLYDSLGYE
+1447 EGVPEYDSLGYK
-1459 ITYYAVERAVG
+1459 ITYFAVERAVG
-1470 DTERFDYGPVRYW
+1470 NTEMFDYGPVRYYNGN
-1483 VDIPLT
+1483 DELM
-1489 GLQCIGDRLTVEN
+1489 GDRLTVEN
-1502 NDYLEPTPDGEQ
+1502 NDYLEPTPDGVQ
-1514 YACSLKEGGKYV
+1514 YACSLKNGDDYV
-1526 EVEGIN
+1526 EVANMGDET
-1532 LEERYSNREVN
+1532 LADRYRDRTVN

-1551 FENYLRAD
+1551 FENYLRAN

-1571 ESGYPADQLPQVTF
+1571 ESGYPTDQLPQVTF

-1611 QVNWGGDSGTLNGS
+1611 QVNWGGDSGMLNGS

-1633 MKGNW
+1633 MLGDWK
-1638 EVDWDQTNNRY
+1638 VDWEDTHY
-1649 IYTSDES
+1649 VYTYVGEDPAPETR
-1656 SDTYYVNSD
+1656 TYYVND
-1665 WEVVNENGE
+1665 KWQVVDGTTGE
-1674 EIDLPDTVRLPQYD
+1674 EIELPDTVRLPQYD
-1688 EKGNRY
+1688 EEGNRY
-1694 AYTMVERSITMMGP
+1694 AYTMVEQSITMMGP
-1708 NGKDKITIKL
+1708 DGENKITIKL
-1718 DPDGTPSEEN
+1718 DPDGTPSEDNEE
-1728 DKDAVAFY
+1728 KAVAFY
-1736 ESIFTSA
+1736 ESIFTDA
-1743 KMTEGTFQAT
+1743 KVTEGTFQAT

-1758 KQEGQLAVEKWLNVG
+1758 EQEGQLAVEKWLNVG
-1773 ELKEGESYPAIRVEL
+1773 ELKEGEQYPVIQVKL
-1788 YRAVTSQ
+1788 SRAVTSQ
-1795 KDNADAWRLVDSHI
+1795 ATEGGEWTKVTTYTWDSGTVKKAFNSEDGTEITWGHLTHTFKD
-1809 WKSNEVQEKFTGDT
+1809 
-1823 PDVWGYLEY
+1823 
-1832 TFENLPIYA
+1832 LPIYA

-1846 YVYKVVEVKEDFLD
+1846 YVYKVEEVKDGFLA
-1860 GYATWAEKASYEEAS
+1860 GYNTWAVEGPVKSENIGTTIEN
-1875 GFETNLATGTAQEGG
+1875 TNNKGTE
-1890 KIPQG
+1890 
-1895 NVVSDLEAT
+1895 VTDLTAKAT
-1904 EVPESTEPAQP
+1904 EGDEQSVT
-1915 LDTATF
+1915 LDSATF

-1927 DSVTLKG
+1927 GGVKLQGTKV
-1934 DKKWDDWGDEMEL
+1934 WDDWNDELKL
-1947 RPDGAKDVIKLTVSR
+1947 RPSGAEDVIDLVVTR

-1968 GENNAIPSQDLTEDE
+1968 GENNAIPSQTLDEDE
-1983 DYTVTWT
+1983 DYTVDWDTT
-1990 IPDSGDTWTYTITGV
+1990 GSEDTWTYTITGV
-2005 DNTEL
+2005 GNAEL

-2023 VTETISDPYD
+2023 VTETIEGEIVGVYVANSGT
-2033 YYNASTKMVT
+2033 AT
-2043 FGTELVDGV
+2043 FEPG
-2052 LIISET
+2052 ET
-2058 AKPITNS
+2058 TGQLDAATDLKNS

-2076 VGDDGESI
+2076 VDEDNKEI
-2084 STDYFGE
+2084 STDYFGK
-2091 VTVDF
+2091 VKVGF
-2096 KLQVAFAPAAGGETT
+2096 KLQVSTDETEWKDIT
-2111 WQDAKTF
+2111 DF
-2118 FTNTKDDV
+2118 FTNDDTASDDKV
-2126 GTDEDSPKAFVP
+2126 CVSSNILDLSKEKTYQDSITAKMNA
-2138 SSVLPMTG
+2138 G
-2146 DGKYEFEGSTNKAK
+2146 DAA
-2160 DWKGTFSDLPRAVSV
+2160 WKHTFSDLPRAVSV
-2175 SGTATKLIYR
+2175 SGTATKLTYR
-2185 VVETQVTYKLPGEED
+2185 VVETKVTYTLPGEED

-2207 PPDGTGQNYVLNDTN
+2207 PPDGTGQNYELSSTD
-2222 GIFTGAELESNGATW
+2222 GAFTGAELTSGATW

-2248 KITKIWDD
+2248 EIRKIWED
-2256 QNNKYGTR
+2256 QNNKYHTR
-2264 PEGENGTWKVDFIIQ
+2264 PEGENGKWKVDFLIQ
-2279 YQDPKD
+2279 YRDKGDDPS
-2285 VETGEYHNVTT
+2285 EYTTVTT
-2296 KDGEPLIVSI
+2296 KNGDPLIVSI
-2306 TGGASADDG
+2306 SDVDTEDQG
-2315 TTTVEDL
+2315 TTTVKDL
-2322 PYVAGRQYYAFELEP
+2322 PFVAGRQYYAFELEP

-2388 TQVTAVKEWKPAG
+2388 TQVTAVKKW
-2401 KEPYPQVTLELRYV
+2401 EPEGLDNYPQVTLQLQYQ
-2415 DAWEEDEND
+2415 AGTDEND
-2424 EDIPVLSDVIE
+2424 NEIWENMGAPVA
-2435 EITLPNKD
+2435 LPRTYGEGN
-2443 DPENPWT
+2443 EWE
-2450 YTWEGLPE
+2450 YTWENIPLYHP
-2458 YYPEDDGITGSIS
+2458 DDPSIETGE
-2471 TPTTYWVTEKKGD
+2471 TTYQVVELDGE
-2484 GYVLLSTDTDDNYTT
+2484 GYVLVEGPEEGTDNEGYKT

-2506 VVDFTVEKQWNSVP
+2506 VVDFTVTKQWNSVP

-2525 WKVTVGLYRTTEE
+2525 WHVTVGLYRTTEE
-2538 VTDYTSLAYD
+2538 DFDPTAAEEADFAEKFAVSDPDDSKKQYVLTLDSSNNYTD
-2548 VEHMVTNENGQLL
+2548 
-2561 TVELYG
+2561 
-2567 PDNLTATFEDLDKY
+2567 TFEDLDKY

-2589 EYTYYVKELTVNG
+2589 EYTYYVKELTVDG
-2602 DKIEGASFTKEVDGE
+2602 DKIDGTGFTKVVDGE

-2627 TGNAATVV
+2627 AETGDAATVV
-2635 NRVEGSLQVEK
+2635 NRVEGSLQVK
-2646 IWHDKGGESAR
+2646 KVWHDKGGEGVR
-2657 PETITVGLY
+2657 PAEITVGLY
-2666 RFDKASQDYEAVK
+2666 RIENGAPVEA
-2679 DPSNLE
+2679 
-2685 KNYTLTL
+2685 KNPNNPDAHYTLTL

-2700 TFENLPEYYSDGNGN
+2700 TFENLPEYYADGS
-2715 RGEKIQYAVYELDS
+2715 KVQYAVYELEN
-2729 AGQPILGTEGN
+2729 GTRIEQGG
-2740 NTLTLENGGS
+2740 TLTATDDGS

-2783 QFTFEVGFTYDEDMP
+2783 QFTFKVGFTYDEDMP
-2798 AGSIGPYTYTVYQ
+2798 AGSTGPYAYTVYQ

-2831 TIFLTG
+2831 TISLTG
-2837 GQYAVIEGLPTG
+2837 GQYAVIEGLPAG
-2849 TEYTVTEKEASQDGY
+2849 TDYTVTEQEANEDGY
-2864 VTTATGEE
+2864 VTTPTDGKVE
-2872 GTITVGEE
+2872 GTITAGEE
-2880 NKASFTN
+2880 NKVSFTN
-2887 HRAPG
+2887 CRAPG
-2892 DLIIRKEVTGS
+2892 HLVIQKQVTGS

-2918 LEGMPFVG
+2918 LEGMPYWG
-2926 DSVGYRNGDTEVK
+2926 SSVGYRSDGSQVDLVFHAE
-2939 LLFDEVAGYATF
+2939 DGYATF

-2962 DFPIGTVFTVT
+2962 DFPIGTKFTVT
-2973 EEGANEDGYTT
+2973 EVKANEDGYTT
-2984 TVKGNGTAVPDGM
+2984 TVEGNGTAVPDGM

-3037 TPEPGES
+3037 TPEPGET

>member
-53 FRSEGE
+53 FRSEDSA
-59 VTLEK
+59 TLEK

-79 QMSEYKPVLVL
+79 AVDKYEKPLLVL
-90 RDEANDVQYKSDDPD
+90 RDEANDVQYKSDDSD
-105 ALALLKSLD
+105 ALALLKSLG
-114 YPDGWPDVVVA
+114 YPDGWPEVVVE
-125 PDQGNT
+125 QGEGNT
-131 WKVTTSPE
+131 WKVTTNPK
-139 SLNKIVYQ
+139 SLNKIVYE
-147 VDEDGEPVEG
+147 VDEDGNLVA
-157 DDGNPVPTDKKVT
+157 TDKKVT

-211 YVRNADYTFTIDLR
+211 YVKSTDYTFTIDLR

-236 QEILKQFELE
+236 DAILQQFELE

-257 PHVSLAELKAKPG
+257 PHVSLAELEGEPG

-275 FQVKGDE
+275 FQVKDDGDE
-282 DEKWET
+282 EWEN
-288 IDLDDPAAMKEV
+288 IDLDNPDAMKEV

-376 GSVILTLTGTTD
+376 GSVILTLTGTTK
-388 YKATKVWQDTSGD
+388 YEATKVWQDKDRDENTA
-401 PNNRPQNVTL
+401 RPDVTL

-422 ESAAAVRDSAGNIYT
+422 ESAAAVRDSQGNIYT
-437 YKVDSQKDS
+437 YDVSEKTAS
-446 GAEMNVTFTDTDGE
+446 GEEMIVSFTDTDGE
-460 GNETPAAFPK
+460 GNATEASFPK

-496 EVDSNGDVSGDFIK
+496 QVNEETGVAENDFIK
-510 EDQNE
+510 DLDE
-515 DGVVED
+515 DGVVGNMD
-521 VDART
+521 TRT

-571 LQSCAA
+571 LQS
-577 GTENWENVLSEDGV
+577 
-591 TAIIR
+591 R
-596 PLTGFQAENLAGLS
+596 PYKERQDAETGWTNTDETYSLTGFQAENLAGLS
-610 YSGAFPQYDNLG
+610 YSGDFPQYDNLG

-677 NTKIT
+677 NTIIT

-688 VYYEVDK
+688 VHYEVDK

-700 EDEEVPEDAESN
+700 PDEVTKLEEEGKISEE
-712 PNYWQDESGQ
+712 NYDKTKYLYENGQ

-732 NSTIQDSNAESAT
+732 NSAIIDSNAESAT

-759 GETEGYYLTFEMSK
+759 GQEGGYYLGFTMTK
-773 DGMPIWDFGNA
+773 DGAVFFDDPGSVTDEEFANIKITETGEGN
-784 GQEDVENGV
+784 
-793 LTKEDIQIEQVENE
+793 
-807 DGAFDPWHVNITGLP
+807 PWHVNITGLP

-830 YDYVLVEADASPRY
+830 YDYVLVEANASPRY
-844 ETTRESE
+844 ETERKSD
-851 GYSTTVYNPRG
+851 GYYTEVYNPRG

-889 QAYDKDTGEKI
+889 QAYDKNTGDPIEN
-900 DGAYVKLED
+900 ASVKLEN

-914 WITIQLGSSGQGE
+914 WITIQLGSGGQE
-927 GNNPNEP
+927 SGNNPNEP

-980 EGDDNTDTDS
+980 ETDNNTETDS
-990 DNTPEESE
+990 DNTPEEPE
-998 VSESLLANEREELAA
+998 VSESLLANEGKALAA
-1013 PKTGDGEGENQ
+1013 PKTDDGEGENQ
-1024 DPLNENEGSTGDG
+1024 DPLNENENDNLSGNESKTPG
-1037 GTPSGG
+1037 GL
-1043 AEDAK
+1043 
-1048 PDGVQSIK
+1048 PDTEPGGVQSID

-1155 VWNSGDGSEADALR
+1155 VWNSGDGSEARGLQNALAN
-1169 QELQRAQIPGATE
+1169 AQIPGAE
-1182 QGASLALKLDFHES
+1182 RAGASLALRLTFHES
-1196 TQSKDYKIEK
+1196 MGDNHGYTIENG
-1206 YEDNKADEYITLG
+1206 YVTLG
-1219 DGTVPTTIY
+1219 KGAEETPIY
-1228 NVKREVGTAE
+1228 NVARTVEDEDGK
-1238 NPVSS
+1238 PVSS
-1243 DESFGPDTDRGSS
+1243 DGSFGPNPDPGSS
-1256 VIEINLPG
+1256 VITIKFPD
-1264 GTEGEDSYIPK
+1264 EDGAGK
-1275 EQYYYFSNL
+1275 DQTYYFSNL

-1312 EDYIAQA
+1312 EEYIAQA
-1319 EPGDAL
+1319 GDGDEL
-1325 AKELKKW
+1325 AAQLKKW
-1332 VHTMEEGE
+1332 VHTMEEGD
-1340 YVTALDPNE
+1340 YVTALDPTG

-1447 EGVPLYDSLGYE
+1447 EGVPLYDSLGYK
-1459 ITYYAVERAVG
+1459 ITYFAVERAVN

-1483 VDIPLT
+1483 VNIPLS

-1502 NDYLEPTPDGEQ
+1502 NDYLEPTTDGVQ

-1571 ESGYPADQLPQVTF
+1571 ESGYPTDQLPQVTF

-1633 MKGNW
+1633 MKGDW
-1638 EVDWDQTNNRY
+1638 QVDWKDDRY
-1649 IYTSDES
+1649 VYTSDES

-1665 WEVVNENGE
+1665 WEVVNENGDDIE
-1674 EIDLPDTVRLPQYD
+1674 LPDDVRLPQYD
-1688 EKGNRY
+1688 GEGNRY

-1758 KQEGQLAVEKWLNVG
+1758 EQNGQLAVEKWLNVG
-1773 ELKEGESYPAIRVEL
+1773 NLKDGEKYPAIQVKL
-1788 YRAVTSQ
+1788 YRTVTSQ
-1795 KDNADAWRLVDSHI
+1795 ATGVGKWTEVTTYTWDADTVKKAFNSEDGTEITWGHLTHTFKD
-1809 WKSNEVQEKFTGDT
+1809 
-1823 PDVWGYLEY
+1823 
-1832 TFENLPIYA
+1832 LPIYA

-1846 YVYKVVEVKEDFLD
+1846 YVYKVVEVKENFLD
-1860 GYATWAEKASYEEAS
+1860 GYATWAVEGPVKSENIGSTIEN
-1875 GFETNLATGTAQEGG
+1875 TNNKG
-1890 KIPQG
+1890 
-1895 NVVSDLEAT
+1895 T
-1904 EVPESTEPAQP
+1904 EVTGLAAKVTEGDEQPAD

-1927 DSVTLKG
+1927 DSVKLQGTKV
-1934 DKKWDDWGDEMEL
+1934 WDDWNNELGL
-1947 RPDGAKDVIKLTVSR
+1947 RPKLDDAKDVIELVVSR

-1968 GENNAIPSQDLTEDE
+1968 GENNAIPLQTLAEDE

-2010 ERYAPNGM
+2010 EQYAPNGM

-2023 VTETISDPYD
+2023 VTETIEGEIVGVYVANSGT
-2033 YYNASTKMVT
+2033 AT
-2043 FGTELVDGV
+2043 FEPG
-2052 LIISET
+2052 ET
-2058 AKPITNS
+2058 TGQLDAATDLKNS

-2084 STDYFGE
+2084 STDYFGK
-2091 VTVDF
+2091 VTVDY
-2096 KLQVAFAPAAGGETT
+2096 KLQVAFDNDNGTVE
-2111 WQDAKTF
+2111 WKDAETF
-2118 FTNTKDDV
+2118 FTNDTAQDGQV
-2126 GTDEDSPKAFVP
+2126 SVP
-2138 SSVLPMTG
+2138 SSVLNMGT
-2146 DGKYEFEGSTNKAK
+2146 YQFEGSTNEAN
-2160 DWKGTFSDLPRAVSV
+2160 DWKHTFSNLPRAVKAGSD
-2175 SGTATKLIYR
+2175 TKKLTYR
-2185 VVETQVTYKLPGEED
+2185 VVETSVTYTLPGEED

-2207 PPDGTGQNYVLNDTN
+2207 PPDGTGQNYELSSTDGAFTSAVLT
-2222 GIFTGAELESNGATW
+2222 SNI

-2248 KITKIWDD
+2248 EIRKIWED

-2264 PEGENGTWKVDFIIQ
+2264 PEGGSDGTWKVDFLIQ
-2279 YQDPKD
+2279 YRDEDDEPS
-2285 VETGEYHNVTT
+2285 EYTTVTT
-2296 KDGEPLIVSI
+2296 KNGDPLIVSI
-2306 TGGASADDG
+2306 SDVDTEDQG
-2315 TTTVEDL
+2315 TTTVKDL

-2388 TQVTAVKEWKPAG
+2388 TQVTAVKKW
-2401 KEPYPQVTLELRYV
+2401 EPEGLDNYPQVTLQLQYQAGT
-2415 DAWEEDEND
+2415 DDDGNAIWEDMGA
-2424 EDIPVLSDVIE
+2424 PV
-2435 EITLPNKD
+2435 TLPRTEGEGN
-2443 DPENPWT
+2443 EWE
-2450 YTWEGLPE
+2450 YTWENIPL
-2458 YYPEDDGITGSIS
+2458 YHPEDDGITGSIS

-2484 GYVLLSTDTDDNYTT
+2484 GYVLLSTDADDNYTT

-2506 VVDFTVEKQWNSVP
+2506 VVDFTVTKQWDQPPAGYENWTVTVQLYRTTGEGEPTDEEHEVGEAVKLTADKEWTHTWNNLDKYDVDGNEYNYYVREVSISDGGETNPLTEQGTIQVGDTEFVVSYDTNKTNTAINTTITNRPVGTCSVEKVWWNEGGTTP
-2520 EEAYN
+2520 VS
-2525 WKVTVGLYRTTEE
+2525 VTVGLYQE
-2538 VTDYTSLAYD
+2538 TDDGIEPVKDKDSNPITITLPYEGKWSYTWTDLYKYD
-2548 VEHMVTNENGQLL
+2548 DKGNAIHYVVR
-2561 TVELYG
+2561 EL
-2567 PDNLTATFEDLDKY
+2567 DED
-2581 CMEEAGTP
+2581 GNP
-2589 EYTYYVKELTVNG
+2589 VSNG
-2602 DKIEGASFTKEVDGE
+2602 DSVTVDGT
-2617 DVAFTVDYTY
+2617 D
-2627 TGNAATVV
+2627 
-2635 NRVEGSLQVEK
+2635 
-2646 IWHDKGGESAR
+2646 
-2657 PETITVGLY
+2657 
-2666 RFDKASQDYEAVK
+2666 
-2679 DPSNLE
+2679 
-2685 KNYTLTL
+2685 
-2692 DEENDWQG
+2692 
-2700 TFENLPEYYSDGNGN
+2700 
-2715 RGEKIQYAVYELDS
+2715 
-2729 AGQPILGTEGN
+2729 
-2740 NTLTLENGGS
+2740 

-2763 REVDLTIEKTVTGD
+2763 REETLTIEKTVTGD
-2777 AADPGR
+2777 AADPNR

-2798 AGSIGPYTYTVYQ
+2798 AGSTGPYAYTVYQ

-2837 GQYAVIEGLPTG
+2837 GQYAVIEGLPAG
-2849 TEYTVTEKEASQDGY
+2849 TDYTVTEKEANEDGY
-2864 VTTATGEE
+2864 VTTATGEK
-2872 GTITVGEE
+2872 GTVTVGEE

-2892 DLIIRKEVTGS
+2892 HLIIRKEVTGS
-2903 GDRNEQWEFH
+2903 GGDRSKEWTFH
-2913 LKADL
+2913 I
-2918 LEGMPFVG
+2918 
-2926 DSVGYRNGDTEVK
+2926 SVTPPSDVELPEKLNCVRNGQPETLD
-2939 LLFDEVAGYATF
+2939 LDENGYATF
-2951 TLKSGESLEIK
+2951 TLHDGESLEIK
-2962 DFPIGTVFTVT
+2962 DLPNGTVFTVT

-3097 PGGDTPDDTPQT
+3097 PGGGTPDDTPQT

>member
-43 VAALAVPGLL
+43 VAALAVPGL

-59 VTLEK
+59 VTLTK
-64 TIHWWDNDNEGNPRP
+64 AIHWWDNDNEDGKRP
-79 QMSEYKPVLVL
+79 AVDKYEKPLLVL
-90 RDEANDVQYKSDDPD
+90 RDEANDVQYKSDDSD
-105 ALALLKSLD
+105 ALALLKSLG
-114 YPDGWPDVVVA
+114 YPDGWPEVVVEQG
-125 PDQGNT
+125 DGNT
-131 WKVTTSPE
+131 WTVTTEPKQ
-139 SLNKIVYQ
+139 LNKTVYQ
-147 VDEDGEPVEG
+147 VDEETGELVVE
-157 DDGNPVPTDKKVT
+157 DGNYVSSGKSVT
-170 WSLSQG
+170 WSLAA
-176 FPPEVE
+176 PPAVE
-182 GYTAIYAELAGEL
+182 GYTAIYTDLAESL
-195 GDLFGSFSTV
+195 GGLFGSFSKV
-205 GEDDWH
+205 EEDEWH
-211 YVRNADYTFTIDLR
+211 YVKSTDYTFTIDLR

-246 ASFTAGGEQKT
+246 ASFTTKDGKPQSA
-257 PHVSLAELKAKPG
+257 HASLAELEGEPG

-275 FQVKGDE
+275 FQVKDDE

-366 GSATDGAYSG
+366 GSATDGVYSG
-376 GSVILTLTGTTD
+376 GSVILTLTGTTK
-388 YKATKVWQDTSGD
+388 YEATKVWQDESG
-401 PNNRPQNVTL
+401 NQEERPDVTL

-422 ESAAAVRDSAGNIYT
+422 ESAAAVRDSAGNICT
-437 YKVDSQKDS
+437 YDVSTETES
-446 GAEMNVTFTDTDGE
+446 GAEMTVSFTDTDGE

-496 EVDSNGDVSGDFIK
+496 EVDPETGEVSDDFIK
-510 EDQNE
+510 EDQNK

-563 GGVTVELT
+563 GGVKVELT
-571 LQSCAA
+571 LQSCPA
-577 GTENWENVLSEDGV
+577 GTENWENVLGDDGEKV
-591 TAIIR
+591 THL
-596 PLTGFQAENLAGLS
+596 LTGFQAENLAGLS
-610 YSGAFPQYDNLG
+610 YSEDFPQYDNLG

-632 GVTQDGFDGVNFNE
+632 GVTQDGFAGVNFNK

-657 STGKEREVQYT
+657 STGTKREVQYT
-668 SVSEVDEDG
+668 SVSKGPDEDG
-677 NTKIT
+677 NTTIT
-682 NSVANQ
+682 NSVANT
-688 VYYEVDK
+688 VEYEVDK

-712 PNYWQDESGQ
+712 PNYWQNENGQ
-722 WYTKDISADG
+722 WYTKDIGTEDSAIKD
-732 NSTIQDSNAESAT
+732 DNAKKGAT

-753 GQQVPM
+753 GEQVPM
-759 GETEGYYLTFEMSK
+759 DEPGGYYLGFTMTK
-773 DGMPIWDFGNA
+773 DGVTFFADPGSVTDEEFANIKITETGEGN
-784 GQEDVENGV
+784 
-793 LTKEDIQIEQVENE
+793 
-807 DGAFDPWHVNITGLP
+807 PWHVNITGLP

-830 YDYVLVEADASPRY
+830 YDYVLVEVNASPRY
-844 ETTRESE
+844 ETERESD
-851 GYSTTVYNPRG
+851 GYSTTVYNPREGG
-862 PGEVLQI
+862 PVLQI

-889 QAYDKDTGEKI
+889 QAYKKSTGEKI
-900 DGAYVKLED
+900 EDASVTLEN

-914 WITIQLGSSGQGE
+914 WITIQLGSGGQE
-927 GNNPNEP
+927 SGNNPNEP

-940 NGNGGTSGVITEPGE
+940 DENGGEENIQPGE

-980 EGDDNTDTDS
+980 ETDNNTETDS

-998 VSESLLANEREELAA
+998 VSESLLANEGKALAA

-1155 VWNSGDGSEADALR
+1155 VWNSGDGSEARDLQNALAN
-1169 QELQRAQIPGATE
+1169 AQIPGAE
-1182 QGASLALKLDFHES
+1182 RAGASLALRLTFHES
-1196 TQSKDYKIEK
+1196 MGEDHGYTIEK
-1206 YEDNKADEYITLG
+1206 GYVTLG
-1219 DGTVPTTIY
+1219 DEKSGAVPTPIY
-1228 NVKREVGTAE
+1228 NVARTVKDE
-1238 NPVSS
+1238 NGKPVSS
-1243 DESFGPDTDRGSS
+1243 DNSFAADQEVGSS
-1256 VIEINLPG
+1256 VITIKYPD
-1264 GTEGEDSYIPK
+1264 EDSAGK
-1275 EQYYYFSNL
+1275 DQEYYFSNL

-1305 DGKFISF
+1305 DGKFIF
-1312 EDYIAQA
+1312 FDEYIEKAG
-1319 EPGDAL
+1319 PDDAL

-1447 EGVPLYDSLGYE
+1447 EGVPLYDSLGYK
-1459 ITYYAVERAVG
+1459 ITYFAVERAVG

-1551 FENYLRAD
+1551 FENYLRAN

-1571 ESGYPADQLPQVTF
+1571 ESGYPTDQLPQVTF

-1596 DDTGEVTEPE
+1596 DDSGEVTDPE

-1638 EVDWDQTNNRY
+1638 EVDWEDDRY
-1649 IYTSDES
+1649 VYTQIGENAGGEK
-1656 SDTYYVNSD
+1656 YYVNRD
-1665 WEVVNENGE
+1665 WEVVDENDNNTVIE
-1674 EIDLPDTVRLPQYD
+1674 LPDDVRLPQYD
-1688 EKGNRY
+1688 EEGNRY
-1694 AYTMVERSITMMGP
+1694 AYTMVEQSITLKNP
-1708 NGKDKITIKL
+1708 NYDPEGGNSQEYFEIKL
-1718 DPDGTPSEEN
+1718 DPKTGEPDTAEN
-1728 DKDAVAFY
+1728 VNAPEAVAFY
-1736 ESIFTSA
+1736 KSIFKNA
-1743 KMTEGTFQAT
+1743 KMTDEGTFQAT

-1758 KQEGQLAVEKWLNVG
+1758 EQEGQLAVEKWLNVG
-1773 ELKEGESYPAIRVEL
+1773 ELKGDEKYPAIRVEL
-1788 YRAVTSQ
+1788 YRTVTSQ
-1795 KDNADAWRLVDSHI
+1795 ATGVGKWTEVTTYTWDVDTVKKAFNSEDGTEITWGHLTHTFKD
-1809 WKSNEVQEKFTGDT
+1809 
-1823 PDVWGYLEY
+1823 
-1832 TFENLPIYA
+1832 LPIYA

-1846 YVYKVVEVKEDFLD
+1846 YVYKVEEVKDGFLA
-1860 GYATWAEKASYEEAS
+1860 GYNTWAVEGPVKSENIGSTIEN
-1875 GFETNLATGTAQEGG
+1875 TNNKG
-1890 KIPQG
+1890 
-1895 NVVSDLEAT
+1895 T
-1904 EVPESTEPAQP
+1904 EVTGLAAKVTEGDEQPAD

-1927 DSVTLKG
+1927 DGVKLQGTKV
-1934 DKKWDDWGDEMEL
+1934 WDDWNNELGL
-1947 RPDGAKDVIKLTVSR
+1947 RPKLDDAKDVIELVVSR

-2005 DNTEL
+2005 GNAEL

-2023 VTETISDPYD
+2023 VTEKIGGNIVGVYVPSPGT
-2033 YYNASTKMVT
+2033 AT
-2043 FGTELVDGV
+2043 FEDK
-2052 LIISET
+2052 ET
-2058 AKPITNS
+2058 TGQLDAITPLKNS
-2065 LKTSVTFQKQW
+2065 LKTSATFQKKW

-2084 STDYFGE
+2084 STDYFGK
-2091 VTVDF
+2091 VTVDY
-2096 KLQVAFAPAAGGETT
+2096 KLQVAFDNDNGTVE
-2111 WQDAKTF
+2111 WKDAETF
-2118 FTNTKDDV
+2118 FTNDDPASEGQV
-2126 GTDEDSPKAFVP
+2126 SVP
-2138 SSVLPMTG
+2138 SSVLNMGT
-2146 DGKYEFEGSTNKAK
+2146 YQFEGSTNEAN
-2160 DWKGTFSDLPRAVSV
+2160 DWKHTFSDLPRAVRV
-2175 SGTATKLIYR
+2175 GDDTKKLTYR
-2185 VVETQVTYKLPGEED
+2185 VVETSVTYTLPGEES
-2200 ATEVTVT
+2200 TTVTVT

-2222 GIFTGAELESNGATW
+2222 GTTGAFTGAVLTSNI
-2237 ITTNTMKTVDL
+2237 ITTNTMRTVDL
-2248 KITKIWDD
+2248 EITKIWDD
-2256 QNNKYGTR
+2256 QNNKYHTR
-2264 PEGENGTWKVDFIIQ
+2264 PEGGNGEWVVDFLVQYSTKEQPGGDGWYTLTSGAGDAAQPVVIQLNSSSPTTTANGETAYTVTVKDLPGGRRYRAVELKPGYTTGNVDEYICDENGGTFHIGYKVDYGDENPVQVEEPTDGQADFITTATNTLDTTSVSVKKNWEPEKLPGGDQ
-2279 YQDPKD
+2279 YPSVTMKVQYKSGPNEDD
-2285 VETGEYHNVTT
+2285 WEDLEGCTVTLNGSETPAWEHTF
-2296 KDGEPLIVSI
+2296 
-2306 TGGASADDG
+2306 
-2315 TTTVEDL
+2315 EDL
-2322 PYVAGRQYYAFELEP
+2322 P
-2337 GYDPDNP
+2337 
-2344 AGSKVTENG
+2344 K
-2353 ATPGNYHHNMYD
+2353 
-2365 ASDEHELKENG
+2365 
-2376 DCTSTVTNTLRT
+2376 
-2388 TQVTAVKEWKPAG
+2388 
-2401 KEPYPQVTLELRYV
+2401 
-2415 DAWEEDEND
+2415 
-2424 EDIPVLSDVIE
+2424 
-2435 EITLPNKD
+2435 
-2443 DPENPWT
+2443 
-2450 YTWEGLPE
+2450 
-2458 YYPEDDGITGSIS
+2458 YYPGAAGYADG
-2471 TPTTYWVTEKKGD
+2471 TPTQYRVVELDGD
-2484 GYVLLSTDTDDNYTT
+2484 GYVQVEEKYDGENKT

-2506 VVDFTVEKQWNSVP
+2506 VVDFTVTKQWNSVP
-2520 EEAYN
+2520 AEAYN

-2581 CMEEAGTP
+2581 YMDETTGDCL
-2589 EYTYYVKELTVNG
+2589 EYTYYVKELTVGG
-2602 DKIEGASFTKEVDGE
+2602 DEIDGTGFTKVVDGE
-2617 DVAFTVDYTY
+2617 KIDFTVDYTY
-2627 TGNAATVV
+2627 AENAATVV
-2635 NRVEGSLQVEK
+2635 NRVEGSLQVK
-2646 IWHDKGGESAR
+2646 KVWWDKGGDTAR
-2657 PETITVGLY
+2657 PEEITVGLY
-2666 RFDKASQDYEAVK
+2666 RFDKAAQDYVAVK
-2679 DPSNLE
+2679 DPDNL
-2685 KNYTLTL
+2685 TLTL
-2692 DEENDWQG
+2692 KEENGWQG
-2700 TFENLPEYYSDGNGN
+2700 TFENLPEYYSDGS
-2715 RGEKIQYAVYELDS
+2715 KVQYAVYELDS
-2729 AGQPILGTEGN
+2729 EDNPIKGTEGN
-2740 NTLTLENGGS
+2740 NTLPATDGGS
-2750 YTVYYDGFTIHNV
+2750 YTVYYVGAEIHNV
-2763 REVDLTIEKTVTGD
+2763 REVDLTIEKTVTGG
-2777 AADPGR
+2777 AADPER
-2783 QFTFEVGFTYDEDMP
+2783 QFTFDVSFTYDETMP
-2798 AGSIGPYTYTVYQ
+2798 EASHTGPYAYTVYQ

-2837 GQYAVIEGLPTG
+2837 GQYAVIEGLPARTA
-2849 TEYTVTEKEASQDGY
+2849 YTVTEKEANEDGY

-2872 GTITVGEE
+2872 GTVTVGGE

-2887 HRAPG
+2887 CRAPG
-2892 DLIIRKEVTGS
+2892 HLIIRKEVTGS
-2903 GDRNEQWEFH
+2903 RGDRNKEWEFH

-2918 LEGMPFVG
+2918 QEGMPFVG
-2926 DSVGYRNGDTEVK
+2926 DSVGYRNGDSNNKVD
-2939 LLFDEVAGYATF
+2939 LVFDEVAGYATF
-2951 TLKSGESLEIK
+2951 TLKSGESLEIR
-2962 DFPIGTVFTVT
+2962 DFPIGTKFTVT
-2973 EEGANEDGYTT
+2973 EVEANQGYTT
-2984 TVKGNGTAVPDGM
+2984 KVEGNGIAVPDGM

>member
-16 REEKRRPWRKK
+16 REEKRRPWRRK

-43 VAALAVPGLL
+43 VAALAVPGL
-53 FRSEGE
+53 FRSGGE

-64 TIHWWDNDNEGNPRP
+64 TIYWWDNDNEGNPRP
-79 QMSEYKPVLVL
+79 AVDKYEKPLLVL
-90 RDEANDVQYKSDDPD
+90 RDEANDVQYKSDDSD
-105 ALALLKSLD
+105 ALALLKSLG
-114 YPDGWPDVVVA
+114 YPDGWPEVVVE
-125 PDQGNT
+125 QGEGNT
-131 WKVTTSPE
+131 WKVTTNPK
-139 SLNKIVYQ
+139 SLNKIVYE
-147 VDEDGEPVEG
+147 VDEDGNLVA
-157 DDGNPVPTDKKVT
+157 TDKKVT
-170 WSLSQG
+170 WSLAA
-176 FPPEVE
+176 PPAVE

-211 YVRNADYTFTIDLR
+211 YVKSTDYTFTIDLR

-246 ASFTAGGEQKT
+246 ASFTTKDGKPQSA
-257 PHVSLAELKAKPG
+257 HASLADLQAEPG
-270 YATVQ
+270 YAEVA
-275 FQVKGDE
+275 FELWDE
-282 DEKWET
+282 EKEEWVSLDESK
-288 IDLDDPAAMKEV
+288 IYG
-300 HDELRLV
+300 ELRLS
-307 LVMPKYTIEGQPIT
+307 LTMPKYTIQGQPIT

-327 NPEGNK
+327 EENK
-333 ADGKLDYDIPDL
+333 NDRLEYQIPGFDSE
-345 TGDDAEDYFAIK
+345 DDKDDYFAIK

-366 GSATDGAYSG
+366 GSATDGVYSG

-388 YKATKVWQDTSGD
+388 YQATKVWQDASGD
-401 PNNRPQNVTL
+401 PKNRPQNVTL

-422 ESAAAVRDSAGNIYT
+422 ESAAAVRDSQGNIYT
-437 YKVDSQKDS
+437 YDVSEETAS
-446 GAEMNVTFTDTDGE
+446 GEEMTVSFTDTDAE
-460 GNETPAAFPK
+460 GNATEAFFPK

-496 EVDSNGDVSGDFIK
+496 EVNEETGVAENDFIK
-510 EDQNE
+510 GLNE
-515 DGVVED
+515 DGVVGNMNT
-521 VDART
+521 RT

-563 GGVTVELT
+563 GGVKVELT
-571 LQSCAA
+571 LQSCPA
-577 GTENWENVLSEDGV
+577 GTENWENVLGDDGEKV
-591 TAIIR
+591 TH
-596 PLTGFQAENLAGLS
+596 LLDGFQAENLAGLS

-622 RKLEYRWVET
+622 RELEYRWVET
-632 GVTQDGFDGVNFNE
+632 NVTQVLTDENGAETEFTTGFTR
-646 DEGTFTLQQTD
+646 DETTGTATFTLQQKDFSGNT
-657 STGKEREVQYT
+657 REVQYT
-668 SVSEVDEDG
+668 SVSEGPDEDG
-677 NTKIT
+677 NTTIT
-682 NSVANQ
+682 NSVANT
-688 VYYEVDK
+688 VEYEVDK
-695 WWALK
+695 WWTLK
-700 EDEEVPEDAESN
+700 PDEVAELEADGTLGDT
-712 PNYWQDESGQ
+712 YDETKYRYENGQ
-722 WYTKDISADG
+722 WYTKDIGTEDSAIKD
-732 NSTIQDSNAESAT
+732 DNAKSAT

-753 GQQVPM
+753 GEQVPM
-759 GETEGYYLTFEMSK
+759 DEPGGYYLAFTMTKDEVTFFDDPGSVTDEEFANIK
-773 DGMPIWDFGNA
+773 ITETGEGN
-784 GQEDVENGV
+784 
-793 LTKEDIQIEQVENE
+793 
-807 DGAFDPWHVNITGLP
+807 PWHVNITGLP

-830 YDYVLVEADASPRY
+830 YDYVLVEANASPRY
-844 ETTRESE
+844 ETERKSD
-851 GYSTTVYNPRG
+851 GYYTEVYNPRG

-889 QAYDKDTGEKI
+889 KAHKKSTGEEI
-900 DGAYVKLED
+900 EDASVTLED

-914 WITIQLGSSGQGE
+914 WITIQLGSSVGD

-980 EGDDNTDTDS
+980 ETDNNTETDS

-998 VSESLLANEREELAA
+998 VSESLLANEGKALAT
-1013 PKTGDGEGENQ
+1013 PKTGDGEGEIQ
-1024 DPLNENEGSTGDG
+1024 DPLNENEGSTGNG

-1043 AEDAK
+1043 TEDAK

-1061 ETTIGEGE
+1061 EYSIGEVPV
-1069 YTTVDV
+1069 TNTL
-1075 KNIIDGSDEVEII
+1075 KDGDI
-1088 DDEEENGLWYERVT
+1088 DDGIDETNDPWYEQVT

-1117 DFTPIDNTPV
+1117 KFTPI
-1127 DLEPGESGK
+1127 ESSDYK
-1136 YSATVTNRRL
+1136 FSATVTNRRL

-1155 VWNSGDGSEADALR
+1155 VWNSGKIGSKEEQAL
-1169 QELQRAQIPGATE
+1169 QQALHQAKMPGSDPE
-1182 QGASLALKLDFHES
+1182 EPGGLSLALKLDFHES

-1378 HKEWNDAYRNQEGE
+1378 HKEWNDAYRNQEDE

-1447 EGVPLYDSLGYE
+1447 EGVPLYDSLGYK

-1470 DTERFDYGPVRYW
+1470 NTEMFDYGPVRYW
-1483 VDIPLT
+1483 VNIPPT
-1489 GLQCIGDRLTVEN
+1489 GLQCIGDRLTVEKQ
-1502 NDYLEPTPDGEQ
+1502 YLEETPDGVL
-1514 YACSLKEGGKYV
+1514 YACSLKDENGYV
-1526 EVEGIN
+1526 EVANMGDET
-1532 LEERYSNREVN
+1532 LADRYRDRTVN

-1571 ESGYPADQLPQVTF
+1571 ESGYPTDQLPRVTF

-1611 QVNWGGDSGTLNGS
+1611 QVNWGGVPGMLNGS

-1633 MKGNW
+1633 MKGDW
-1638 EVDWDQTNNRY
+1638 KVDWEDTHY
-1649 IYTSDES
+1649 VYTYVGEDPAPETR
-1656 SDTYYVNSD
+1656 TYYVND
-1665 WEVVNENGE
+1665 KWQVVDGTTGE
-1674 EIDLPDTVRLPQYD
+1674 EIELPDDVRLPQYD
-1688 EKGNRY
+1688 EEGNRY
-1694 AYTMVERSITMMGP
+1694 AYTMVEQSITLKNP
-1708 NGKDKITIKL
+1708 NYTAGGDSGQEYFVIKL
-1718 DPDGTPSEEN
+1718 DPKTGEPD
-1728 DKDAVAFY
+1728 
-1736 ESIFTSA
+1736 
-1743 KMTEGTFQAT
+1743 MTEGVNDPTAVEFYNSIFKKAQMTDGATFQAT

-1758 KQEGQLAVEKWLNVG
+1758 EQNGRLAVEKWLNVG
-1773 ELKEGESYPAIRVEL
+1773 NLKDGEKYPAIQVEL

-1795 KDNADAWRLVDSHI
+1795 ANEDGKWTKVTTHTWQSTEVQGKFSGETPDAWGH
-1809 WKSNEVQEKFTGDT
+1809 
-1823 PDVWGYLEY
+1823 LEY
-1832 TFENLPIYA
+1832 TFEDLPIYA

-1846 YVYKVVEVKEDFLD
+1846 YVYKVVEVKDGFLA
-1860 GYATWAEKASYEEAS
+1860 GYNTWAVEGPVKSENIGSTIEN
-1875 GFETNLATGTAQEGG
+1875 TNNKG
-1890 KIPQG
+1890 
-1895 NVVSDLEAT
+1895 T
-1904 EVPESTEPAQP
+1904 EVTGLAAKVTEGDEQPAD

-1921 INKRDA
+1921 INKREA
-1927 DSVTLKG
+1927 DSVKLQGTKV
-1934 DKKWDDWGDEMEL
+1934 WDDWNNELEL
-1947 RPDGAKDVIKLTVSR
+1947 RPSGAEDVIDLVVTR

-1968 GENNAIPSQDLTEDE
+1968 GENNAIPSQTLDEDE
-1983 DYTVTWT
+1983 DYTVDWDTT
-1990 IPDSGDTWTYTITGV
+1990 GSEDTWTYTITGV
-2005 DNTEL
+2005 GNAEL

-2023 VTETISDPYD
+2023 VTETIEGEIVGVYVATPGT
-2033 YYNASTKMVT
+2033 AT
-2043 FGTELVDGV
+2043 F
-2052 LIISET
+2052 ET
-2058 AKPITNS
+2058 GETTGQLDAATALKNS
-2065 LKTSVTFQKQW
+2065 LKTSVTFRKQW
-2076 VGDDGESI
+2076 VDDDGEEI
-2084 STDYFGE
+2084 STDYFGD
-2091 VTVDF
+2091 VKVDF
-2096 KLQVAFAPAAGGETT
+2096 KLQVSTDETK
-2111 WQDAKTF
+2111 WNDIPDF
-2118 FTNTKDDV
+2118 FTNTKPVEGEPAEGGKVYVSQDKVWDL
-2126 GTDEDSPKAFVP
+2126 TDTATYQGSVTKA
-2138 SSVLPMTG
+2138 
-2146 DGKYEFEGSTNKAK
+2146 EN
-2160 DWKGTFSDLPRAVSV
+2160 WQHTFSDLPRAVSV
-2175 SGTATKLIYR
+2175 SETATKLIYR
-2185 VVETQVTYKLPGEED
+2185 VVETKVTYTLPGEES
-2200 ATEVTVT
+2200 TTVTVT

-2222 GIFTGAELESNGATW
+2222 GTTGAFTGAVLTSNI
-2237 ITTNTMKTVDL
+2237 ITTNTMRTVDL
-2248 KITKIWDD
+2248 EIRKIWDD
-2256 QNNKYGTR
+2256 QGNKYHTR
-2264 PEGENGTWKVDFIIQ
+2264 PEGGSDGTWKVDFLIQ
-2279 YQDPKD
+2279 YQDED
-2285 VETGEYHNVTT
+2285 EVETGEYHNVTT
-2296 KDGEPLIVSI
+2296 RDGEPLIVSI
-2306 TGGASADDG
+2306 TGGASANDG
-2315 TTTVEDL
+2315 TTTVKDL
-2322 PYVAGRQYYAFELEP
+2322 PYVEGRRYYAFELNP
-2337 GYDPDNP
+2337 GYNPSDP

-2353 ATPGNYHHNMYD
+2353 ATPGYYHHNMYD
-2365 ASDEHELKENG
+2365 ASDEHELKDDC

-2401 KEPYPQVTLELRYV
+2401 KEPYPEVTLELRYQTG
-2415 DAWEEDEND
+2415 WEDDEST
-2424 EDIPVLSDVIE
+2424 IPVLSEPIDTVVLDGTDGNWE
-2435 EITLPNKD
+2435 
-2443 DPENPWT
+2443 
-2450 YTWEGLPE
+2450 YTWKGLPE

-2484 GYVLLSTDTDDNYTT
+2484 GYVLLSTDADDNYTT

-2506 VVDFTVEKQWNSVP
+2506 VVDFTVEKKWDQP
-2520 EEAYN
+2520 PAGYEN
-2525 WKVTVGLYRTTEE
+2525 WKVTVQLYRTTGEGE
-2538 VTDYTSLAYD
+2538 PTDEAYKDPVT
-2548 VEHMVTNENGQLL
+2548 
-2561 TVELYG
+2561 
-2567 PDNLTATFEDLDKY
+2567 LTAAEGWKYTWNDLDKY
-2581 CMEEAGTP
+2581 DDNGN
-2589 EYTYYVKELTVNG
+2589 EYNYYVR
-2602 DKIEGASFTKEVDGE
+2602 EVSIFDG
-2617 DVAFTVDYTY
+2617 
-2627 TGNAATVV
+2627 
-2635 NRVEGSLQVEK
+2635 S
-2646 IWHDKGGESAR
+2646 
-2657 PETITVGLY
+2657 ET
-2666 RFDKASQDYEAVK
+2666 
-2679 DPSNLE
+2679 
-2685 KNYTLTL
+2685 
-2692 DEENDWQG
+2692 
-2700 TFENLPEYYSDGNGN
+2700 
-2715 RGEKIQYAVYELDS
+2715 
-2729 AGQPILGTEGN
+2729 
-2740 NTLTLENGGS
+2740 NTLTEQGTIWVGDTEFVVSYAPTETDTAINTTITNRPVGTCSVEKVWWNKGGTAPES
-2750 YTVYYDGFTIHNV
+2750 VKVGLFQQHDDGTETQVTIKDELAEVTLSGDNDWSHTWTDLYKYDDKGNAIRYVVRELDEDGKPVSSGNSVTVDGTDYTVYYDGFTIHNV

-2777 AADPGR
+2777 AADPER
-2783 QFTFEVGFTYDEDMP
+2783 QFTFEVAFTYDETMP
-2798 AGSIGPYTYTVYQ
+2798 EAIHTGPYTYKVYDTKTGETVE
-2811 KGDGDEPE
+2811 GGTDTIPSAG
-2819 QVSEGTISSNGG
+2819 GTIS
-2831 TIFLTG
+2831 LTG
-2837 GQYAVIEGLPTG
+2837 GQYAVIEGLPAG
-2849 TEYTVTEKEASQDGY
+2849 TAYTVTEKEANEDGY
-2864 VTTATGEE
+2864 VTTATGEK
-2872 GTITVGEE
+2872 GTVTVGEE

-2892 DLIIRKEVTGS
+2892 DLVIQKRVTGS
-2903 GDRNEQWEFH
+2903 RGDRSKEWTFH
-2913 LKADL
+2913 LTADL
-2918 LEGMPFVG
+2918 PDGRTLYGEVACE
-2926 DSVGYRNGDTEVK
+2926 RNGEPET
-2939 LLFDEVAGYATF
+2939 LFFDEIDGYATF
-2951 TLKSGESLEIK
+2951 TLKSGESLTIK
-2962 DFPIGTVFTVT
+2962 DLPNGTVFTVT
-2973 EEGANEDGYTT
+2973 EEEAGQGGYTT
-2984 TVKGNGTAVPDGM
+2984 TVGGTGTVQEENNIQTGMTGTIDAKGNN
-2997 EVKLEYDVTSTVT
+2997 LVT
-3010 FINDK
+3010 FTNHK

-3044 PTPAPEGSPSPE
+3044 PTPVPEGSPSPE

-3069 APSGSPS
+3069 A

>member
-43 VAALAVPGLL
+43 VAALAVPGL
-53 FRSEGE
+53 FRTEDE

-64 TIHWWDNDNEGNPRP
+64 TIYWWDNDNEGNPRP
-79 QMSEYKPVLVL
+79 TVDKYEKPLLVL
-90 RDEANDVQYKSDDPD
+90 KDENGNQYMSDNEDEQ
-105 ALALLKSLD
+105 ALALLKSLG
-114 YPDGWPDVVVA
+114 YPDGWPEVVVE
-125 PDQGNT
+125 QGEGNT
-131 WKVTTSPE
+131 WEVTTDPK
-139 SLNKIVYQ
+139 SLKTVIY
-147 VDEDGEPVEG
+147 EEGEE
-157 DDGNPVPTDKKVT
+157 GNPVPTGETVT

-182 GYTAIYAELAGEL
+182 GYTAIYAELAESL
-195 GDLFGSFSTV
+195 GGLFGSFSEV
-205 GEDDWH
+205 GPNDWH
-211 YVRNADYTFTIDLR
+211 YIKDEEYTFTIDLR

-246 ASFTAGGEQKT
+246 ASFTTKDGKPQSA
-257 PHVSLAELKAKPG
+257 HASLTDLQAEPG
-270 YATVQ
+270 YAEVA
-275 FQVKGDE
+275 FELWDE
-282 DEKWET
+282 EKEEWVPLDESK
-288 IDLDDPAAMKEV
+288 IYG
-300 HDELRLV
+300 ELRLA
-307 LVMPKYTIEGQPIT
+307 LTMPKYTIEGQPIT

-327 NPEGNK
+327 NTEGNK

-366 GSATDGAYSG
+366 GSATDGVYSG

-388 YKATKVWQDTSGD
+388 YKATKVWQDADRGEIK
-401 PNNRPQNVTL
+401 RPDVTL

-437 YKVDSQKDS
+437 YDVSTETES
-446 GAEMNVTFTDTDGE
+446 GEGMAVTFHDKDAE
-460 GNETPAAFPK
+460 GQPLEEPADFPK

-487 SGNYTQVFG
+487 DGNYTQVFG
-496 EVDSNGDVSGDFIK
+496 EIDPDGDVSGDFIK
-510 EDQNE
+510 EDQDG
-515 DGVVED
+515 DGVVEN
-521 VDART
+521 VDTRT

-571 LQSCAA
+571 LQS
-577 GTENWENVLSEDGV
+577 
-591 TAIIR
+591 R
-596 PLTGFQAENLAGLS
+596 PSKEGQGAEEGWTNTNETYSLTGFQAENLAGLS

-632 GVTQDGFDGVNFNE
+632 NVTQVLT
-646 DEGTFTLQQTD
+646 DENGSVIDTVKTDFKQDENGTATFTLQQTD
-657 STGKEREVQYT
+657 STGTKREVQYT
-668 SVSEVDEDG
+668 SVSKGPDEEG
-677 NTKIT
+677 NTTIT
-682 NSVANQ
+682 NSVANT
-688 VYYEVDK
+688 VEYEVDK
-695 WWALK
+695 WWALT
-700 EDEEVPEDAESN
+700 EEEVEELADKLVSDKE
-712 PNYWQDESGQ
+712 NYYQNENGQ
-722 WYTKDISADG
+722 WYTKDLEEVHDD
-732 NSTIQDSNAESAT
+732 TESAT

-753 GQQVPM
+753 GEQVPM
-759 GETEGYYLTFEMSK
+759 DEPGGYYLSFTMSK
-773 DGMPIWDFGNA
+773 NGEPTTWSFGNA
-784 GQEDVENGV
+784 APAGEQEQITITPD
-793 LTKEDIQIEQVENE
+793 EDT
-807 DGAFDPWHVNITGLP
+807 PWHVNITGLP

-830 YDYVLVEADASPRY
+830 YDYVLVEANASPRY
-844 ETTRESE
+844 ETERESD
-851 GYSTTVYNPRG
+851 GYYTEVYNPRG

-889 QAYDKDTGEKI
+889 QAYDKNTGEKI

-940 NGNGGTSGVITEPGE
+940 NGNGGEENIQPGGEPTQPDDSAIVTGGETEGGETETDGNTDVTTQPGE
-955 GNEPTEGDETG
+955 ENDET
-966 DEPTNTDE
+966 EEITNTD
-974 PGETDG
+974 
-980 EGDDNTDTDS
+980 S
-990 DNTPEESE
+990 NTPEESE
-998 VSESLLANEREELAA
+998 VSESLLANEGKALAA
-1013 PKTGDGEGENQ
+1013 PKTGDGEGEIQ
-1024 DPLNENEGSTGDG
+1024 DPLNENEGSTGNG

-1043 AEDAK
+1043 TEDAK
-1048 PDGVQSIK
+1048 PDGVQSID

-1061 ETTIGEGE
+1061 EFSIGDV
-1069 YTTVDV
+1069 TV
-1075 KNIIDGSDEVEII
+1075 KNTLKDGSDLS
-1088 DDEEENGLWYERVT
+1088 DGFDEEDEINDPWYDQVT

-1117 DFTPIDNTPV
+1117 DFTSI
-1127 DLEPGESGK
+1127 EGSEYK

-1155 VWNSGDGSEADALR
+1155 VWNSGDGSEASALR
-1169 QELQRAQIPGATE
+1169 QELQQAQIPGAE
-1182 QGASLALKLDFHES
+1182 RAGASLALKLTFHES
-1196 TQSKDYKIEK
+1196 MGTEHGYTIKNGYV
-1206 YEDNKADEYITLG
+1206 TLG
-1219 DGTVPTTIY
+1219 KGAEETPIY
-1228 NVKREVGTAE
+1228 NVARTVEDEDGK
-1238 NPVSS
+1238 PVSS
-1243 DESFGPDTDRGSS
+1243 DNSFAADQEVGSS
-1256 VIEINLPG
+1256 VITIKYPD
-1264 GTEGEDSYIPK
+1264 EDSAGK
-1275 EQYYYFSNL
+1275 DQEYYFSNL

-1290 GTIVRYTVEEGLKSE
+1290 GTIVRYTVEEGLVDSQHE
-1305 DGKFISF
+1305 TNFISF
-1312 EDYIAQA
+1312 EEYIEKA

-1332 VHTMEEGE
+1332 VHTMEEVD

-1349 ALPQVSTKDVDF
+1349 ALAQVSTKDVDF

-1373 KDVRW
+1373 KDVQW
-1378 HKEWNDAYRNQEGE
+1378 YKEWNDAYRNQEGE

-1447 EGVPLYDSLGYE
+1447 EGVPLYDSLGYK

-1470 DTERFDYGPVRYW
+1470 NTEMFDYGPVRYYMGETK
-1483 VDIPLT
+1483 L
-1489 GLQCIGDRLTVEN
+1489 GDRLEVEEK
-1502 NDYLEPTPDGEQ
+1502 YTEPNVDGVQ

-1551 FENYLRAD
+1551 FENYLRAN

-1571 ESGYPADQLPQVTF
+1571 ESGYPTDQLPQVTF

-1596 DDTGEVTEPE
+1596 DDTGGETEPE
-1606 EVATL
+1606 KIATL
-1611 QVNWGGDSGTLNGS
+1611 EVNWGGDSGTLNGS

-1633 MKGNW
+1633 MLGDWK
-1638 EVDWDQTNNRY
+1638 VDWEDTHY
-1649 IYTSDES
+1649 VYTYVGEDPAPE
-1656 SDTYYVNSD
+1656 TRPYYVND
-1665 WEVVNENGE
+1665 KWQVVDGTTGE
-1674 EIDLPDTVRLPQYD
+1674 EIELPDDVRLPQYD
-1688 EKGNRY
+1688 EEGHRY
-1694 AYTMVERSITMMGP
+1694 AYTMVEQSITLKNP
-1708 NGKDKITIKL
+1708 NGGDNYVITL
-1718 DPDGTPSEEN
+1718 DPDTGLPAEGNSE
-1728 DKDAVAFY
+1728 DALALY
-1736 ESIFTSA
+1736 NRIFTSA

-1758 KQEGQLAVEKWLNVG
+1758 EQNGRLAVEKWLNVG
-1773 ELKEGESYPAIRVEL
+1773 NLKDGEKYPAIQVKL
-1788 YRAVTSQ
+1788 SRAVTSQ
-1795 KDNADAWRLVDSHI
+1795 ATEGGEWT
-1809 WKSNEVQEKFTGDT
+1809 EVTTHTWNSAEVEKAFTSGET
-1823 PDVWGYLEY
+1823 TAEWGHLEY
-1832 TFENLPIYA
+1832 TFDGLPIYA

-1846 YVYKVVEVKEDFLD
+1846 YVYKVVEVKDGFLAGYNTWAVEGPVQQGDLD
-1860 GYATWAEKASYEEAS
+1860 GKMEENNRK
-1875 GFETNLATGTAQEGG
+1875 E
-1890 KIPQG
+1890 
-1895 NVVSDLEAT
+1895 VVSDLEAT

-1947 RPDGAKDVIKLTVSR
+1947 RPSGADGVIELTVSR
-1962 HAESQP
+1962 RADAQP
-1968 GENNAIPSQDLTEDE
+1968 GENNAIPSQDLTEGT
-1983 DYTVTWT
+1983 DYTVDW
-1990 IPDSGDTWTYTITGV
+1990 DTTTENDIWTYTITGK
-2005 DNTEL
+2005 NGEL

-2023 VTETISDPYD
+2023 VTETIEGEIVGVYVATPGT
-2033 YYNASTKMVT
+2033 AT
-2043 FGTELVDGV
+2043 FEPG
-2052 LIISET
+2052 ET
-2058 AKPITNS
+2058 TGQLDAATDLKNS

-2084 STDYFGE
+2084 STDYFGK
-2091 VTVDF
+2091 VTVDY
-2096 KLQVAFAPAAGGETT
+2096 KLQVAFDNDNGTVE
-2111 WQDAKTF
+2111 WKDAETF
-2118 FTNTKDDV
+2118 FTNDTAQDGQV
-2126 GTDEDSPKAFVP
+2126 SVP
-2138 SSVLPMTG
+2138 SSVLNMET
-2146 DGKYEFEGSTNKAK
+2146 YQFEGTTTKANG
-2160 DWKGTFSDLPRAVSV
+2160 WTATFSDLPRAVNDNN
-2175 SGTATKLIYR
+2175 AAKKLIYR
-2185 VVETQVTYKLPGEED
+2185 VVETKVTYTLPGEEQP
-2200 ATEVTVT
+2200 TTVEVTVT
-2207 PPDGTGQNYVLNDTN
+2207 PPDGTGKDYTFVGET
-2222 GIFTGAELESNGATW
+2222 GAFAGAELTSNI

-2248 KITKIWDD
+2248 TITKKWED
-2256 QNNKYGTR
+2256 QNNKYHTR
-2264 PEGENGTWKVDFIIQ
+2264 PVGDSDGTWKVDFLIQ

-2306 TGGASADDG
+2306 TGGASANDG
-2315 TTTVEDL
+2315 TTTVKDL
-2322 PYVAGRQYYAFELEP
+2322 PYVEGRQYYAFELEP
-2337 GYDPDNP
+2337 GYTTDNVD
-2344 AGSKVTENG
+2344 KYICDENG
-2353 ATPGNYHHNMYD
+2353 GTFHIGYTVDYG
-2365 ASDEHELKENG
+2365 DENPVQGG
-2376 DCTSTVTNTLRT
+2376 DGQADFITTATNTLDT
-2388 TQVTAVKEWKPAG
+2388 TSVSVKKNWEPETLPDGDQYPSVTMKVQYKSGPNEDDWEDLEG
-2401 KEPYPQVTLELRYV
+2401 CTVTLNGSETP
-2415 DAWEEDEND
+2415 AWEHTFDD
-2424 EDIPVLSDVIE
+2424 
-2435 EITLPNKD
+2435 LPK
-2443 DPENPWT
+2443 
-2450 YTWEGLPE
+2450 
-2458 YYPEDDGITGSIS
+2458 YYPGADG
-2471 TPTTYWVTEKKGD
+2471 YAEKRETQYRVVEAEGD
-2484 GYVLLSTDTDDNYTT
+2484 GYVQKDVEVDEENNT

-2506 VVDFTVEKQWNSVP
+2506 VVDFMVTKQWNSVP
-2520 EEAYN
+2520 AEAYN

-2548 VEHMVTNENGQLL
+2548 VEHMVTNENGQQL

-2567 PDNLTATFEDLDKY
+2567 PDHLTATFEDLDKY
-2581 CMEEAGTP
+2581 CMEEEGTP
-2589 EYTYYVKELTVNG
+2589 EYTYYVKELTVGG
-2602 DKIEGASFTKEVDGE
+2602 DEIDGTGFTKEVEGE
-2617 DVAFTVDYTY
+2617 KIDFTVDYTY
-2627 TGNAATVV
+2627 TENAATVV
-2635 NRVEGSLQVEK
+2635 NRVEGSLQVK
-2646 IWHDKGGESAR
+2646 KVWHDKGGESAR
-2657 PETITVGLY
+2657 PAEITVGLY
-2666 RFDKASQDYEAVK
+2666 RFDKAAQDYVAVK
-2679 DPSNLE
+2679 DPDNL
-2685 KNYTLTL
+2685 TLTL
-2692 DEENDWQG
+2692 KEENGWQG

-2715 RGEKIQYAVYELDS
+2715 RGEKIQYAVYELEN
-2729 AGQPILGTEGN
+2729 GTQIEQGG
-2740 NTLTLENGGS
+2740 TLTATDGGS

-2763 REVDLTIEKTVTGD
+2763 REVDLAIEKTVTGD
-2777 AADPGR
+2777 AADPNR

-2798 AGSIGPYTYTVYQ
+2798 AGSTGPYAYTVYQ

-2837 GQYAVIEGLPTG
+2837 GQYAVIEGLPAG
-2849 TEYTVTEKEASQDGY
+2849 TDYTVTEKEANEDGY
-2864 VTTATGEE
+2864 VTTPTDGKVE
-2872 GTITVGEE
+2872 GTITAGEE
-2880 NKASFTN
+2880 NKVSFTN
-2887 HRAPG
+2887 CRAPG
-2892 DLIIRKEVTGS
+2892 HLVIQKQVTGS
-2903 GDRNEQWEFH
+2903 RGDQNKQWEFH

-2918 LEGMPFVG
+2918 PDGVTLYGEVACE
-2926 DSVGYRNGDTEVK
+2926 RNGKKET
-2939 LLFDEVAGYATF
+2939 LFFDEMDGYATF

-2962 DFPIGTVFTVT
+2962 DFPNGTVFTVT
-2973 EEGANEDGYTT
+2973 EAGANQGGYTT
-2984 TVKGNGTAVPDGM
+2984 KVEGTGALLPNGDGM
-2997 EVKLEYDVTSTVT
+2997 TGKIDADGNNLVI

-3025 TPTPTPEPEETP
+3025 TPSPTPEPEETP

-3097 PGGDTPDDTPQT
+3097 PGGGTPDDTPQT

>member
-43 VAALAVPGLL
+43 VAALAVPGL
-53 FRSEGE
+53 FRTEDE

-64 TIHWWDNDNEGNPRP
+64 TIYWWDNDNEGNPRP
-79 QMSEYKPVLVL
+79 AVDKYEKPLLVL
-90 RDEANDVQYKSDDPD
+90 RDEANDVQYKSDDSD
-105 ALALLKSLD
+105 ALALLKSLG
-114 YPDGWPDVVVA
+114 YPDGWPEVVVE
-125 PDQGNT
+125 QGEGNT
-131 WKVTTSPE
+131 WKVTTNPK
-139 SLNKIVYQ
+139 SLNKIVYE
-147 VDEDGEPVEG
+147 VDEDGEPIE
-157 DDGNPVPTDKKVT
+157 DEDGNLVATDKKVT

-211 YVRNADYTFTIDLR
+211 YVKSTDYTFTIDLR

-236 QEILKQFELE
+236 DAILQQFELE

-257 PHVSLAELKAKPG
+257 PHVSLAELEGEPG

-275 FQVKGDE
+275 FQVKDDE

-327 NPEGNK
+327 NTEEKP
-333 ADGKLDYDIPDL
+333 ADGKLDYQIPGFEG
-345 TGDDAEDYFAIK
+345 TDDADDYFAIK

-366 GSATDGAYSG
+366 GSSTDGAYSG

-422 ESAAAVRDSAGNIYT
+422 ESAAAVRDSQGNIYT
-437 YKVDSQKDS
+437 CPVSQDTPS
-446 GAEMNVTFTDTDGE
+446 GEGMAVTFHDKDAE
-460 GNETPAAFPK
+460 GQPLEEPADFPK

-487 SGNYTQVFG
+487 DENYTQVFG
-496 EVDSNGDVSGDFIK
+496 EVDPSTGDVSGDFIK
-510 EDQNE
+510 EDQDG
-515 DGVVED
+515 DGVVEN

-571 LQSCAA
+571 LQS
-577 GTENWENVLSEDGV
+577 
-591 TAIIR
+591 R
-596 PLTGFQAENLAGLS
+596 PYKEGQDAETGWTNTDETYSLTGFQAENLAGLS
-610 YSGAFPQYDNLG
+610 YSGDFPQYDNLG

-632 GVTQDGFDGVNFNE
+632 GVTQVLTDENGAETEFTTGFTR
-646 DEGTFTLQQTD
+646 DETTGTATFTLKQKDFSGNT
-657 STGKEREVQYT
+657 REVKYT
-668 SVSEVDEDG
+668 SETEVGEDG
-677 NTKIT
+677 NPKII

-753 GQQVPM
+753 GEQVPM
-759 GETEGYYLTFEMSK
+759 DEPGGYYLSFTMSK
-773 DGMPIWDFGNA
+773 NGEPTTWSFGNA
-784 GQEDVENGV
+784 APAGEQEQITITPD
-793 LTKEDIQIEQVENE
+793 EDT
-807 DGAFDPWHVNITGLP
+807 PWHVNITGLP

-830 YDYVLVEADASPRY
+830 YDYVLVEANASPRY
-844 ETTRESE
+844 ETERESD
-851 GYSTTVYNPRG
+851 GYYTEVYNPRG

-914 WITIQLGSSGQGE
+914 WITIKLGSSVGD
-927 GNNPNEP
+927 GNNPETGESTEP
-934 ETNPDT
+934 TNTDT

-955 GNEPTEGDETG
+955 GNEPTEGDETDKTDDSTIVTG
-966 DEPTNTDE
+966 DGETETDGNTGETIEPD
-974 PGETDG
+974 GETDN
-980 EGDDNTDTDS
+980 NTETDS

-998 VSESLLANEREELAA
+998 VSESLLANEGKALAA
-1013 PKTGDGEGENQ
+1013 PKTGDGEGEIQ
-1024 DPLNENEGSTGDG
+1024 DPLNENEGSTGNG

-1043 AEDAK
+1043 TEDAK

-1061 ETTIGEGE
+1061 EYSIGGE
-1069 YTTVDV
+1069 EVTNTLKDGD
-1075 KNIIDGSDEVEII
+1075 IGDGIDET
-1088 DDEEENGLWYERVT
+1088 NGLWYERVT

-1117 DFTPIDNTPV
+1117 KFTPI
-1127 DLEPGESGK
+1127 ESSDYK
-1136 YSATVTNRRL
+1136 FSATVTNRRL

-1155 VWNSGDGSEADALR
+1155 VWNSGKIGSKEEQAL
-1169 QELQRAQIPGATE
+1169 QQALHQAKMPGSDPE
-1182 QGASLALKLDFHES
+1182 EPGGLSLALKLTFHES
-1196 TQSKDYKIEK
+1196 MGEDHGYTIEK
-1206 YEDNKADEYITLG
+1206 GYVTLG
-1219 DGTVPTTIY
+1219 DEKSGAVPTPIY
-1228 NVKREVGTAE
+1228 NVARTVEDEDGK
-1238 NPVSS
+1238 PVSS
-1243 DESFGPDTDRGSS
+1243 DNSFAADQEVGSS
-1256 VIEINLPG
+1256 VITIKFPD
-1264 GTEGEDSYIPK
+1264 EDGAGK
-1275 EQYYYFSNL
+1275 DQTYYFSNL

-1312 EDYIAQA
+1312 EEYIAQA
-1319 EPGDAL
+1319 GDGDEL
-1325 AKELKKW
+1325 AAQLKKW
-1332 VHTMEEGE
+1332 VYTMEEGD
-1340 YVTALDPNE
+1340 YVTALDPPG

-1361 QEFKATNSLTGT
+1361 QTFEATNSLTGT
-1373 KDVRW
+1373 KDVQW
-1378 HKEWNDAYRNQEGE
+1378 YKEWNDAYRNQEGE

-1400 FRLVHETDETT
+1400 FRLVHEDDATT

-1422 TPTTTEGEGEESG
+1422 TPTTTEGEGEGDTVE
-1435 PVDAVNNWTATM
+1435 DAVNNWTATM
-1447 EGVPLYDSLGYE
+1447 EGVPLYDSLGYK
-1459 ITYYAVERAVG
+1459 ITYFAVERAVN
-1470 DTERFDYGPVRYW
+1470 DTERFDYGPVRYYNTKG
-1483 VDIPLT
+1483 DLM
-1489 GLQCIGDRLTVEN
+1489 GDRLTV
-1502 NDYLEPTPDGEQ
+1502 DKQYLESTIDFEPA
-1514 YACSLKEGGKYV
+1514 ACSLKNENGKYV
-1526 EVEGIN
+1526 EVDGIN
-1532 LEERYSNREVN
+1532 LEERYSNRTVN

-1551 FENYLRAD
+1551 FENYLRAN

-1571 ESGYPADQLPQVTF
+1571 ESGYPTDQLPQVTF

-1625 LTTDFRFF
+1625 LTTNFRFF
-1633 MKGNW
+1633 MKGDW
-1638 EVDWDQTNNRY
+1638 KVDWKDDLY
-1649 IYTSDES
+1649 VYTQAADDGS
-1656 SDTYYVNSD
+1656 TKKYYVNSD
-1665 WEVVNENGE
+1665 WEVVDENDNNTVIE
-1674 EIDLPDTVRLPQYD
+1674 LPDDVRLPQYD

-1694 AYTMVERSITMMGP
+1694 AYTMVEKSITLKNP
-1708 NGKDKITIKL
+1708 NYTAGGDSGQEYFVIKL
-1718 DPDGTPSEEN
+1718 DPKTGEPDMTEGVN
-1728 DKDAVAFY
+1728 DQAAVEFY
-1736 ESIFTSA
+1736 KSIFTDA
-1743 KMTEGTFQAT
+1743 KVTEGTFQAT

-1758 KQEGQLAVEKWLNVG
+1758 EQNGQLAVEKWLNVG
-1773 ELKEGESYPAIRVEL
+1773 ELKEDEQYPAIQVEL

-1795 KDNADAWRLVDSHI
+1795 ANEDGKWTKVTTHTWQST
-1809 WKSNEVQEKFTGDT
+1809 EVQGKFSGDT
-1823 PDVWGYLEY
+1823 PDAWGYLEY

-1846 YVYKVVEVKEDFLD
+1846 YVYKVVEVKENFLD
-1860 GYATWAEKASYEEAS
+1860 GYNTWAVEGPVQQGDLDGKMEENNRK
-1875 GFETNLATGTAQEGG
+1875 E
-1890 KIPQG
+1890 
-1895 NVVSDLEAT
+1895 VVSDLEAT

-1927 DSVTLKG
+1927 DGVKLQGTKV
-1934 DKKWDDWGDEMEL
+1934 WDDWNDELKL
-1947 RPDGAKDVIKLTVSR
+1947 RPDNAEDVIELVVSR
-1962 HAESQP
+1962 RADAQEGQ
-1968 GENNAIPSQDLTEDE
+1968 GNAIPLQPLPEGSYE
-1983 DYTVTWT
+1983 VKWN
-1990 IPDSGDTWTYTITGV
+1990 IPKDNGEPWTYTITGK
-2005 DNTEL
+2005 NGEL
-2010 ERYAPNGM
+2010 EQYAPNGM

-2023 VTETISDPYD
+2023 VTETIDPSYD
-2033 YYNASTKMVT
+2033 YYNASTRTVT
-2043 FGTELVDGV
+2043 FGTEPDDKGFLTVN
-2052 LIISET
+2052 S
-2058 AKPITNS
+2058 AAAITNS

-2076 VGDDGESI
+2076 VGDDGEPI
-2084 STDYFGE
+2084 STDYFGK
-2091 VTVDF
+2091 VKVGF
-2096 KLQVAFAPAAGGETT
+2096 KLQVSDDSGTSWKDIT
-2111 WQDAKTF
+2111 DF
-2118 FTNTKDDV
+2118 FTNDD
-2126 GTDEDSPKAFVP
+2126 TA
-2138 SSVLPMTG
+2138 L
-2146 DGKYEFEGSTNKAK
+2146 DGKVYVSPEKVWDLSKEGTYQGSVTEAEN
-2160 DWKGTFSDLPRAVSV
+2160 WQHTFSDLPRAVSV
-2175 SGTATKLIYR
+2175 SGTATKLTYR
-2185 VVETQVTYKLPGEED
+2185 VVETKVTYTLPGEEP
-2200 ATEVTVT
+2200 TTVEVEINGDTYNVT
-2207 PPDGTGQNYVLNDTN
+2207 NNGT
-2222 GIFTGAELESNGATW
+2222 FTGADLESNGATW
-2237 ITTNTMKTVDL
+2237 TTTNTMKTVDL
-2248 KITKIWDD
+2248 EITKKWDD
-2256 QNNKYGTR
+2256 QNNKYHTR
-2264 PEGENGTWKVDFIIQ
+2264 PEDENGKWKVDFLIQ
-2279 YQDPKD
+2279 YRDKGDDPS
-2285 VETGEYHNVTT
+2285 EYTTVTT
-2296 KDGEPLIVSI
+2296 KNGDPLIVSI
-2306 TGGASADDG
+2306 SDVDTEDQG

-2322 PYVAGRQYYAFELEP
+2322 PYVEGRQYYAFELEP
-2337 GYDPDNP
+2337 GYTTDNVD
-2344 AGSKVTENG
+2344 KYICDENG
-2353 ATPGNYHHNMYD
+2353 GTFHIGYTVSYG
-2365 ASDEHELKENG
+2365 DENPVQGG
-2376 DCTSTVTNTLRT
+2376 DGQADFITTATNTLGT
-2388 TQVTAVKEWKPAG
+2388 TSVSVKKNWEPETLPDGDQYPSVTMKVQYKSGPTEDDWEDLEG
-2401 KEPYPQVTLELRYV
+2401 CTVTLNGSKTP
-2415 DAWEEDEND
+2415 AWEHTFED
-2424 EDIPVLSDVIE
+2424 
-2435 EITLPNKD
+2435 LPK
-2443 DPENPWT
+2443 
-2450 YTWEGLPE
+2450 
-2458 YYPEDDGITGSIS
+2458 YYPGADG
-2471 TPTTYWVTEKKGD
+2471 YAEKRETQYRVVEAEGD
-2484 GYVLLSTDTDDNYTT
+2484 GYVQKDVEVDEENNT

-2506 VVDFTVEKQWNSVP
+2506 VVDFTVEKKWDQPPAGYKDWT
-2520 EEAYN
+2520 
-2525 WKVTVGLYRTTEE
+2525 VTVQLYRATEDDPTGE
-2538 VTDYTSLAYD
+2538 EY
-2548 VEHMVTNENGQLL
+2548 ENPI
-2561 TVELYG
+2561 T
-2567 PDNLTATFEDLDKY
+2567 LTAAGGWKYTWNDLDKY
-2581 CMEEAGTP
+2581 YEDDGEYK
-2589 EYTYYVKELTVNG
+2589 EYTYYVR
-2602 DKIEGASFTKEVDGE
+2602 EVSISD
-2617 DVAFTVDYTY
+2617 
-2627 TGNAATVV
+2627 
-2635 NRVEGSLQVEK
+2635 
-2646 IWHDKGGESAR
+2646 GGETNPLTEQGTIQVGDTEFVVSYDTNKTNTAITT
-2657 PETITVGLY
+2657 TITNRPVGTCSVKKVWWNQGGTTPESVKVGL
-2666 RFDKASQDYEAVK
+2666 FQKNDDGTETPVTIK
-2679 DPSNLE
+2679 DELAE
-2685 KNYTLTL
+2685 VTLS
-2692 DEENDWQG
+2692 EENDWSH
-2700 TFENLPEYYSDGNGN
+2700 TWTDLYKYDDKGNAI
-2715 RGEKIQYAVYELDS
+2715 RYVVRELDEDGKPVS
-2729 AGQPILGTEGN
+2729 SGNSVTDDGTD
-2740 NTLTLENGGS
+2740 
-2750 YTVYYDGFTIHNV
+2750 YTVYYVGAEIHNV
-2763 REVDLTIEKTVTGD
+2763 REETLTIEKTVTGG
-2777 AADPGR
+2777 AADPNR
-2783 QFTFEVGFTYDEDMP
+2783 QFTFDVSFTYDKDMP

-2811 KGDGDEPE
+2811 KGEGDAADVPVKENIEIP
-2819 QVSEGTISSNGG
+2819 SAGGTIS
-2831 TIFLTG
+2831 LTG
-2837 GQYAVIEGLPTG
+2837 GQRAVIEGLPAG
-2849 TEYTVTEKEASQDGY
+2849 TEYTVTEKEANQDGY
-2864 VTTATGEE
+2864 VTTPTNGKVE
-2872 GTITVGEE
+2872 GTITVDRE
-2880 NKASFTN
+2880 NKVNFTN
-2887 HRAPG
+2887 CRAPG

-2939 LLFDEVAGYATF
+2939 LFFDEVAGYATF

-2962 DFPIGTVFTVT
+2962 DFPIGTKFTVT
-2973 EEGANEDGYTT
+2973 EVKANEGGYTT

-3010 FINDK
+3010 FINHK

-3037 TPEPGES
+3037 TPEPGET

>member
-16 REEKRRPWRKK
+16 REEKRRPWRRK

-43 VAALAVPGLL
+43 VAALAVPGL
-53 FRSEGE
+53 FRSGDEA
-59 VTLEK
+59 TLTK
-64 TIHWWDNDNEGNPRP
+64 TIYWWDNDNEDGKRP
-79 QMSEYKPVLVL
+79 GVDKYEKPVLVL

-105 ALALLKSLD
+105 ALALLKSLN

-131 WKVTTSPE
+131 WKVTTNPK
-139 SLNKIVYQ
+139 SLNKIVYE
-147 VDEDGEPVEG
+147 VDEDGNLVA
-157 DDGNPVPTDKKVT
+157 TDKKVT

-211 YVRNADYTFTIDLR
+211 YVKSTDYTFTIDLR

-236 QEILKQFELE
+236 DAILQQFELE

-257 PHVSLAELKAKPG
+257 PHVSLAELEGEPG

-275 FQVKGDE
+275 FQVKDDGDE
-282 DEKWET
+282 EWEN
-288 IDLDDPAAMKEV
+288 IDLDNPDAMKAV
-300 HDELRLV
+300 HDELRLS
-307 LVMPKYTIEGQPIT
+307 LTMPKYTIEGQPIT

-327 NPEGNK
+327 NTEEKP
-333 ADGKLDYDIPDL
+333 ADGKLDYQIPGFEG
-345 TGDDAEDYFAIK
+345 TDDAEDYFAIK

-388 YKATKVWQDTSGD
+388 YKATKVWQDKDGKKED
-401 PNNRPQNVTL
+401 RPADVTL

-437 YKVDSQKDS
+437 CPISAQSDS
-446 GAEMNVTFTDTDGE
+446 GVGVPVMFYDADAETDAE
-460 GNETPAAFPK
+460 GNKIPAAFPK
-470 YDPEGNRYIYVV
+470 YDPEGDRYIYVV

-487 SGNYTQVFG
+487 DGNYTQVFG
-496 EVDSNGDVSGDFIK
+496 KVNPDTGEVSDDFIK

-515 DGVVED
+515 DGVVEN

-571 LQSCAA
+571 LQS
-577 GTENWENVLSEDGV
+577 
-591 TAIIR
+591 R
-596 PLTGFQAENLAGLS
+596 PSKEGQGAEEGWTNTNETYSLTGFQAENLAGLS

-622 RKLEYRWVET
+622 RELEYRWVET
-632 GVTQDGFDGVNFNE
+632 GVTQKIKGADG
-646 DEGTFTLQQTD
+646 DETEFTTGFTPGENGTATFTLQQTD
-657 STGKEREVQYT
+657 STGKERKVQYT
-668 SVSEVDEDG
+668 SVSKGPDEEG

-682 NSVANQ
+682 NSVANT
-688 VYYEVDK
+688 VEYEVDK
-695 WWALK
+695 WWALT
-700 EDEEVPEDAESN
+700 EEEVEELADKLVSDKE
-712 PNYWQDESGQ
+712 NYYQNENGQ
-722 WYTKDISADG
+722 WYTKDIGADD
-732 NSTIQDSNAESAT
+732 STIKDENAKSAT

-753 GQQVPM
+753 GEQVPM
-759 GETEGYYLTFEMSK
+759 DQEGGYYLAFEMSK
-773 DGMPIWDFGNA
+773 DGDPTTWSFGNA
-784 GQEDVENGV
+784 APAGEQEQITITPD
-793 LTKEDIQIEQVENE
+793 EDT
-807 DGAFDPWHVNITGLP
+807 PWHVNITGLP

-830 YDYVLVEADASPRY
+830 YEYVLVEANASPRY
-844 ETTRESE
+844 ETERESD
-851 GYSTTVYNPRG
+851 GYSTTVYNPREGG
-862 PGEVLQI
+862 PVLQI

-889 QAYDKDTGEKI
+889 QAYKKSTGEKI
-900 DGAYVKLED
+900 EDASVTLEN

-914 WITIQLGSSGQGE
+914 WITIKLGSSVGD
-927 GNNPNEP
+927 GNNPETGESTEP
-934 ETNPDT
+934 TNPDT

-980 EGDDNTDTDS
+980 ETDS

-998 VSESLLANEREELAA
+998 VSESLLANEGKALAA
-1013 PKTGDGEGENQ
+1013 PKTGDGEGEIQ
-1024 DPLNENEGSTGDG
+1024 DPLNENEGSTGNG

-1043 AEDAK
+1043 TEDAK
-1048 PDGVQSIK
+1048 PDGVQSID

-1061 ETTIGEGE
+1061 EFSIGDV
-1069 YTTVDV
+1069 TV
-1075 KNIIDGSDEVEII
+1075 KNTLKDGSDLS
-1088 DDEEENGLWYERVT
+1088 DGFDEEDEINDPWYDQVT

-1117 DFTPIDNTPV
+1117 DFTSI
-1127 DLEPGESGK
+1127 EGSEYK

-1155 VWNSGDGSEADALR
+1155 VWNSGDGSEASALR
-1169 QELQRAQIPGATE
+1169 QELQQAQIPGAE
-1182 QGASLALKLDFHES
+1182 RAGASLALKLTFHES
-1196 TQSKDYKIEK
+1196 MGENHGYTI
-1206 YEDNKADEYITLG
+1206 DENGYVTLG
-1219 DGTVPTTIY
+1219 DEKSGAVPTPIY
-1228 NVKREVGTAE
+1228 NVARTVQDE
-1238 NPVSS
+1238 NGNAVPS
-1243 DESFGPDTDRGSS
+1243 DESFGQDPDPGSS
-1256 VIEINLPG
+1256 VITIDFPDEPDA
-1264 GTEGEDSYIPK
+1264 EGKVAGKDQE
-1275 EQYYYFSNL
+1275 YYFSNL

-1312 EDYIAQA
+1312 DEYIEKAG
-1319 EPGDAL
+1319 PDDAL

-1332 VHTMEEGE
+1332 VHTMEEGD

-1349 ALPQVSTKDVDF
+1349 ALAQVSTKDVDF

-1378 HKEWNDAYRNQEGE
+1378 HKEWNDAYRNQEDE

-1400 FRLVHETDETT
+1400 FRLVHTSDDTT
-1411 KLELVVKDYQW
+1411 QLELVVKDYQW

-1435 PVDAVNNWTATM
+1435 PVDAVNYWTATM
-1447 EGVPLYDSLGYE
+1447 EGVPEYDRLGYK

-1470 DTERFDYGPVRYW
+1470 NTEMFDYGPVRYYMGETK
-1483 VDIPLT
+1483 L
-1489 GLQCIGDRLTVEN
+1489 GDRLEVEEK
-1502 NDYLEPTPDGEQ
+1502 YTEPNVDGEQ
-1514 YACSLKEGGKYV
+1514 YACSLKNGDDYV
-1526 EVEGIN
+1526 EVANMGDET
-1532 LEERYSNREVN
+1532 LADRYRDRTVN

-1551 FENYLRAD
+1551 FENYLRAN

-1571 ESGYPADQLPQVTF
+1571 ESGYPTDQLPQVTF

-1596 DDTGEVTEPE
+1596 DDSGEETEPE
-1606 EVATL
+1606 KIATL
-1611 QVNWGGDSGTLNGS
+1611 EVNWGGDSGMLNGS
-1625 LTTDFRFF
+1625 LTTNFRFF
-1633 MKGNW
+1633 MLGNW
-1638 EVDWDQTNNRY
+1638 QVDWKDGRY
-1649 IYTSDES
+1649 VYTYVGDEATAPTTR
-1656 SDTYYVNSD
+1656 TYYVND
-1665 WEVVNENGE
+1665 KWQVVDGTTGE
-1674 EIDLPDTVRLPQYD
+1674 EIELPDDVHLPQYD
-1688 EKGNRY
+1688 EEGHRY
-1694 AYTMVERSITMMGP
+1694 AYTMVEQSITLKNP
-1708 NGKDKITIKL
+1708 NYDPEGGNSQEYFEIKL
-1718 DPDGTPSEEN
+1718 DPKTGKPDMTEGVNTEEAI
-1728 DKDAVAFY
+1728 KFY
-1736 ESIFTSA
+1736 ESIFTDA
-1743 KMTEGTFQAT
+1743 KVTEGTFQAT

-1758 KQEGQLAVEKWLNVG
+1758 EQNGQLAVEKWLNVG

-1788 YRAVTSQ
+1788 YRTVTSQ
-1795 KDNADAWRLVDSHI
+1795 ATGVGKWTEVTTYTWDADTVKKAFNSEDGTEITWGHLTHTFKD
-1809 WKSNEVQEKFTGDT
+1809 
-1823 PDVWGYLEY
+1823 
-1832 TFENLPIYA
+1832 LPIYA

-1846 YVYKVVEVKEDFLD
+1846 YVYKVEEVKDGFLA
-1860 GYATWAEKASYEEAS
+1860 GYNTWAVKGTVEKGDLNEK
-1875 GFETNLATGTAQEGG
+1875 TNKDNLGE
-1890 KIPQG
+1890 
-1895 NVVSDLEAT
+1895 VVSDLEAMKVT
-1904 EVPESTEPAQP
+1904 EGTETTP
-1915 LDTATF
+1915 DTATF

-1927 DSVTLKG
+1927 DSVKLQGTKV
-1934 DKKWDDWGDEMEL
+1934 WDDWKDAMEL
-1947 RPDGAKDVIKLTVSR
+1947 RPDNANDITLTVSR
-1962 HAESQP
+1962 RADAQP
-1968 GENNAIPSQDLTEDE
+1968 GMNNPIELQALDKNSYEVE
-1983 DYTVTWT
+1983 WT
-1990 IPDSGDTWTYTITGV
+1990 ISDSGDTWTYTITGV

-2023 VTETISDPYD
+2023 VTETIDPSYD
-2033 YYNASTKMVT
+2033 YYNASTRTVT
-2043 FGTELVDGV
+2043 FGTEPDDKGFLTVN
-2052 LIISET
+2052 S
-2058 AKPITNS
+2058 AAAITNS

-2076 VGDDGESI
+2076 VDEDNKEI
-2084 STDYFGE
+2084 STDYFGD
-2091 VTVDF
+2091 VKVDF
-2096 KLQVAFAPAAGGETT
+2096 KLQVSTDETK
-2111 WQDAKTF
+2111 WNDIPDF
-2118 FTNTKDDV
+2118 FTNTKPVEGEPAEGGKVYVSQDKVWDL
-2126 GTDEDSPKAFVP
+2126 TDTATYQGSVTKA
-2138 SSVLPMTG
+2138 
-2146 DGKYEFEGSTNKAK
+2146 EN
-2160 DWKGTFSDLPRAVSV
+2160 WQHTFSDLARAVRV
-2175 SGTATKLIYR
+2175 GDDTKKLTYR
-2185 VVETQVTYKLPGEED
+2185 VVETSVTYTLPGEES
-2200 ATEVTVT
+2200 TTVTVT

-2222 GIFTGAELESNGATW
+2222 GTTGAFTGAVLTSNI
-2237 ITTNTMKTVDL
+2237 ITTNTMRTVDL
-2248 KITKIWDD
+2248 EITKIWED

-2264 PEGENGTWKVDFIIQ
+2264 PEGGSDGTWKVDFIIQ
-2279 YQDPKD
+2279 YQDPKN

-2306 TGGASADDG
+2306 SSTELNQD

-2322 PYVAGRQYYAFELEP
+2322 PYVEGRQYYAFELNPGHEAADEGPEGFRVTSSDEAGP
-2337 GYDPDNP
+2337 GY
-2344 AGSKVTENG
+2344 
-2353 ATPGNYHHNMYD
+2353 YHHNMYE
-2365 ASDEHELKENG
+2365 ASYTGPTCDGEGN
-2376 DCTSTVTNTLRT
+2376 CTTTVTNTLRT
-2388 TQVTAVKEWKPAG
+2388 TQVTAKKEWEPAG
-2401 KEPYPQVTLELRYV
+2401 KEPYPEVTLELRYQTG
-2415 DAWEEDEND
+2415 WEDDEST
-2424 EDIPVLSDVIE
+2424 IPVLSEPIDTVVLDGTDGNWE
-2435 EITLPNKD
+2435 
-2443 DPENPWT
+2443 

-2484 GYVLLSTDTDDNYTT
+2484 GYVLLSTDADDNYTT

-2506 VVDFTVEKQWNSVP
+2506 VVDFTVEKKWDQP
-2520 EEAYN
+2520 PAGYEN
-2525 WKVTVGLYRTTEE
+2525 WKVTVQLYRTTGEGE
-2538 VTDYTSLAYD
+2538 PTDEAYKDPVT
-2548 VEHMVTNENGQLL
+2548 
-2561 TVELYG
+2561 
-2567 PDNLTATFEDLDKY
+2567 LTAAGGWKHTWSDLDKY
-2581 CMEEAGTP
+2581 YEDEG
-2589 EYTYYVKELTVNG
+2589 EYKAYNYYVREVSISDGSETNTLTEQGTIQVG
-2602 DKIEGASFTKEVDGE
+2602 DTEFVVSYDTTK
-2617 DVAFTVDYTY
+2617 T
-2627 TGNAATVV
+2627 NAAIIATIT
-2635 NRVEGSLQVEK
+2635 NRPVGTCSVEK
-2646 IWHDKGGESAR
+2646 VWWNEGGTTPVSV
-2657 PETITVGLY
+2657 TVGLY
-2666 RFDKASQDYEAVK
+2666 QETDNGIGPVMDKDSKPITITLPYEGKWSHTWTDLYKYDADGTAIRYVVR
-2679 DPSNLE
+2679 E
-2685 KNYTLTL
+2685 L
-2692 DEENDWQG
+2692 DE
-2700 TFENLPEYYSDGNGN
+2700 DGNPVSNG
-2715 RGEKIQYAVYELDS
+2715 DS
-2729 AGQPILGTEGN
+2729 VTVDGTD
-2740 NTLTLENGGS
+2740 

-2777 AADPGR
+2777 AADPER
-2783 QFTFEVGFTYDEDMP
+2783 KFTFEVGFTYDEDMP

-2811 KGDGDEPE
+2811 KGEGDAADVPVKENIEIP
-2819 QVSEGTISSNGG
+2819 SAGGTIS
-2831 TIFLTG
+2831 LTG
-2837 GQYAVIEGLPTG
+2837 GQYAVIEGLPAG
-2849 TEYTVTEKEASQDGY
+2849 TAYTVTEKEANEDGY

-2872 GTITVGEE
+2872 GTVTVGEE

-2887 HRAPG
+2887 CRAPG
-2892 DLIIRKEVTGS
+2892 DLVIQKRVTGS
-2903 GDRNEQWEFH
+2903 RGDQNKQWEFH

-2918 LEGMPFVG
+2918 LEGMPYWG
-2926 DSVGYRNGDTEVK
+2926 SSVGYRSDGSQVDLVFHAE
-2939 LLFDEVAGYATF
+2939 DGYATF

-3010 FINDK
+3010 FINHK

>member
-43 VAALAVPGLL
+43 VAALAVPGL
-53 FRSEGE
+53 FRSGGA

-64 TIHWWDNDNEGNPRP
+64 TIYWWDNDNEGNPRP
-79 QMSEYKPVLVL
+79 AVDKYEKPLLVL
-90 RDEANDVQYKSDDPD
+90 RDEANDVQYKSDDSD
-105 ALALLKSLD
+105 ALALLKSLG
-114 YPDGWPDVVVA
+114 YPDGWPEVVVE
-125 PDQGNT
+125 QGEGNT
-131 WKVTTSPE
+131 WKVTTNPK
-139 SLNKIVYQ
+139 SLNTTVYE
-147 VDEDGEPVEG
+147 VDEETGEKQ
-157 DDGNPVPTDKKVT
+157 PTGQKVT
-170 WSLSQG
+170 WSLSQDI
-176 FPPEVE
+176 PPAVE

-257 PHVSLAELKAKPG
+257 PHVSLAELEGEPG

-275 FQVKGDE
+275 FQVKDDE

-327 NPEGNK
+327 NTEGNK
-333 ADGKLDYDIPDL
+333 ADGKLDYQIPVFEG
-345 TGDDAEDYFAIK
+345 TDDKDDYFAIK

-388 YKATKVWQDTSGD
+388 YKATKVWQDKDRDENTA
-401 PNNRPQNVTL
+401 RPDVTL

-422 ESAAAVRDSAGNIYT
+422 ESAAAVRDSQGNIYT
-437 YKVDSQKDS
+437 YDVSEKTAS
-446 GAEMNVTFTDTDGE
+446 GEEMIVSFTDTDGE
-460 GNETPAAFPK
+460 GNATEASFPK

-510 EDQNE
+510 EDQDE
-515 DGVVED
+515 DGVVDNNYGGRESG
-521 VDART
+521 
-526 ENNTYLYNGG
+526 NTYLYNGG

-541 LNGTTTATATKVWNA
+541 FNGTTTATATKVWNA

-563 GGVTVELT
+563 GGVKVELT
-571 LQSCAA
+571 LQSRPADT
-577 GTENWENVLSEDGV
+577 GEWEDVLGDNGM
-591 TAIIR
+591 AITH
-596 PLTGFQAENLAGLS
+596 LLDGFQAENLAGLS

-622 RKLEYRWVET
+622 RRLEYRWVET
-632 GVTQDGFDGVNFNE
+632 NVTQVLMDENGAETEFTTGFTR
-646 DEGTFTLQQTD
+646 DETTGTATFTLQQKDFSGNT
-657 STGKEREVQYT
+657 REVQYT
-668 SVSEVDEDG
+668 SVSEGPDEDG
-677 NTKIT
+677 NTIIT

-688 VYYEVDK
+688 VHYEVDK
-695 WWALK
+695 WWTLK
-700 EDEEVPEDAESN
+700 PDEVAELEADGTLGDT
-712 PNYWQDESGQ
+712 YDETKYLYENGQ
-722 WYTKDISADG
+722 WYTKDLEEVHDD
-732 NSTIQDSNAESAT
+732 TESAT

-753 GQQVPM
+753 GEQVPM
-759 GETEGYYLTFEMSK
+759 DEPGGYYLSFTMSK
-773 DGMPIWDFGNA
+773 DG
-784 GQEDVENGV
+784 GV
-793 LTKEDIQIEQVENE
+793 LGEGTASVADRANIKLEYSEDS
-807 DGAFDPWHVNITGLP
+807 PWHVNITGLP

-830 YDYVLVEADASPRY
+830 YDYVLVEANASPRY
-844 ETTRESE
+844 ETERESD

-889 QAYDKDTGEKI
+889 QAYDKNTGDPIEN
-900 DGAYVKLED
+900 ASVKLEN

-914 WITIQLGSSGQGE
+914 WITIQLGSSGQE
-927 GNNPNEP
+927 SGNNPNEP

-940 NGNGGTSGVITEPGE
+940 DENGGEENIQPGE
-955 GNEPTEGDETG
+955 GNEPTEGDETDKTDDSTIVTG
-966 DEPTNTDE
+966 DGET
-974 PGETDG
+974 ETDG
-980 EGDDNTDTDS
+980 NTGETIEPDGETGNNTDTDS
-990 DNTPEESE
+990 DNTPEEPE
-998 VSESLLANEREELAA
+998 VSKSLLANEEEELAA
-1013 PKTGDGEGENQ
+1013 PKTGDGEHESKTPDDGDTPGGELP
-1024 DPLNENEGSTGDG
+1024 DP
-1037 GTPSGG
+1037 
-1043 AEDAK
+1043 K
-1048 PDGVQSIK
+1048 PDGVQSID

-1061 ETTIGEGE
+1061 EDSIGEGKNAE
-1069 YTTVDV
+1069 DV
-1075 KNIIDGSDEVEII
+1075 KNTIDGSEISGGI
-1088 DDEEENGLWYERVT
+1088 IEETDTSKWYDQVT

-1117 DFTPIDNTPV
+1117 KFTPIDNTPA
-1127 DLEPGESGK
+1127 DLESGKSGK

-1155 VWNSGDGSEADALR
+1155 VWNSGEIGSREANALR
-1169 QELQRAQIPGATE
+1169 QELNQAGM
-1182 QGASLALKLDFHES
+1182 SLALKLDFHES
-1196 TQSKDYKIEK
+1196 MGENHGYTIEDG
-1206 YEDNKADEYITLG
+1206 YVTLG
-1219 DGTVPTTIY
+1219 KGAEKTPIY
-1228 NVKREVGTAE
+1228 NVARTVEDEDGK
-1238 NPVSS
+1238 PVSS
-1243 DESFGPDTDRGSS
+1243 DNSFAPGTDPGSS
-1256 VIEINLPG
+1256 VIEIKFPS
-1264 GTEGEDSYIPK
+1264 EDGAGK
-1275 EQYYYFSNL
+1275 DQTYYFSNL

-1312 EDYIAQA
+1312 EEYIAQA
-1319 EPGDAL
+1319 GDGDEL
-1325 AKELKKW
+1325 AAQLKKW

-1340 YVTALDPNE
+1340 YVTAFDPDYPLE
-1349 ALPQVSTKDVDF
+1349 PTSTKDVDF

-1400 FRLVHETDETT
+1400 FREVHVEDEDGKIGTQ
-1411 KLELVVKDYQW
+1411 LELVVKDYQW

-1435 PVDAVNNWTATM
+1435 PVDAVNYWTATM
-1447 EGVPLYDSLGYE
+1447 EGVPEYDRLGYK
-1459 ITYYAVERAVG
+1459 ITYFAVERAVG
-1470 DTERFDYGPVRYW
+1470 NTEMFDYGPVRYYMGETK
-1483 VDIPLT
+1483 L
-1489 GLQCIGDRLTVEN
+1489 GDRLEVEEK
-1502 NDYLEPTPDGEQ
+1502 YTEPNVDGEQ
-1514 YACSLKEGGKYV
+1514 YACSLKNGDDYV
-1526 EVEGIN
+1526 EVANMGDET
-1532 LEERYSNREVN
+1532 LADRYRDRTVN

-1571 ESGYPADQLPQVTF
+1571 ESGYPTDQLPQVTF

-1611 QVNWGGDSGTLNGS
+1611 QVNWGGDYGMLNGS
-1625 LTTDFRFF
+1625 LTTNFRFF
-1633 MKGNW
+1633 MLGDWKVDW
-1638 EVDWDQTNNRY
+1638 EVDWEDTHY
-1649 IYTSDES
+1649 VYTYVGEDPAPETR
-1656 SDTYYVNSD
+1656 TYYVND
-1665 WEVVNENGE
+1665 KWQVVDGTTGE
-1674 EIDLPDTVRLPQYD
+1674 EIELPDNVRLPQYD

-1694 AYTMVERSITMMGP
+1694 AYTMVEKSITLKNP
-1708 NGKDKITIKL
+1708 NYTAGGDSDQEYFVIKL
-1718 DPDGTPSEEN
+1718 DPKTGKPDMTEGVNTEEAI
-1728 DKDAVAFY
+1728 KFY
-1736 ESIFTSA
+1736 ESIFTDA
-1743 KMTEGTFQAT
+1743 KVTEGTFQAT

-1758 KQEGQLAVEKWLNVG
+1758 EQNGRLAVEKWLNVG
-1773 ELKEGESYPAIRVEL
+1773 ELKEDEQYPAIQVKL
-1788 YRAVTSQ
+1788 SRAVTSQ
-1795 KDNADAWRLVDSHI
+1795 ATEGGEWTKVTTYTWDSGTVKEACTSGEGGWGNLTHTFKD
-1809 WKSNEVQEKFTGDT
+1809 
-1823 PDVWGYLEY
+1823 
-1832 TFENLPIYA
+1832 LPIYA

-1860 GYATWAEKASYEEAS
+1860 GYNTWAKKASYEEAS
-1875 GFETNLATGTAQEGG
+1875 GFESNLASGDTPEEN
-1890 KIPQG
+1890 KIPKG
-1895 NVVSDLEAT
+1895 NEVGELEAT
-1904 EVPESTEPAQP
+1904 EVLEDSEPTP
-1915 LDTATF
+1915 DLDTATF
-1921 INKRDA
+1921 INKREA
-1927 DSVTLKG
+1927 DSVKLQGTKV
-1934 DKKWDDWGDEMEL
+1934 WDDWNNELGL
-1947 RPDGAKDVIKLTVSR
+1947 RPDNADDLPITLVVSR
-1962 HAESQP
+1962 RADAQEGQ
-1968 GENNAIPSQDLTEDE
+1968 GNAIDWQKLAEGT
-1983 DYTVTWT
+1983 DYTVIWDTNPT
-1990 IPDSGDTWTYTITGV
+1990 DKKDTWTYTITGV

-2023 VTETISDPYD
+2023 VTETISNPYD
-2033 YYNASTKMVT
+2033 YYNASPKMVT
-2043 FGTELVDGV
+2043 FGTKPVDGF
-2052 LIISET
+2052 LTISG

-2065 LKTSVTFQKQW
+2065 LKTSVTFQKEW
-2076 VGDDGESI
+2076 VGDDGEEI

-2091 VTVDF
+2091 VTVGF
-2096 KLQVAFAPAAGGETT
+2096 KLQVSADNGTSWEDIT
-2111 WQDAKTF
+2111 DF
-2118 FTNTKDDV
+2118 FTNEEEPAGDVESDKVHVSPEKVWDLTDTATYQGSVTKA
-2126 GTDEDSPKAFVP
+2126 E
-2138 SSVLPMTG
+2138 
-2146 DGKYEFEGSTNKAK
+2146 N
-2160 DWKGTFSDLPRAVSV
+2160 WQHTFSDLPRAVSV
-2175 SGTATKLIYR
+2175 SGTATKLTYR
-2185 VVETQVTYKLPGEED
+2185 VVETKVTYTLPGEEP
-2200 ATEVTVT
+2200 TTVEVEINGDTYNVT
-2207 PPDGTGQNYVLNDTN
+2207 NNGT
-2222 GIFTGAELESNGATW
+2222 FTGADLESNGATW
-2237 ITTNTMKTVDL
+2237 TTTNTMKTVDL
-2248 KITKIWDD
+2248 TITKIWDD
-2256 QNNKYGTR
+2256 QGNKYGTR
-2264 PEGENGTWKVDFIIQ
+2264 PEGGSDGTWKVDFIIQ
-2279 YQDPKD
+2279 YRDEGD
-2285 VETGEYHNVTT
+2285 GESEYTTVTT
-2296 KDGEPLIVSI
+2296 KNGDPLIVSI
-2306 TGGASADDG
+2306 SSTELNQD

-2322 PYVAGRQYYAFELEP
+2322 PYVEGRQYYAFELEP
-2337 GYDPDNP
+2337 GYEDNVDTSP
-2344 AGSKVTENG
+2344 EDNKVYGSENQ
-2353 ATPGNYHHNMYD
+2353 PGNYHNNMYGAVYD
-2365 ASDEHELKENG
+2365 HEIAADNSG

-2388 TQVTAVKEWKPAG
+2388 TQVTAKKEWKPAG
-2401 KEPYPQVTLELRYV
+2401 KEPYPQVTLQLQYQAGT
-2415 DAWEEDEND
+2415 DDDGNAIWEDMGA
-2424 EDIPVLSDVIE
+2424 PV
-2435 EITLPNKD
+2435 TLPRTEGEGN
-2443 DPENPWT
+2443 EWE
-2450 YTWEGLPE
+2450 YTWENIPLYHP
-2458 YYPEDDGITGSIS
+2458 DDPSIETGE
-2471 TPTTYWVTEKKGD
+2471 TTYQVVELDGE
-2484 GYVLLSTDTDDNYTT
+2484 GYVQKDVEVDEVNKTFT

-2506 VVDFTVEKQWNSVP
+2506 VVDFTVTKQWNSVP
-2520 EEAYN
+2520 AEAYN

-2581 CMEEAGTP
+2581 YMDETTGDCL
-2589 EYTYYVKELTVNG
+2589 EYTYYVKELKVDGVGIDGTR
-2602 DKIEGASFTKEVDGE
+2602 FTKEVNGE
-2617 DVAFTVDYTY
+2617 SVDFTVDYTY
-2627 TGNAATVV
+2627 AENAATVV
-2635 NRVEGSLQVEK
+2635 NRVEGSLQVK
-2646 IWHDKGGESAR
+2646 KVWHDEGGESAR
-2657 PETITVGLY
+2657 PAEITVGLY
-2666 RFDKASQDYEAVK
+2666 RFDKASQDYEVVK

-2715 RGEKIQYAVYELDS
+2715 RGEKIQYAVYELEN
-2729 AGQPILGTEGN
+2729 GTRIEQGG
-2740 NTLTLENGGS
+2740 TLTATDDGS

-2763 REVDLTIEKTVTGD
+2763 REETLTIEKTVTGD
-2777 AADPGR
+2777 AADPER

-2798 AGSIGPYTYTVYQ
+2798 AGSTGPYAYTVYDA
-2811 KGDGDEPE
+2811 KTKEPVE
-2819 QVSEGTISSNGG
+2819 GGTDTIPSAGGTIS
-2831 TIFLTG
+2831 LTG
-2837 GQYAVIEGLPTG
+2837 GQYAVIEGLPAG
-2849 TEYTVTEKEASQDGY
+2849 TDYTVTEQEANQDGY
-2864 VTTATGEE
+2864 VTTATGEK
-2872 GTITVGEE
+2872 GTVTVGEE

-2892 DLIIRKEVTGS
+2892 HLIIRKEVTGS
-2903 GDRNEQWEFH
+2903 GGNQNKQWEFH
-2913 LKADL
+2913 LTADL
-2918 LEGMPFVG
+2918 LEGMPYWG
-2926 DSVGYRNGDTEVK
+2926 SSVGHRSDGSQVDLVFHAE
-2939 LLFDEVAGYATF
+2939 DGYATF

-2962 DFPIGTVFTVT
+2962 DFPIGTTFTVT
-2973 EEGANEDGYTT
+2973 EVEANEGGYTT

>member
-16 REEKRRPWRKK
+16 REEKRWPWRKK

-43 VAALAVPGLL
+43 VAALAVPGL
-53 FRSEGE
+53 FRTEDE

-64 TIHWWDNDNEGNPRP
+64 TIYWWDNDNEGNPRP
-79 QMSEYKPVLVL
+79 TVENYGKPVLVL
-90 RDEANDVQYKSDDPD
+90 EDKENNVQYKSDDPD
-105 ALALLKSLD
+105 DPAARALLKSLN
-114 YPDGWPDVVVA
+114 YPDGWPEVVVT
-125 PDQGNT
+125 QGANNT

-157 DDGNPVPTDKKVT
+157 DDGNPVPTGNKVT

-205 GEDDWH
+205 EEDEWH

-236 QEILKQFELE
+236 DAILQQFELE

-257 PHVSLAELKAKPG
+257 PHVSLAELEGEPG

-275 FQVKGDE
+275 FQVKDDGDE
-282 DEKWET
+282 EWET

-327 NPEGNK
+327 NTEEKP
-333 ADGKLDYDIPDL
+333 ADGKLDYQIPGFEG
-345 TGDDAEDYFAIK
+345 TDDKDDYFAIK

-422 ESAAAVRDSAGNIYT
+422 ESAAAVRDSQGNIYT
-437 YKVDSQKDS
+437 CPVSQDTPS
-446 GAEMNVTFTDTDGE
+446 GEGMAVTFHDKDAE
-460 GNETPAAFPK
+460 GQPLEEPADFPK

-496 EVDSNGDVSGDFIK
+496 EVNEETGVAEKDFIK
-510 EDQNE
+510 EDQDK

-536 TLNNV
+536 TLNNA

-571 LQSCAA
+571 LQS
-577 GTENWENVLSEDGV
+577 
-591 TAIIR
+591 R
-596 PLTGFQAENLAGLS
+596 PYKEGQDAETGWTNTDETYSLTGFQAENLAGLS
-610 YSGAFPQYDNLG
+610 YSEDFPQYDNLG

-632 GVTQDGFDGVNFNE
+632 GVTQVLT
-646 DEGTFTLQQTD
+646 DENGSVIDTVKTDFKQDENGTATFTLQQTD
-657 STGKEREVQYT
+657 STGTERTVQYT
-668 SVSEVDEDG
+668 SVSEGPDEEG
-677 NTKIT
+677 NTAIT

-688 VYYEVDK
+688 VHYEVDK

-700 EDEEVPEDAESN
+700 EDEVAELEADGTLGDT
-712 PNYWQDESGQ
+712 YDETKYRYENDQ
-722 WYTKDISADG
+722 WYIKDIGTEDSAIKD
-732 NSTIQDSNAESAT
+732 DNAKSAT

-759 GETEGYYLTFEMSK
+759 DQEGGYYLAFEMRK
-773 DGMPIWDFGNA
+773 DGGYLSPDEGTA
-784 GQEDVENGV
+784 SQEDRANIKLEYDPD
-793 LTKEDIQIEQVENE
+793 T
-807 DGAFDPWHVNITGLP
+807 PWHVNITGLP

-830 YDYVLVEADASPRY
+830 YDYVLVEANASPRY
-844 ETTRESE
+844 EMTRESE

-889 QAYDKDTGEKI
+889 QAYDKNTGDPIEN
-900 DGAYVKLED
+900 ASVKLEN

-914 WITIQLGSSGQGE
+914 WITIQLGSSGQE
-927 GNNPNEP
+927 SGNNPNEP

-980 EGDDNTDTDS
+980 ETDNNTETDS

-998 VSESLLANEREELAA
+998 VSESLLANEGKALAA
-1013 PKTGDGEGENQ
+1013 PKTGDGEGE
-1024 DPLNENEGSTGDG
+1024 ENEVKAPGEKRDPDGD
-1037 GTPSGG
+1037 TPG
-1043 AEDAK
+1043 AE

-1061 ETTIGEGE
+1061 EYSIGGE
-1069 YTTVDV
+1069 KVTNTLKDGD
-1075 KNIIDGSDEVEII
+1075 IGDGIDET
-1088 DDEEENGLWYERVT
+1088 NGLWYDRVT
-1102 GDVTSQY
+1102 GDVTSKY

-1117 DFTPIDNTPV
+1117 DFTSI
-1127 DLEPGESGK
+1127 EGSEYK

-1155 VWNSGDGSEADALR
+1155 VWNSGKIDSAEVSALR
-1169 QELQRAQIPGATE
+1169 QELNQAGM
-1182 QGASLALKLDFHES
+1182 SLALKLDFHES
-1196 TQSKDYKIEK
+1196 MGTEHGYTIKNGYV
-1206 YEDNKADEYITLG
+1206 TLG
-1219 DGTVPTTIY
+1219 KGAEETPIY
-1228 NVKREVGTAE
+1228 NVARTVEDEDGK
-1238 NPVSS
+1238 PVSS
-1243 DESFGPDTDRGSS
+1243 DNSFAADQEVGSS
-1256 VIEINLPG
+1256 VITIKFPD
-1264 GTEGEDSYIPK
+1264 EDSAGK
-1275 EQYYYFSNL
+1275 DQTYYFSNL

-1290 GTIVRYTVEEGLKSE
+1290 GTIVRYTVEEGLVDNE
-1305 DGKFISF
+1305 HETNFISF
-1312 EDYIAQA
+1312 EDYIK
-1319 EPGDAL
+1319 EKGPEDAL
-1325 AKELKKW
+1325 VKELKKW
-1332 VHTMEEGE
+1332 VHTMEEGD
-1340 YVTALDPNE
+1340 YVTALDPPG
-1349 ALPQVSTKDVDF
+1349 ALPQISTKDVDF

-1373 KDVRW
+1373 KDVQW

-1400 FRLVHETDETT
+1400 FRLVHETDDTT

-1422 TPTTTEGEGEESG
+1422 TPTTTEGEGEGDTVE
-1435 PVDAVNNWTATM
+1435 DAVNNWTATM
-1447 EGVPLYDSLGYE
+1447 EGVPEYDSLGYE
-1459 ITYYAVERAVG
+1459 IIYYAVERAVG
-1470 DTERFDYGPVRYW
+1470 NTEMFDYGPVRYYMGETK
-1483 VDIPLT
+1483 L
-1489 GLQCIGDRLTVEN
+1489 GDRLEVEEK
-1502 NDYLEPTPDGEQ
+1502 YTEPNVDGEQ
-1514 YACSLKEGGKYV
+1514 YACSLKNGDDYV
-1526 EVEGIN
+1526 EVANMGDET
-1532 LEERYSNREVN
+1532 LADRYRDRTVN

-1571 ESGYPADQLPQVTF
+1571 ESGYPTDQLPQVTF

-1611 QVNWGGDSGTLNGS
+1611 QVNWGGDSGMLNGS

-1633 MKGNW
+1633 MLGDWK
-1638 EVDWDQTNNRY
+1638 VDWEDDRY
-1649 IYTSDES
+1649 VYTSDES

-1665 WEVVNENGE
+1665 WEVVNENGDDIE
-1674 EIDLPDTVRLPQYD
+1674 LPDDVRLPQYD
-1688 EKGNRY
+1688 KEGHRY

-1718 DPDGTPSEEN
+1718 DPDGTSSEEN

-1758 KQEGQLAVEKWLNVG
+1758 EQNGRLAVKKWLNVG
-1773 ELKEGESYPAIRVEL
+1773 ELKEDEQYPAIRVEL
-1788 YRAVTSQ
+1788 YRTVTSQ
-1795 KDNADAWRLVDSHI
+1795 ATGVGKWTEVTTYTWDADTVKKAFNSEDGTEITWGHLTHTFKD
-1809 WKSNEVQEKFTGDT
+1809 
-1823 PDVWGYLEY
+1823 
-1832 TFENLPIYA
+1832 LPIYA

-1846 YVYKVVEVKEDFLD
+1846 YVYKVEEVKENFLD
-1860 GYATWAEKASYEEAS
+1860 GYATWAVEGPVQQGDLNEK
-1875 GFETNLATGTAQEGG
+1875 TNKDNLGE
-1890 KIPQG
+1890 
-1895 NVVSDLEAT
+1895 VVSDLEAMKVT
-1904 EVPESTEPAQP
+1904 EGTETTP
-1915 LDTATF
+1915 DTATF

-1927 DSVTLKG
+1927 GGVKLQGTKV
-1934 DKKWDDWGDEMEL
+1934 WDDWNNELEL
-1947 RPDGAKDVIKLTVSR
+1947 RPDNADDLPITLEVTR
-1962 HAESQP
+1962 RADAQP

-1983 DYTVTWT
+1983 DYTVDW
-1990 IPDSGDTWTYTITGV
+1990 DTTTENDIWTYTITGK
-2005 DNTEL
+2005 NGEL

-2023 VTETISDPYD
+2023 VTEKIGGNIVGVYVPSPGT
-2033 YYNASTKMVT
+2033 AT
-2043 FGTELVDGV
+2043 FEDK
-2052 LIISET
+2052 ET
-2058 AKPITNS
+2058 TGQLDAITPLKNS
-2065 LKTSVTFQKQW
+2065 LKTSATFQKKW
-2076 VGDDGESI
+2076 VDEENKEI
-2084 STDYFGE
+2084 STDYFGK
-2091 VTVDF
+2091 VTVEF
-2096 KLQVAFAPAAGGETT
+2096 KLQVSTDNGTSWKDIP
-2111 WQDAKTF
+2111 DF
-2118 FTNTKDDV
+2118 FTN
-2126 GTDEDSPKAFVP
+2126 DEEHAEGMVHVSSEILDLSKKETYQDSI
-2138 SSVLPMTG
+2138 T
-2146 DGKYEFEGSTNKAK
+2146 AK
-2160 DWKGTFSDLPRAVSV
+2160 MNEASEWTATFSDLPRAVKV
-2175 SGTATKLIYR
+2175 GDEAKKLTYR
-2185 VVETQVTYKLPGEED
+2185 VVETSVTYTLPGG
-2200 ATEVTVT
+2200 TETTVDVTLNA
-2207 PPDGTGQNYVLNDTN
+2207 DGNGYGEVVDEN
-2222 GIFTGAELESNGATW
+2222 GIFTGAELTSGATW

-2248 KITKIWDD
+2248 EIRKIWDD
-2256 QNNKYGTR
+2256 QGNKYHTR
-2264 PEGENGTWKVDFIIQ
+2264 PEGGNGEWVVDFLVQYSTEEQPGGDGWYTLTSGAGDAAQPVVIQLNSSSPTTTANGETAYTVTVKDLPGGRRYRAVELKPGYTTGNVDKYICDENGGTFHIGYTVDYGDENPVQVEEPTDGQADFITTATNTLDTTSVSVKKNWEPEKLPGGDQ
-2279 YQDPKD
+2279 YPSVTMKVQYKSGPGENDWKDLEGCTVILSEGNWEHTFADLPKYHPGAAGYADGTPTQYRVVEAEGEGYVQKD
-2285 VETGEYHNVTT
+2285 VEV
-2296 KDGEPLIVSI
+2296 
-2306 TGGASADDG
+2306 
-2315 TTTVEDL
+2315 
-2322 PYVAGRQYYAFELEP
+2322 
-2337 GYDPDNP
+2337 
-2344 AGSKVTENG
+2344 
-2353 ATPGNYHHNMYD
+2353 
-2365 ASDEHELKENG
+2365 DE
-2376 DCTSTVTNTLRT
+2376 V
-2388 TQVTAVKEWKPAG
+2388 
-2401 KEPYPQVTLELRYV
+2401 
-2415 DAWEEDEND
+2415 
-2424 EDIPVLSDVIE
+2424 
-2435 EITLPNKD
+2435 NK
-2443 DPENPWT
+2443 
-2450 YTWEGLPE
+2450 
-2458 YYPEDDGITGSIS
+2458 
-2471 TPTTYWVTEKKGD
+2471 
-2484 GYVLLSTDTDDNYTT
+2484 T

-2506 VVDFTVEKQWNSVP
+2506 VVDFTVEKKWDQP
-2520 EEAYN
+2520 PAGYEN
-2525 WKVTVGLYRTTEE
+2525 WKVTVQLYRTTGEGE
-2538 VTDYTSLAYD
+2538 PTDEAYKDPVT
-2548 VEHMVTNENGQLL
+2548 
-2561 TVELYG
+2561 
-2567 PDNLTATFEDLDKY
+2567 LTAAEGWKYTWNDLDKY
-2581 CMEEAGTP
+2581 DDNGN
-2589 EYTYYVKELTVNG
+2589 EYNYYVR
-2602 DKIEGASFTKEVDGE
+2602 EVSIFDG
-2617 DVAFTVDYTY
+2617 
-2627 TGNAATVV
+2627 
-2635 NRVEGSLQVEK
+2635 S
-2646 IWHDKGGESAR
+2646 
-2657 PETITVGLY
+2657 ET
-2666 RFDKASQDYEAVK
+2666 
-2679 DPSNLE
+2679 
-2685 KNYTLTL
+2685 
-2692 DEENDWQG
+2692 
-2700 TFENLPEYYSDGNGN
+2700 
-2715 RGEKIQYAVYELDS
+2715 
-2729 AGQPILGTEGN
+2729 
-2740 NTLTLENGGS
+2740 NTLTEQGTIWVGDTEFVVSYAPAETDTAINTTITNRPVGTCSVEKVWWNKGGTAPES
-2750 YTVYYDGFTIHNV
+2750 VKVGLFQQHDDGTETQVTIKDELAEVTLSGDNDWSHTWTDLYKYDDKGNAIRYVVRELDEDGKPVSSGNSVTVDGTDYTVYYDGFTIHNV

-2783 QFTFEVGFTYDEDMP
+2783 QFTFEVGFTYDKDMP
-2798 AGSIGPYTYTVYQ
+2798 EASHTGPYAYTVYQ

-2819 QVSEGTISSNGG
+2819 QVSEGAISSNGG

-2837 GQYAVIEGLPTG
+2837 GQYAVIEGLPAG
-2849 TEYTVTEKEASQDGY
+2849 TDYTVTEQEANQDGY
-2864 VTTATGEE
+2864 VTTATGEK
-2872 GTITVGEE
+2872 GTVTVGGE

-2887 HRAPG
+2887 CRAPG

-2903 GDRNEQWEFH
+2903 GGNQNKQWEFH
-2913 LKADL
+2913 LTADL
-2918 LEGMPFVG
+2918 LEGMPYWG
-2926 DSVGYRNGDTEVK
+2926 SSVGHRSDGSKVDLVFHAE
-2939 LLFDEVAGYATF
+2939 DGYATF

-2962 DFPIGTVFTVT
+2962 DFPIGTKFTVT
-2973 EEGANEDGYTT
+2973 EVEANEGGYTT
-2984 TVKGNGTAVPDGM
+2984 TVEGTGTAVQDGM

-3015 PGGGGPGPGP
+3015 PGGGGPGPG
-3025 TPTPTPEPEETP
+3025 PTPTPEPEETP

-3097 PGGDTPDDTPQT
+3097 PGGGTPDDTPQT

-3132 WATRPKGHKARHRKK
+3132 WATRAKGHKARHRKK

>member
-43 VAALAVPGLL
+43 VAALAVPGL
-53 FRSEGE
+53 FRTEDE

-64 TIHWWDNDNEGNPRP
+64 TIYWWDNDNEGNPRP

-90 RDEANDVQYKSDDPD
+90 RDEANKVEYKSDDPD

-147 VDEDGEPVEG
+147 VDEETGELVEG
-157 DDGNPVPTDKKVT
+157 DDGNPVPTGNKVT

-182 GYTAIYAELAGEL
+182 GYTAIYAELAESL
-195 GDLFGSFSTV
+195 GGLFGSFSTV

-236 QEILKQFELE
+236 QKILEQFELE
-246 ASFTAGGEQKT
+246 ASFTTKDGEQQT
-257 PHVSLAELKAKPG
+257 PHASLAELKAKPG

-275 FQVKGDE
+275 FQVRDGE
-282 DEKWET
+282 GEWQT
-288 IDLDDPAAMKEV
+288 INLDNPEAMKEV
-300 HDELRLV
+300 HDELRLS
-307 LVMPKYTIEGQPIT
+307 LTMPKYTIEGQPIT

-327 NPEGNK
+327 NTEGNK
-333 ADGKLDYDIPDL
+333 ADGKLDYKIPGFEG
-345 TGDDAEDYFAIK
+345 TDDADDYFAIK

-376 GSVILTLTGTTD
+376 GSVILTLTGTTK
-388 YKATKVWQDTSGD
+388 YEATKVWQDKDGKKED
-401 PNNRPQNVTL
+401 RPADVTL

-422 ESAAAVRDSAGNIYT
+422 ESAAAVRDSQGNIYT
-437 YKVDSQKDS
+437 YDVSEETAS
-446 GAEMNVTFTDTDGE
+446 GEEMTVTFHDKDAE
-460 GNETPAAFPK
+460 GQPLEDPADFPK

-496 EVDSNGDVSGDFIK
+496 EVNEETGVAENDFIK
-510 EDQNE
+510 GLNE
-515 DGVVED
+515 DGVV
-521 VDART
+521 VDKKDGR
-526 ENNTYLYNGG
+526 ESGNTYLYNGG

-563 GGVTVELT
+563 GGVKVELT
-571 LQSCAA
+571 LQSRAA

-591 TAIIR
+591 TPITH
-596 PLTGFQAENLAGLS
+596 LLDGFQAENLAGLS
-610 YSGAFPQYDNLG
+610 YSEDFPQYDNLG
-622 RKLEYRWVET
+622 RELEYRWVET
-632 GVTQDGFDGVNFNE
+632 GVTQVLTDADGNVTETVETNFDP
-646 DEGTFTLQQTD
+646 DKGTFTLQQTD
-657 STGKEREVQYT
+657 STGKEREVKYT
-668 SVSEVDEDG
+668 SVSEGPDEEG

-682 NSVANQ
+682 NSVANE
-688 VYYEVDK
+688 VHYEVDK

-700 EDEEVPEDAESN
+700 EDEVTDLELDENDYDPEKYLYEN
-712 PNYWQDESGQ
+712 GQ
-722 WYTKDISADG
+722 WYTKDIGTDDSAIKD
-732 NSTIQDSNAESAT
+732 DNAKSAT

-753 GQQVPM
+753 GEQVPM
-759 GETEGYYLTFEMSK
+759 DEPGGYYLSFTMSK
-773 DGMPIWDFGNA
+773 NG
-784 GQEDVENGV
+784 GV
-793 LTKEDIQIEQVENE
+793 LGEGTASEADRANIKLEYSEDS
-807 DGAFDPWHVNITGLP
+807 PWHVNITGLP

-844 ETTRESE
+844 ETERESD
-851 GYSTTVYNPRG
+851 GYYTEVYNPRG

-889 QAYDKDTGEKI
+889 QAYKKSTGEKI
-900 DGAYVKLED
+900 EDASVTLEN

-914 WITIQLGSSGQGE
+914 WITIQLGSSVGD
-927 GNNPNEP
+927 GNNPETGESTEP
-934 ETNPDT
+934 TNTDT

-980 EGDDNTDTDS
+980 EGDNNTDTDS
-990 DNTPEESE
+990 VNTPEESE
-998 VSESLLANEREELAA
+998 VSESLLSNEGQELAA

-1043 AEDAK
+1043 TEDAK

-1061 ETTIGEGE
+1061 EYSIGEVPV
-1069 YTTVDV
+1069 TNT
-1075 KNIIDGSDEVEII
+1075 IDGSEISDGI
-1088 DDEEENGLWYERVT
+1088 IEETDTSKWYDQVT

-1117 DFTPIDNTPV
+1117 DFTPIDGTPA
-1127 DLEPGESGK
+1127 EAKPGESGK

-1155 VWNSGDGSEADALR
+1155 VWNSGDGDEADDLR
-1169 QELQRAQIPGATE
+1169 QKLQQAQIPGATE
-1182 QGASLALKLDFHES
+1182 QGASLALRLSFHES
-1196 TQSKDYKIEK
+1196 MGEDHGYTIEGG
-1206 YEDNKADEYITLG
+1206 YVTLG
-1219 DGTVPTTIY
+1219 NGAEKTTIY
-1228 NVKREVGTAE
+1228 NVKREVGTVE
-1238 NPVSS
+1238 NPVPS
-1243 DESFGPDTDRGSS
+1243 DGSFGQYPDPGSS
-1256 VIEINLPG
+1256 VIPIKFPDE
-1264 GTEGEDSYIPK
+1264 EGAGK
-1275 EQYYYFSNL
+1275 EKDYYFSNL

-1312 EDYIAQA
+1312 EEYIAQA
-1319 EPGDAL
+1319 GDGDEL
-1325 AKELKKW
+1325 AAQLKKW
-1332 VHTMEEGE
+1332 VHTMEEGD
-1340 YVTALDPNE
+1340 YVTALDPTG

-1361 QEFKATNSLTGT
+1361 QTFEATNSLTGT
-1373 KDVRW
+1373 KNVQW
-1378 HKEWNDAYRNQEGE
+1378 HKEWNDAYRNEAGE

-1400 FRLVHETDETT
+1400 FRLVHTSDDTT

-1422 TPTTTEGEGEESG
+1422 TPTEDKD
-1435 PVDAVNNWTATM
+1435 PVNNWTATM
-1447 EGVPLYDSLGYE
+1447 EGVPLYDSLGYK
-1459 ITYYAVERAVG
+1459 ITYFAVERAVN

-1483 VDIPLT
+1483 VNIPLS
-1489 GLQCIGDRLTVEN
+1489 GLQCIGDRLEVEN
-1502 NDYLEPTPDGEQ
+1502 DQYLKPTPDGVQ
-1514 YACSLKEGGKYV
+1514 YACSLKDGDDYV
-1526 EVEGIN
+1526 EVVGMGEET
-1532 LEERYSNREVN
+1532 LKERYRDREVN

-1551 FENYLRAD
+1551 FENYLRAN

-1571 ESGYPADQLPQVTF
+1571 ESGYPTDQLPQVTF
-1585 ALYRKMADAKP
+1585 ALYQTIVGEEADP
-1596 DDTGEVTEPE
+1596 ENPGGETDPE

-1611 QVNWGGDSGTLNGS
+1611 QVNWGGDFGMLNGS

-1633 MKGNW
+1633 MLGNW
-1638 EVDWDQTNNRY
+1638 QVDWDQTNNRY

-1656 SDTYYVNSD
+1656 NDTYYVNSD
-1665 WEVVNENGE
+1665 WQVVGEDGE

-1688 EKGNRY
+1688 EEGNRY
-1694 AYTMVERSITMMGP
+1694 AYTMVEQSITMMGP
-1708 NGKDKITIKL
+1708 DGENKITIKL
-1718 DPDGTPSEEN
+1718 DPDGTPSEDNEE
-1728 DKDAVAFY
+1728 KAVAFY
-1736 ESIFTSA
+1736 ESIFTDA
-1743 KMTEGTFQAT
+1743 KVTEGTFQAT

-1773 ELKEGESYPAIRVEL
+1773 ETKPESYPAIRVKL

-1795 KDNADAWRLVDSHI
+1795 KDNEDAWRLVDSHI

-1823 PDVWGYLEY
+1823 PDAWGYLEY

-1846 YVYKVVEVKEDFLD
+1846 YVYKVVEVKENFLD
-1860 GYATWAEKASYEEAS
+1860 GYDTWAVKGPVEQ
-1875 GFETNLATGTAQEGG
+1875 GDLDG
-1890 KIPQG
+1890 KMEDD
-1895 NVVSDLEAT
+1895 NRKEVVSDLEAT
-1904 EVPESTEPAQP
+1904 EVLEDSEPTP
-1915 LDTATF
+1915 DLDTATF
-1921 INKRDA
+1921 INKREA
-1927 DSVTLKG
+1927 DSVKLQGTKV
-1934 DKKWDDWGDEMEL
+1934 WDDWNNELGL
-1947 RPDGAKDVIKLTVSR
+1947 RPDNADDLPITLVVSR
-1962 HAESQP
+1962 RADAQEGQ
-1968 GENNAIPSQDLTEDE
+1968 GNAIDWQELAEGT
-1983 DYTVTWT
+1983 DYTVIWDTNPT
-1990 IPDSGDTWTYTITGV
+1990 DKKDTWTYTITGV

-2033 YYNASTKMVT
+2033 YYNASTRTVT
-2043 FGTELVDGV
+2043 FGTEPDDKGFLTVN
-2052 LIISET
+2052 S
-2058 AKPITNS
+2058 AAAITNS

-2076 VGDDGESI
+2076 QGEDKEPI
-2084 STDYFGE
+2084 STDYFGK
-2091 VTVDF
+2091 VTVEF
-2096 KLQVAFAPAAGGETT
+2096 KLQVAFAPDTGKEAD
-2111 WQDAKTF
+2111 WQDAETF
-2118 FTNTKDDV
+2118 FTNDDPASEGQV
-2126 GTDEDSPKAFVP
+2126 SVP
-2138 SSVLPMTG
+2138 SNVLPMTG
-2146 DGKYEFEGSTNKAK
+2146 DDKYEFESSKTAK
-2160 DWKGTFSDLPRAVSV
+2160 MNEASEWTATFSNLPRAVKV
-2175 SGTATKLIYR
+2175 GKEVKKLTYR
-2185 VVETQVTYKLPGEED
+2185 VVETSVTYTLPGEES
-2200 ATEVTVT
+2200 TTVTVT

-2264 PEGENGTWKVDFIIQ
+2264 PEGGNGEWVVDFLVQYSTEEQPGGDGWYTLTSGAGDAAQPVVIQLNSSSPTTTANGETAYTVTVKDLPGGRRYRAVELKPGYTTGNVDEYICDENGGTFHIGYTVSYGDENPVQGGDGQADFI
-2279 YQDPKD
+2279 
-2285 VETGEYHNVTT
+2285 TT
-2296 KDGEPLIVSI
+2296 
-2306 TGGASADDG
+2306 A
-2315 TTTVEDL
+2315 
-2322 PYVAGRQYYAFELEP
+2322 
-2337 GYDPDNP
+2337 
-2344 AGSKVTENG
+2344 
-2353 ATPGNYHHNMYD
+2353 
-2365 ASDEHELKENG
+2365 
-2376 DCTSTVTNTLRT
+2376 TNTLDT
-2388 TQVTAVKEWKPAG
+2388 TSVSVKKNWEPEKLPDDDQYPSVTMKVQYKAGEDDWKD
-2401 KEPYPQVTLELRYV
+2401 LEDCTVILSEGN
-2415 DAWEEDEND
+2415 WEHTFAD
-2424 EDIPVLSDVIE
+2424 
-2435 EITLPNKD
+2435 LPK
-2443 DPENPWT
+2443 
-2450 YTWEGLPE
+2450 
-2458 YYPEDDGITGSIS
+2458 YYPGADG
-2471 TPTTYWVTEKKGD
+2471 YAEKRETQYRVVELDGE
-2484 GYVLLSTDTDDNYTT
+2484 GYVLVEGPEEGTDNEGYKT

-2520 EEAYN
+2520 EAAYN

-2538 VTDYTSLAYD
+2538 DFDPTAAEEADFAEKFAVSDPDDSKKQYVLTLDSSNNYTD
-2548 VEHMVTNENGQLL
+2548 
-2561 TVELYG
+2561 
-2567 PDNLTATFEDLDKY
+2567 TFEDLDKY

-2589 EYTYYVKELTVNG
+2589 EYTYYVKELTVDG
-2602 DKIEGASFTKEVDGE
+2602 DKIDGTGFTKVVDGE
-2617 DVAFTVDYTY
+2617 DVKFTVDYTY
-2627 TGNAATVV
+2627 AETGDAATVV
-2635 NRVEGSLQVEK
+2635 NRVEGSLQVK
-2646 IWHDKGGESAR
+2646 KVWHDKGGEGVR
-2657 PETITVGLY
+2657 PAEITVGLY
-2666 RFDKASQDYEAVK
+2666 RFDKASQDYVAVK

-2685 KNYTLTL
+2685 ENYTLTL
-2692 DEENDWQG
+2692 DEENGWQG
-2700 TFENLPEYYSDGNGN
+2700 TFENLPEYYSDGS
-2715 RGEKIQYAVYELDS
+2715 KVQYAVYELDS
-2729 AGQPILGTEGN
+2729 EDNPIKGTEDN
-2740 NTLTLENGGS
+2740 NTLPATDGGS

-2811 KGDGDEPE
+2811 KGEGDAADVPVKENIEIP
-2819 QVSEGTISSNGG
+2819 SAGGTIS
-2831 TIFLTG
+2831 LTG
-2837 GQYAVIEGLPTG
+2837 GQYAVIEGLPAG
-2849 TEYTVTEKEASQDGY
+2849 TAYTVTEKEANEDGY
-2864 VTTATGEE
+2864 VTTPTDGKVE
-2872 GTITVGEE
+2872 GTITAGEE
-2880 NKASFTN
+2880 NKVSFTN
-2887 HRAPG
+2887 CRAPG
-2892 DLIIRKEVTGS
+2892 HLVIQKQVTGS
-2903 GDRNEQWEFH
+2903 RGDQNKQWEFH

-2918 LEGMPFVG
+2918 LEGMPYWG
-2926 DSVGYRNGDTEVK
+2926 SSVGYRSDGSQVDLVFHAE
-2939 LLFDEVAGYATF
+2939 DGYATF

-2962 DFPIGTVFTVT
+2962 DFPIGTKFTVT
-2973 EEGANEDGYTT
+2973 EVEANQGYTT

-3010 FINDK
+3010 FINHK

-3037 TPEPGES
+3037 TPEPGET

-3123 GALAGLGAL
+3123 GALSGLGAL

>member
-43 VAALAVPGLL
+43 VAALAVPGL
-53 FRSEGE
+53 FRSGDEA
-59 VTLEK
+59 TLTK
-64 TIHWWDNDNEGNPRP
+64 TIYWWDNDNEGNPRP

-105 ALALLKSLD
+105 ALALLKSLG
-114 YPDGWPDVVVA
+114 YPDGWPEVVVT
-125 PDQGNT
+125 QGEGNT
-131 WKVTTSPE
+131 WTVTTDPK
-139 SLNKIVYQ
+139 SLNTTVYE
-147 VDEDGEPVEG
+147 VDEETGEKQ
-157 DDGNPVPTDKKVT
+157 PTGQKVT
-170 WSLSQG
+170 WSLSQDI
-176 FPPEVE
+176 PPAVE
-182 GYTAIYAELAGEL
+182 GYTAIYAKLEESL
-195 GDLFGSFSTV
+195 GGLFGSFADV
-205 GEDDWH
+205 GDDWH
-211 YVRNADYTFTIDLR
+211 YVKSTDYTFTIDLR
-225 SGSLENLSGIT
+225 SGSLEDLSGIT

-246 ASFTAGGEQKT
+246 ASFTTKDGEQQT
-257 PHVSLAELKAKPG
+257 PHASLAELKAKPG

-275 FQVKGDE
+275 FQVKDDE

-288 IDLDDPAAMKEV
+288 VDLDDPAAMKEV
-300 HDELRLV
+300 HDELRLA
-307 LVMPKYTIEGQPIT
+307 LTMPKYTIEGQPIT

-327 NPEGNK
+327 NTEEKP
-333 ADGKLDYDIPDL
+333 ADGKLDYQIPGFEG
-345 TGDDAEDYFAIK
+345 TDDADDYFAIK

-388 YKATKVWQDTSGD
+388 YKATKVWQDASGD

-437 YKVDSQKDS
+437 YDVSTETES
-446 GAEMNVTFTDTDGE
+446 GAEMTVSFTDTDGE

-496 EVDSNGDVSGDFIK
+496 EVNEETGVAENDFIK
-510 EDQNE
+510 GLNE
-515 DGVVED
+515 DGVV
-521 VDART
+521 VDKKDGR
-526 ENNTYLYNGG
+526 ESGNTYLYNGG

-571 LQSCAA
+571 LQS
-577 GTENWENVLSEDGV
+577 
-591 TAIIR
+591 R
-596 PLTGFQAENLAGLS
+596 PSKEGQGAEEGWTNTNETYSLTGFQAENLAGLS

-632 GVTQDGFDGVNFNE
+632 NVTQVLT
-646 DEGTFTLQQTD
+646 DENGSVIDTVKTDFKQDENGTATFTLQQTD
-657 STGKEREVQYT
+657 STGTKREVQYT
-668 SVSEVDEDG
+668 SVSKGPDEEG
-677 NTKIT
+677 NTTIT
-682 NSVANQ
+682 NSVANT
-688 VYYEVDK
+688 VEYEVDK
-695 WWALK
+695 WWALT
-700 EDEEVPEDAESN
+700 EEEVEELADKLVSDKE
-712 PNYWQDESGQ
+712 NYYQNENGQ
-722 WYTKDISADG
+722 WYTKDLEEVHDD
-732 NSTIQDSNAESAT
+732 TESAT

-753 GQQVPM
+753 GEQVPM
-759 GETEGYYLTFEMSK
+759 DEPGGYYLSFTMSK
-773 DGMPIWDFGNA
+773 NGEPTTWSFGNA
-784 GQEDVENGV
+784 APAGEQEQITITPD
-793 LTKEDIQIEQVENE
+793 EDT
-807 DGAFDPWHVNITGLP
+807 PWHVNITGLP

-830 YDYVLVEADASPRY
+830 YDYVLVEANASPRY
-844 ETTRESE
+844 ETERESD
-851 GYSTTVYNPRG
+851 GYYTEVYNPRG

-889 QAYDKDTGEKI
+889 QAYDKNTGEKI

-927 GNNPNEP
+927 GNNPEHGESTEP
-934 ETNPDT
+934 TNTDT

-980 EGDDNTDTDS
+980 ETDNNTETDS

-1117 DFTPIDNTPV
+1117 DFTSI
-1127 DLEPGESGK
+1127 EGSEYK

-1155 VWNSGDGSEADALR
+1155 VWNSGEIENNSEVDDLANKLAS
-1169 QELQRAQIPGATE
+1169 AKIPGAE
-1182 QGASLALKLDFHES
+1182 KEGASLALKLDFHES

-1361 QEFKATNSLTGT
+1361 QTFEATNSLTGT

-1400 FRLVHETDETT
+1400 FRLVHTSDDTT
-1411 KLELVVKDYQW
+1411 QLELVVKDYQW

-1435 PVDAVNNWTATM
+1435 PVDAVNYWTATM
-1447 EGVPLYDSLGYE
+1447 EGVPEYDRLGYK
-1459 ITYYAVERAVG
+1459 ITYFAVERAVG
-1470 DTERFDYGPVRYW
+1470 DTERFDYGPVRYYNTKG
-1483 VDIPLT
+1483 DLM
-1489 GLQCIGDRLTVEN
+1489 GDRLEVKDE
-1502 NDYLEPTPDGEQ
+1502 YLTPTTDGVQ
-1514 YACSLKEGGKYV
+1514 YAYSLKDGGEYV
-1526 EVEGIN
+1526 EVANMGDET
-1532 LEERYSNREVN
+1532 LKERYRDREVN

-1551 FENYLRAD
+1551 FENYLRAN

-1571 ESGYPADQLPQVTF
+1571 ESGYPTDQLPQVTF
-1585 ALYRKMADAKP
+1585 ALYQTTLGK
-1596 DDTGEVTEPE
+1596 ETEPENPDGETDPENPDE

-1611 QVNWGGDSGTLNGS
+1611 QVNWGGDSGMLNGS

-1638 EVDWDQTNNRY
+1638 EVDWEDDRY
-1649 IYTSDES
+1649 VYTQIGENAGGEK
-1656 SDTYYVNSD
+1656 YYVNSD
-1665 WEVVNENGE
+1665 WEVVDENDNNTVIE
-1674 EIDLPDTVRLPQYD
+1674 LPDDVHLPQYD
-1688 EKGNRY
+1688 EEGHRY
-1694 AYTMVERSITMMGP
+1694 AYTMVEQSITLKNP
-1708 NGKDKITIKL
+1708 NYDPEGGNSQEYFEIKL
-1718 DPDGTPSEEN
+1718 DPKTGKPDMTEGVNTEEAI
-1728 DKDAVAFY
+1728 KFY
-1736 ESIFTSA
+1736 ESIFTDA
-1743 KMTEGTFQAT
+1743 KVTEGTFQAT

-1758 KQEGQLAVEKWLNVG
+1758 EQNGQLAVEKWLNVG

-1788 YRAVTSQ
+1788 YRTVTSQ
-1795 KDNADAWRLVDSHI
+1795 ATGVGKWTEVTTYTWDADTVKKAFNSEDGTEITWGHLTHTFKD
-1809 WKSNEVQEKFTGDT
+1809 
-1823 PDVWGYLEY
+1823 
-1832 TFENLPIYA
+1832 LPIYA

-1846 YVYKVVEVKEDFLD
+1846 YVYKVEEVKDGFLA
-1860 GYATWAEKASYEEAS
+1860 GYNTWAEKASYEEAS
-1875 GFETNLATGTAQEGG
+1875 GFETNLATGTAQEDG

-1947 RPDGAKDVIKLTVSR
+1947 RPSGADGVIELTVSR
-1962 HAESQP
+1962 RADAQP
-1968 GENNAIPSQDLTEDE
+1968 GMNNPIGLQTLDENSYEVEWNTENNP
-1983 DYTVTWT
+1983 
-1990 IPDSGDTWTYTITGV
+1990 WTYTITGK
-2005 DNTEL
+2005 NGEL

-2033 YYNASTKMVT
+2033 YYNASTKTVT
-2043 FGTELVDGV
+2043 FGTEPDERGV
-2052 LIISET
+2052 LTISET
-2058 AKPITNS
+2058 ATPITNS
-2065 LKTSVTFQKQW
+2065 LKTNAAFQKKW
-2076 VGDDGESI
+2076 VGDDGEPI
-2084 STDYFGE
+2084 STDYFGK
-2091 VTVDF
+2091 VTVDY
-2096 KLQVAFAPAAGGETT
+2096 KLQVAFDNDNGTVE
-2111 WQDAKTF
+2111 WKDAETF
-2118 FTNTKDDV
+2118 FTNDIAQDGQV
-2126 GTDEDSPKAFVP
+2126 SVP
-2138 SSVLPMTG
+2138 SSVLNMGT
-2146 DGKYEFEGSTNKAK
+2146 YQFEGSTNEANG
-2160 DWKGTFSDLPRAVSV
+2160 WKGTFSGLPRAVKV
-2175 SGTATKLIYR
+2175 GEETKILTYR
-2185 VVETQVTYKLPGEED
+2185 VVETKVTYTLPGED
-2200 ATEVTVT
+2200 KATEVTVT
-2207 PPDGTGQNYVLNDTN
+2207 IDGDNKYTVAED
-2222 GIFTGAELESNGATW
+2222 GIFTEATLTEPTSGATW
-2237 ITTNTMKTVDL
+2237 TTTNTMKTVDL
-2248 KITKIWDD
+2248 EIRKIWED
-2256 QNNKYGTR
+2256 QNNKYHTR
-2264 PEGENGTWKVDFIIQ
+2264 PEGGSDGTWKVDFLIQ
-2279 YQDPKD
+2279 YRDKD
-2285 VETGEYHNVTT
+2285 DGAGIYETV
-2296 KDGEPLIVSI
+2296 KVDGEPLIVSI
-2306 TGGASADDG
+2306 TGGASANDG
-2315 TTTVEDL
+2315 ATTVEDL
-2322 PYVAGRQYYAFELEP
+2322 PYVEGRQYYAFELEP
-2337 GYDPDNP
+2337 DYNPSDPAQN
-2344 AGSKVTENG
+2344 KVTGND
-2353 ATPGNYHHNMYD
+2353 AVPGDYLNNMYE
-2365 ASDEHELKENG
+2365 ASYTGPTCDGEGN
-2376 DCTSTVTNTLRT
+2376 CTTTVTNTLRT
-2388 TQVTAVKEWKPAG
+2388 TQVTAVKKWVPEG

-2415 DAWEEDEND
+2415 EKWLDDNTPELSEPIDTVVLDGTDGNWE
-2424 EDIPVLSDVIE
+2424 
-2435 EITLPNKD
+2435 
-2443 DPENPWT
+2443 
-2450 YTWEGLPE
+2450 YTWENIPLYHP
-2458 YYPEDDGITGSIS
+2458 DDPSIETGE
-2471 TPTTYWVTEKKGD
+2471 TTYQVVELGGE
-2484 GYVLLSTDTDDNYTT
+2484 GYVLVEGPEEGTDNEGYKT

-2506 VVDFTVEKQWNSVP
+2506 VVDFTVEKKWDQP
-2520 EEAYN
+2520 PAGYEN
-2525 WKVTVGLYRTTEE
+2525 WKVTVQLYRTTGEGE
-2538 VTDYTSLAYD
+2538 PTDEAYKDPVT
-2548 VEHMVTNENGQLL
+2548 
-2561 TVELYG
+2561 
-2567 PDNLTATFEDLDKY
+2567 LTAAGGWKHTWSDLDKY
-2581 CMEEAGTP
+2581 YEDEG
-2589 EYTYYVKELTVNG
+2589 EYKAYNYYVREVSISDGSETNTLTEQGTIQVG
-2602 DKIEGASFTKEVDGE
+2602 DTEFVVSYDTTK
-2617 DVAFTVDYTY
+2617 T
-2627 TGNAATVV
+2627 NAAIIATIT
-2635 NRVEGSLQVEK
+2635 NRPVGTCSVEK
-2646 IWHDKGGESAR
+2646 VWWNEGGTTPVSV
-2657 PETITVGLY
+2657 TVGLY
-2666 RFDKASQDYEAVK
+2666 QETDNGIGPVMDKDSKPITITLPYEGKWSHTWTDLYKYDADGTAIRYVVR
-2679 DPSNLE
+2679 E
-2685 KNYTLTL
+2685 L
-2692 DEENDWQG
+2692 DE
-2700 TFENLPEYYSDGNGN
+2700 DGNPVSNG
-2715 RGEKIQYAVYELDS
+2715 DS
-2729 AGQPILGTEGN
+2729 VTVDGTD
-2740 NTLTLENGGS
+2740 

-2777 AADPGR
+2777 AADPER
-2783 QFTFEVGFTYDEDMP
+2783 KFTFEVGFTYDEDMP

-2811 KGDGDEPE
+2811 KGEGDAADVPVKENIEIP
-2819 QVSEGTISSNGG
+2819 SAGGTIS
-2831 TIFLTG
+2831 LTG
-2837 GQYAVIEGLPTG
+2837 GQYAVIEDLPAG
-2849 TEYTVTEKEASQDGY
+2849 TAYTVTEREANQDGY
-2864 VTTATGEE
+2864 VTTPTDGKVE
-2872 GTITVGEE
+2872 GTITVGGD
-2880 NKASFTN
+2880 NTASFTN
-2887 HRAPG
+2887 CRAPG

-2903 GDRNEQWEFH
+2903 GDRSKEWEFH
-2913 LKADL
+2913 LTADL
-2918 LEGMPFVG
+2918 PDGRTLYGEVACE
-2926 DSVGYRNGDTEVK
+2926 RNGEPET
-2939 LLFDEVAGYATF
+2939 LFFDEIDGYATF

-2962 DFPIGTVFTVT
+2962 DFPIGTKFTVT
-2973 EEGANEDGYTT
+2973 EVEANEGGYTT
-2984 TVKGNGTAVPDGM
+2984 TVEGTGTAVQDGM
-2997 EVKLEYDVTSTVT
+2997 EVKLEYGDTSTVT

-3025 TPTPTPEPEETP
+3025 T
-3037 TPEPGES
+3037 
-3044 PTPAPEGSPSPE
+3044 
-3056 PSGTPGPDGTPTP
+3056 
-3069 APSGSPS
+3069 
-3076 PSGSPTPGPGGS
+3076 
-3088 PTPAPTPTP
+3088 
-3097 PGGDTPDDTPQT
+3097 
-3109 GDPTHT
+3109 
-3115 LWWALAGA
+3115 
-3123 GALAGLGAL
+3123 
-3132 WATRPKGHKARHRKK
+3132 RHRCRCSPATGRKTA

>member
-1 MANYTNRGSHYKAAS
+1 MANYTNGGSHYKAAS

-64 TIHWWDNDNEGNPRP
+64 TIYWWDNDNEGNPRP
-79 QMSEYKPVLVL
+79 TVENYGKPVLVL
-90 RDEANDVQYKSDDPD
+90 EDKENNVQYQSDDPD

-114 YPDGWPDVVVA
+114 YPDGWPEVVVT
-125 PDQGNT
+125 QGEGNT
-131 WKVTTSPE
+131 WTVTTDPK
-139 SLNKIVYQ
+139 SLNTTVYE
-147 VDEDGEPVEG
+147 VDEETGEKQ
-157 DDGNPVPTDKKVT
+157 PTGQKVT
-170 WSLSQG
+170 WSLSQDI
-176 FPPEVE
+176 PPEVE

-236 QEILKQFELE
+236 DAILQQFELE

-257 PHVSLAELKAKPG
+257 PHVSLADLQAEPG
-270 YATVQ
+270 YAEVA
-275 FQVKGDE
+275 FELWDE
-282 DEKWET
+282 EKEEWVPLDESK
-288 IDLDDPAAMKEV
+288 IYG
-300 HDELRLV
+300 ELRLA
-307 LVMPKYTIEGQPIT
+307 LTMPKYTIEGQPIT

-327 NPEGNK
+327 DTNENP
-333 ADGKLDYDIPDL
+333 ADGKLDYKIPGFEG
-345 TGDDAEDYFAIK
+345 TDDAEDYFAIK

-366 GSATDGAYSG
+366 GSATDGVYSG
-376 GSVILTLTGTTD
+376 GSVILTLTGTTE
-388 YKATKVWQDTSGD
+388 YEATKVWQDASGD
-401 PNNRPQNVTL
+401 LNNRPQNVTL

-571 LQSCAA
+571 LQSCPA
-577 GTENWENVLSEDGV
+577 GTDIWEPVTGDDGV
-591 TAIIR
+591 AITHQ
-596 PLTGFQAENLAGLS
+596 LDGFQAENLAGLS

-622 RKLEYRWVET
+622 RELEYRWVET
-632 GVTQDGFDGVNFNE
+632 GVTQVLTDADGNVTETVETNFDP
-646 DEGTFTLQQTD
+646 DKGTFTLQQTD
-657 STGKEREVQYT
+657 STGKEREVKYT
-668 SVSEVDEDG
+668 SVSEGPDEEG

-682 NSVANQ
+682 NSVANE
-688 VYYEVDK
+688 VHYEVDK

-700 EDEEVPEDAESN
+700 EDEEVPEGAESN
-712 PNYWQDESGQ
+712 PNYWKDENGQ
-722 WYTKDISADG
+722 WYTKDIGTEDSAIKD
-732 NSTIQDSNAESAT
+732 DNAKSAT

-753 GQQVPM
+753 GEQVPM
-759 GETEGYYLTFEMSK
+759 GQEGGYYLGFTMTK
-773 DGMPIWDFGNA
+773 DGAVFFDDPGSVTDEEFANIKITETGEGN
-784 GQEDVENGV
+784 
-793 LTKEDIQIEQVENE
+793 
-807 DGAFDPWHVNITGLP
+807 PWHVDITGLP

-830 YDYVLVEADASPRY
+830 YDYVLVEANAAPRY

-851 GYSTTVYNPRG
+851 GYYTEVYNPRG

-889 QAYDKDTGEKI
+889 QAYDKNTGDPI
-900 DGAYVKLED
+900 DDASVTLGN

-914 WITIQLGSSGQGE
+914 WITIQLDSSGQE
-927 GNNPNEP
+927 SGNNPNEP

-940 NGNGGTSGVITEPGE
+940 DENGGEENIQPGE
-955 GNEPTEGDETG
+955 GNEPTEGDETDKTDDSTIVTG
-966 DEPTNTDE
+966 DGET
-974 PGETDG
+974 ETDG
-980 EGDDNTDTDS
+980 NTGETIKPDSETGNNTDTDS
-990 DNTPEESE
+990 VNTPEESE

-1024 DPLNENEGSTGDG
+1024 DPLNENEGSTGNG

-1043 AEDAK
+1043 TEDAK

-1061 ETTIGEGE
+1061 EYSIGEVPV
-1069 YTTVDV
+1069 TNTL
-1075 KNIIDGSDEVEII
+1075 KDGDI
-1088 DDEEENGLWYERVT
+1088 DDGIDETNGLWYEQVT

-1117 DFTPIDNTPV
+1117 KFTPI
-1127 DLEPGESGK
+1127 ESSDYK
-1136 YSATVTNRRL
+1136 FSATVTNRRL

-1155 VWNSGDGSEADALR
+1155 VWNSGKIGSKEEQAL
-1169 QELQRAQIPGATE
+1169 QQALHQAKMPGSDPE
-1182 QGASLALKLDFHES
+1182 EPGGLSLALKLDFHES
-1196 TQSKDYKIEK
+1196 TQSKNYKIEK
-1206 YEDNKADEYITLG
+1206 YEGTTDEYITLG
-1219 DGTVPTTIY
+1219 DDTVPTTIY
-1228 NVKREVGTAE
+1228 NDKREGTAG
-1238 NPVSS
+1238 NPVPS
-1243 DESFGPDTDRGSS
+1243 DQGFANADRGSS
-1256 VIEINLPG
+1256 VITIDFPDEPDA
-1264 GTEGEDSYIPK
+1264 EGKVVGKD
-1275 EQYYYFSNL
+1275 QYYYFSNL

-1340 YVTALDPNE
+1340 YVTAFDPDYPLE
-1349 ALPQVSTKDVDF
+1349 ETSAKDVDF

-1373 KDVRW
+1373 KDVQW
-1378 HKEWNDAYRNQEGE
+1378 YKEWNDAYRNQEGE

-1400 FRLVHETDETT
+1400 FRLVHEDDETT

-1422 TPTTTEGEGEESG
+1422 TPTTTEGEGEGDTVE
-1435 PVDAVNNWTATM
+1435 DAVNNWTATM
-1447 EGVPLYDSLGYE
+1447 EGVPLYDSLGYK
-1459 ITYYAVERAVG
+1459 ITYFAVERAVN
-1470 DTERFDYGPVRYW
+1470 DTERFDYGPVRYYNTKG
-1483 VDIPLT
+1483 DLM
-1489 GLQCIGDRLTVEN
+1489 GDRLTV
-1502 NDYLEPTPDGEQ
+1502 DKQYLESTIDFEPA
-1514 YACSLKEGGKYV
+1514 ACSLKNENGKYV
-1526 EVEGIN
+1526 EVDGIN
-1532 LEERYSNREVN
+1532 LEERYSNRTVN

-1551 FENYLRAD
+1551 FENYLRAN

-1571 ESGYPADQLPQVTF
+1571 ESGYPTDQLPQVTF

-1596 DDTGEVTEPE
+1596 DDTGGETEPE
-1606 EVATL
+1606 KIATL
-1611 QVNWGGDSGTLNGS
+1611 EVNWGGDSGMLNGS
-1625 LTTDFRFF
+1625 LTTNFRFF
-1633 MKGNW
+1633 MLGNW
-1638 EVDWDQTNNRY
+1638 QVDWEDDRY
-1649 IYTSDES
+1649 VYTQIGENAGGEK
-1656 SDTYYVNSD
+1656 YYVNSD
-1665 WEVVNENGE
+1665 WEVVDENDNNTVIE
-1674 EIDLPDTVRLPQYD
+1674 LPDDVRLPQYD
-1688 EKGNRY
+1688 KEGNRY
-1694 AYTMVERSITMMGP
+1694 AYTMVERSITLKNP
-1708 NGKDKITIKL
+1708 NYTAGGDSDQEYFVIKL
-1718 DPDGTPSEEN
+1718 DPKTGKPDMTEGVNTEEAI
-1728 DKDAVAFY
+1728 KFY
-1736 ESIFTSA
+1736 ESIFTDA
-1743 KMTEGTFQAT
+1743 KVTEGTFQAT

-1773 ELKEGESYPAIRVEL
+1773 ELKEDEQYPAIQVKL
-1788 YRAVTSQ
+1788 SRAVTSQ

-1809 WKSNEVQEKFTGDT
+1809 WGSDTVEKAFTEDNEG
-1823 PDVWGYLEY
+1823 WGRLTH

-1846 YVYKVVEVKEDFLD
+1846 YVYKVVEVKEDFLA
-1860 GYATWAEKASYEEAS
+1860 GYDTWAVEGPVKQDELTEKMDVD
-1875 GFETNLATGTAQEGG
+1875 NLGE
-1890 KIPQG
+1890 
-1895 NVVSDLEAT
+1895 VVSNLEAT
-1904 EVPESTEPAQP
+1904 KVTEDTEPAQP

-1934 DKKWDDWGDEMEL
+1934 DKKWDDWGDAMEL

-1962 HAESQP
+1962 SANSQP
-1968 GENNAIPSQDLTEDE
+1968 GENNAIPLQTLAEDE

-2010 ERYAPNGM
+2010 EQYAPNGM

-2023 VTETISDPYD
+2023 VTETIDPSYD
-2033 YYNASTKMVT
+2033 YYNASTRTVT
-2043 FGTELVDGV
+2043 FGTEPDDKGFLTVN
-2052 LIISET
+2052 S
-2058 AKPITNS
+2058 AAAITNS
-2065 LKTSVTFQKQW
+2065 LKTSAAFQKEWQ
-2076 VGDDGESI
+2076 DDDKAPI

-2091 VTVDF
+2091 VTVEF
-2096 KLQVAFAPAAGGETT
+2096 KLQVAFAPDTGKEAD
-2111 WQDAKTF
+2111 WQDAETF
-2118 FTNTKDDV
+2118 FTNDDPASEGQV
-2126 GTDEDSPKAFVP
+2126 SVP
-2138 SSVLPMTG
+2138 SNVLPMTG
-2146 DGKYEFEGSTNKAK
+2146 DDKYEFESSKTAK
-2160 DWKGTFSDLPRAVSV
+2160 MNEASEWTATFSNLPRAVRV
-2175 SGTATKLIYR
+2175 GDDTKKLTYR
-2185 VVETQVTYKLPGEED
+2185 VVETSVTYTLPGED
-2200 ATEVTVT
+2200 KATEVTVT
-2207 PPDGTGQNYVLNDTN
+2207 IDGDNKYTVAED
-2222 GIFTGAELESNGATW
+2222 GIFTEAILTEPTSGVTW

-2248 KITKIWDD
+2248 KIRKIWED

-2264 PEGENGTWKVDFIIQ
+2264 PGGENGKWKVDFLIQ
-2279 YQDPKD
+2279 YRDKGDDPS
-2285 VETGEYHNVTT
+2285 EYTTVTT
-2296 KDGEPLIVSI
+2296 KNGDPLIVSI
-2306 TGGASADDG
+2306 SDVDTEDQD

-2322 PYVAGRQYYAFELEP
+2322 PYVEGRQYYAFELNPGHEAADEGPEGFRVTSSDEAGP
-2337 GYDPDNP
+2337 GY
-2344 AGSKVTENG
+2344 
-2353 ATPGNYHHNMYD
+2353 YHHNMYE
-2365 ASDEHELKENG
+2365 ASYTGPTCDGEGN
-2376 DCTSTVTNTLRT
+2376 CTSTVTNTLRT
-2388 TQVTAVKEWKPAG
+2388 TQVTAKKEWEPAG
-2401 KEPYPQVTLELRYV
+2401 KEPYPEVTLELRYQTG
-2415 DAWEEDEND
+2415 WEDDEST
-2424 EDIPVLSDVIE
+2424 IPVLSEPIDTVVLDGTDGNWE
-2435 EITLPNKD
+2435 
-2443 DPENPWT
+2443 
-2450 YTWEGLPE
+2450 YTWKGLPE

-2484 GYVLLSTDTDDNYTT
+2484 GYVLLSTDADDNYTT

-2506 VVDFTVEKQWNSVP
+2506 VVDFTVTKQWNSVP
-2520 EEAYN
+2520 EAAYD
-2525 WKVTVGLYRTTEE
+2525 WHVTVGLYRTTEE
-2538 VTDYTSLAYD
+2538 DFDPTAAEEADFAEKFAVSDPDDSKKQYI
-2548 VEHMVTNENGQLL
+2548 L
-2561 TVELYG
+2561 TLDSSNNY
-2567 PDNLTATFEDLDKY
+2567 TATFEDLDKY

-2589 EYTYYVKELTVNG
+2589 EYTYYVKELTVGG
-2602 DKIEGASFTKEVDGE
+2602 DKIEGASFTKEVDGK

-2627 TGNAATVV
+2627 AENAATVV
-2635 NRVEGSLQVEK
+2635 NRVEGSLQVK
-2646 IWHDKGGESAR
+2646 KVWHDKGGESAR
-2657 PETITVGLY
+2657 PEEITVGLY

-2679 DPSNLE
+2679 DPDNL
-2685 KNYTLTL
+2685 TLTL
-2692 DEENDWQG
+2692 KEENGWQG
-2700 TFENLPEYYSDGNGN
+2700 TFENLPEYYADGS
-2715 RGEKIQYAVYELDS
+2715 KVQYAVYELDS
-2729 AGQPILGTEGN
+2729 EDNPIKGTEDN
-2740 NTLTLENGGS
+2740 NTLPATDGGS

-2777 AADPGR
+2777 AADPER
-2783 QFTFEVGFTYDEDMP
+2783 QFTFEVAFTYDETMP
-2798 AGSIGPYTYTVYQ
+2798 EAIHTGPYTYTVYQ

-2837 GQYAVIEGLPTG
+2837 GQYAVIEGLPAG
-2849 TEYTVTEKEASQDGY
+2849 TDYTVTEKEANEDGY
-2864 VTTATGEE
+2864 VTTPTDGKVE
-2872 GTITVGEE
+2872 GTITAGEE
-2880 NKASFTN
+2880 NKVSFTN
-2887 HRAPG
+2887 CRAPG
-2892 DLIIRKEVTGS
+2892 HLVIQKQVTGS
-2903 GDRNEQWEFH
+2903 RGDQNKQWEFH
-2913 LKADL
+2913 LTADL
-2918 LEGMPFVG
+2918 LEGMPYWG
-2926 DSVGYRNGDTEVK
+2926 SSVGHRSDGSKVDLVFHAE
-2939 LLFDEVAGYATF
+2939 DGYATF

-2962 DFPIGTVFTVT
+2962 DFPIGTTFTVT
-2973 EEGANEDGYTT
+2973 EVEANEGGYTT
-2984 TVKGNGTAVPDGM
+2984 KVEGNGIAVPDGM

-3010 FINDK
+3010 FINHK

>member
-43 VAALAVPGLL
+43 VAALAVPGL

-59 VTLEK
+59 VTLTK
-64 TIHWWDNDNEGNPRP
+64 AIHWWDNDNEGNPRP
-79 QMSEYKPVLVL
+79 TVENYGKPVLVL
-90 RDEANDVQYKSDDPD
+90 EDKENNVQYKSDDPD
-105 ALALLKSLD
+105 DPAARALLKSLG

-125 PDQGNT
+125 PGANNT
-131 WKVTTSPE
+131 WTVTTDPAP
-139 SLNKIVYQ
+139 LNKTVYK
-147 VDEDGEPVEG
+147 VDEETGELVK
-157 DDGNPVPTDKKVT
+157 DNDGNPVPTDNKVT

-182 GYTAIYAELAGEL
+182 GYTAIYAELADEL
-195 GDLFGSFSTV
+195 EGLFGSFSEV
-205 GEDDWH
+205 GPNDWH
-211 YVRNADYTFTIDLR
+211 YVKSTDYTFTIDLR
-225 SGSLENLSGIT
+225 SGSLEDLSGIT

-246 ASFTAGGEQKT
+246 ASFTTTSGDQKT
-257 PHVSLAELKAKPG
+257 PHASLADLQAEPG
-270 YATVQ
+270 YAEVA
-275 FQVKGDE
+275 FELWDE
-282 DEKWET
+282 EKEEWVPLDESK
-288 IDLDDPAAMKEV
+288 IYG
-300 HDELRLV
+300 ELRLS
-307 LVMPKYTIEGQPIT
+307 LTMPKYTIEGQPIT

-327 NPEGNK
+327 EENK
-333 ADGKLDYDIPDL
+333 NDRLEYQIPDFEG
-345 TGDDAEDYFAIK
+345 TDDKDDYFAIK

-366 GSATDGAYSG
+366 GSATDGVYSG
-376 GSVILTLTGTTD
+376 GSVILTLNGTTK
-388 YKATKVWQDTSGD
+388 YEATKVWQDKDGKKED
-401 PNNRPQNVTL
+401 RPADVTL

-422 ESAAAVRDSAGNIYT
+422 ESAAAVRDSQGNIYT
-437 YKVDSQKDS
+437 YDVSEKTAS
-446 GAEMNVTFTDTDGE
+446 GEEMTVTFHDKDAE
-460 GNETPAAFPK
+460 GQPLEDPADFPK

-510 EDQNE
+510 EDQDE
-515 DGVVED
+515 DGVVEN

-571 LQSCAA
+571 LQS
-577 GTENWENVLSEDGV
+577 
-591 TAIIR
+591 R
-596 PLTGFQAENLAGLS
+596 PSKEGQGAEEGWTNTNETYSLTGFQAENLAGLS
-610 YSGAFPQYDNLG
+610 YSEAFPQYDYLG
-622 RKLEYRWVET
+622 RELEYRWVET
-632 GVTQDGFDGVNFNE
+632 GVTQDGFDGVNFNK

-657 STGKEREVQYT
+657 STGTKRTVQYT
-668 SVSEVDEDG
+668 SVSKGPDEEG

-688 VYYEVDK
+688 VHYEVDK

-700 EDEEVPEDAESN
+700 EDEEVPEGAESN
-712 PNYWQDESGQ
+712 PNYWKDENGQ
-722 WYTKDISADG
+722 WYTKDIGTDDSAIKD
-732 NSTIQDSNAESAT
+732 DNAKSAT

-759 GETEGYYLTFEMSK
+759 GQEGGYYLGFTMTK
-773 DGMPIWDFGNA
+773 DGAVFFDDPGSVTDEEFANIKITETGEGN
-784 GQEDVENGV
+784 
-793 LTKEDIQIEQVENE
+793 
-807 DGAFDPWHVNITGLP
+807 PWHVNITGLP

-830 YDYVLVEADASPRY
+830 YDYVLVEANASPRY
-844 ETTRESE
+844 ETERESD
-851 GYSTTVYNPRG
+851 GYYTEVYNPRG

-889 QAYDKDTGEKI
+889 QAYDKNTGEKI
-900 DGAYVKLED
+900 EDASVTLKD

-927 GNNPNEP
+927 GNNPEHGGP

-940 NGNGGTSGVITEPGE
+940 NGNGGTGGVITEPGE

-980 EGDDNTDTDS
+980 ETDNNTETDS
-990 DNTPEESE
+990 VNTPEESE

-1024 DPLNENEGSTGDG
+1024 DPLNENEGSTGNG

-1043 AEDAK
+1043 TEDAK
-1048 PDGVQSIK
+1048 PDGVQSID

-1061 ETTIGEGE
+1061 EFSIGDV
-1069 YTTVDV
+1069 TV
-1075 KNIIDGSDEVEII
+1075 KNTLKDGSDLS
-1088 DDEEENGLWYERVT
+1088 DGFDEEDEINDPWYDQVT

-1117 DFTPIDNTPV
+1117 KFTPI
-1127 DLEPGESGK
+1127 ESSEYK

-1155 VWNSGDGSEADALR
+1155 VWNSGKIDNAEVSALR
-1169 QELQRAQIPGATE
+1169 QELNQAGM
-1182 QGASLALKLDFHES
+1182 SLALKLDFHES
-1196 TQSKDYKIEK
+1196 MGTEHGYTIKNGYV
-1206 YEDNKADEYITLG
+1206 TLG
-1219 DGTVPTTIY
+1219 NGAEKTPIY
-1228 NVKREVGTAE
+1228 NVARTVEDEDGK
-1238 NPVSS
+1238 PVSS
-1243 DESFGPDTDRGSS
+1243 DNSFDADQEVGSS
-1256 VIEINLPG
+1256 VITIKFPDE
-1264 GTEGEDSYIPK
+1264 EGAGKD
-1275 EQYYYFSNL
+1275 QTYYFSNL

-1290 GTIVRYTVEEGLKSE
+1290 GTIVRYTVEEGMKSE

-1378 HKEWNDAYRNQEGE
+1378 HKEWNDAYRNQEDE

-1447 EGVPLYDSLGYE
+1447 EGVPLYDSLGYK
-1459 ITYYAVERAVG
+1459 ITYFAVERAVN
-1470 DTERFDYGPVRYW
+1470 DTERFDYGPVRYYNTKG
-1483 VDIPLT
+1483 DLM
-1489 GLQCIGDRLTVEN
+1489 GDRLEVKDE
-1502 NDYLEPTPDGEQ
+1502 YLTPTPDGEQ
-1514 YACSLKEGGKYV
+1514 YACSLKNGDDYV
-1526 EVEGIN
+1526 EVANMGDET
-1532 LEERYSNREVN
+1532 LADRYRDRTVN

-1571 ESGYPADQLPQVTF
+1571 ESGYPTDQLPQVTF
-1585 ALYRKMADAKP
+1585 ALYQTIVGEEADP
-1596 DDTGEVTEPE
+1596 ENPGGETEPNPDE
-1606 EVATL
+1606 TETTDEPVATL
-1611 QVNWGGDSGTLNGS
+1611 QVNWGGDSGMLNGS

-1633 MKGNW
+1633 MLGNW
-1638 EVDWDQTNNRY
+1638 EVDWEEDRY
-1649 IYTSDES
+1649 VYTYVGEEDTAPTTR
-1656 SDTYYVNSD
+1656 TYYVTSD
-1665 WEVVNENGE
+1665 WKLVDENDK

-1688 EKGNRY
+1688 EKGYRY
-1694 AYTMVERSITMMGP
+1694 AYTMVEQSVTLKNPNEGEDYVIT
-1708 NGKDKITIKL
+1708 L
-1718 DPDGTPSEEN
+1718 DPDTGLPAEGNSE
-1728 DKDAVAFY
+1728 DALALY
-1736 ESIFTSA
+1736 NRIFTSA
-1743 KMTEGTFQAT
+1743 MMTDGATFQAT

-1758 KQEGQLAVEKWLNVG
+1758 EQNGQLAVEKWLNVG
-1773 ELKEGESYPAIRVEL
+1773 ELKEDEQYPAIQVKL
-1788 YRAVTSQ
+1788 SRAVTSQ

-1809 WKSNEVQEKFTGDT
+1809 WGSDTVEKAFTEDNEGWAHLTH
-1823 PDVWGYLEY
+1823 

-1846 YVYKVVEVKEDFLD
+1846 YVYKVVEVKEDFLA
-1860 GYATWAEKASYEEAS
+1860 GYDTWAV
-1875 GFETNLATGTAQEGG
+1875 EGPVQQGDLDG
-1890 KIPQG
+1890 KMED
-1895 NVVSDLEAT
+1895 NNRKEVVSDLEAMKAT
-1904 EVPESTEPAQP
+1904 EGDEQPAD

-1927 DSVTLKG
+1927 DSVKLQGTKV
-1934 DKKWDDWGDEMEL
+1934 WDDWKDAMKL
-1947 RPDGAKDVIKLTVSR
+1947 RPSGAEDVIDLVVSR
-1962 HAESQP
+1962 RADAQP
-1968 GENNAIPSQDLTEDE
+1968 GENNAIPSQTLDEDE

-2005 DNTEL
+2005 GNAEL
-2010 ERYAPNGM
+2010 EQYAPNGM

-2023 VTETISDPYD
+2023 VKETISDPYD

-2076 VGDDGESI
+2076 VDEDNKEI
-2084 STDYFGE
+2084 STDYFGD
-2091 VTVDF
+2091 VTVEF
-2096 KLQVAFAPAAGGETT
+2096 KLQVSTDETEWKDIT
-2111 WQDAKTF
+2111 DF
-2118 FTNTKDDV
+2118 FTNTEPAE
-2126 GTDEDSPKAFVP
+2126 GEPAE
-2138 SSVLPMTG
+2138 
-2146 DGKYEFEGSTNKAK
+2146 DGKVYVSPEKVWDLSKEGTYQGSVTEAEN
-2160 DWKGTFSDLPRAVSV
+2160 WQHTFSNLPRAVKV
-2175 SGTATKLIYR
+2175 GEKTKKLTYR
-2185 VVETQVTYKLPGEED
+2185 VVETSVTYTLPGG
-2200 ATEVTVT
+2200 TETTVDVTLNA
-2207 PPDGTGQNYVLNDTN
+2207 DGNGYGEVVDEN
-2222 GIFTGAELESNGATW
+2222 GIFTGAELTSNI

-2248 KITKIWDD
+2248 EIRKIWDD
-2256 QNNKYGTR
+2256 QDNKYGTR
-2264 PEGENGTWKVDFIIQ
+2264 PEGGNGEWVVDFLVQYSTEEQPGGDGWYTLTSGAGDAAQPVVIQLNSSSPTTTANGETAYTVTVKDLPGGRRYRAVELKPGYTTGNVDEYICDENGGTFHIGYKVDYGDENPVQVEEPTDGQADFI
-2279 YQDPKD
+2279 
-2285 VETGEYHNVTT
+2285 T
-2296 KDGEPLIVSI
+2296 
-2306 TGGASADDG
+2306 AA
-2315 TTTVEDL
+2315 
-2322 PYVAGRQYYAFELEP
+2322 
-2337 GYDPDNP
+2337 
-2344 AGSKVTENG
+2344 
-2353 ATPGNYHHNMYD
+2353 
-2365 ASDEHELKENG
+2365 
-2376 DCTSTVTNTLRT
+2376 TNTLDT
-2388 TQVTAVKEWKPAG
+2388 TSVSVKKNWEPEELPDGDQYPSVTMKVQYKAGEDDWKD
-2401 KEPYPQVTLELRYV
+2401 LEDCTVILSEGN
-2415 DAWEEDEND
+2415 WEHTFAD
-2424 EDIPVLSDVIE
+2424 
-2435 EITLPNKD
+2435 LPK
-2443 DPENPWT
+2443 
-2450 YTWEGLPE
+2450 
-2458 YYPEDDGITGSIS
+2458 YYPGADG
-2471 TPTTYWVTEKKGD
+2471 YAEKRETRYRVVELDGD
-2484 GYVLLSTDTDDNYTT
+2484 GYVQVGDTEVGTAPDDTT
-2499 FTFTNKP
+2499 PLYTFTNKP
-2506 VVDFTVEKQWNSVP
+2506 VVDFTVEKKWDQP
-2520 EEAYN
+2520 PAGYEN
-2525 WKVTVGLYRTTEE
+2525 WKVTVQLYRTTGEGE
-2538 VTDYTSLAYD
+2538 PTDEAYKDPVT
-2548 VEHMVTNENGQLL
+2548 
-2561 TVELYG
+2561 
-2567 PDNLTATFEDLDKY
+2567 LTAAEGWKYTWNDLDKY
-2581 CMEEAGTP
+2581 DDNGN
-2589 EYTYYVKELTVNG
+2589 EYNYYVR
-2602 DKIEGASFTKEVDGE
+2602 EVSIFDG
-2617 DVAFTVDYTY
+2617 
-2627 TGNAATVV
+2627 
-2635 NRVEGSLQVEK
+2635 S
-2646 IWHDKGGESAR
+2646 
-2657 PETITVGLY
+2657 ET
-2666 RFDKASQDYEAVK
+2666 
-2679 DPSNLE
+2679 
-2685 KNYTLTL
+2685 
-2692 DEENDWQG
+2692 
-2700 TFENLPEYYSDGNGN
+2700 
-2715 RGEKIQYAVYELDS
+2715 
-2729 AGQPILGTEGN
+2729 
-2740 NTLTLENGGS
+2740 NTLTEQGTIWVGDTEFVVSYAPTETDTAINTTITNRPVGTCSVEKVWWNKGGTAPES
-2750 YTVYYDGFTIHNV
+2750 VKVGLFQQHDDGTETQVTIKDELAEVTLSGDNDWSHTWTDLYKYDDKGNAIRYVVRELDEDGKPVSSGNSVTVDGTDYTVYYDGFTIHNV
-2763 REVDLTIEKTVTGD
+2763 REEALTIAKTVTGD

-2783 QFTFEVGFTYDEDMP
+2783 QFTFEVGFTYDKDMP
-2798 AGSIGPYTYTVYQ
+2798 EASHTGPYAYTVYQ
-2811 KGDGDEPE
+2811 KGEGDAADVPVKENIEIP
-2819 QVSEGTISSNGG
+2819 STGG

-2837 GQYAVIEGLPTG
+2837 GQYAVIEGLPAG
-2849 TEYTVTEKEASQDGY
+2849 TDYTVTEKEANEDGY
-2864 VTTATGEE
+2864 VTTPTDGKVE
-2872 GTITVGEE
+2872 GTITAGEE
-2880 NKASFTN
+2880 NKVSFTN
-2887 HRAPG
+2887 CRAPG
-2892 DLIIRKEVTGS
+2892 HLVIQKQVTGS
-2903 GDRNEQWEFH
+2903 RGDQNKQWEFH

-3010 FINDK
+3010 FINHK

-3037 TPEPGES
+3037 TPEPGET

-3056 PSGTPGPDGTPTP
+3056 PSGTPGPDGT
-3069 APSGSPS
+3069 
-3076 PSGSPTPGPGGS
+3076 
-3088 PTPAPTPTP
+3088 PTPTP